1 MRLKRLTAILLC
13 LCMALTLLPTAA
25 LAAAVGETIHVGGV
39 ELTTTEGNPTVYA
52 KTDDNGVVSTTNADE
67 NDYNIMWDGTTLTL
81 NNADITQVSHENAAI
96 SYYNNDP
103 GNGGISQL
111 DLVLVGENTV
121 TGPNLDPIS
130 GYSSYGILVAG
141 DSLVG
146 TALTISGAGSLTATG
161 GTVSK
166 SGTYWSAGICNSVG
180 DISVEGGTVKATGG
194 PSSGRSAGI
203 HSQYKLTISGGTVNA
218 AGGESESSY
227 GIYSSSRGIT
237 ISGGTVTAE
246 GATQAVRT
254 TGTVTVAPEED
265 QQIAVTAGESET
277 GAQELS
283 DSPFTETTSITSLI
297 SSAKYFHSIAGE
309 AEDPGPDPDPDPDTP
324 DPNIYVGGVGLYGD
338 KDTTA
343 YALTDGNGAVTTT
356 GATADNY
363 TIMWDGETLTLSGA
377 DIQGAYGFR
386 YNTASASAAIY
397 RTGGLEIALLGAN
410 TVSNPGGE
418 TNNYGIYVYGDLTIS
433 GSGSL
438 AASGGQGT
446 AGSYG
451 IYTDWG
457 GVTVSGGTVET
468 TAGDAAYYSYGI
480 YAFNG
485 DVTVTDGTVN
495 AAGGA
500 ADLSY
505 GINADNVTI
514 SGDGKVTATG
524 GAAEHSCGI
533 DASAIDISGGTVT
546 ATGGPASADV
556 GASSEGISAYAAAIS
571 GGTVTATGGTATG
584 SFAGSCGIYFEGKAT
599 ISGGEVTAEG
609 GTASAG
615 STGDS
620 AASYGIYASVITI
633 SDGTVTATGGPATG
647 SYAGSCGIS
656 VYGSIDISGG
666 TVTADGGTAT
676 GSYAESCG
684 IYFEEKAT
692 ISGGEVTAEGATQA
706 VRSFTGSV
714 TIDPAEGQ
722 QIAVRAG
729 TDADNA
735 VKITDSPFTEEKEI
749 SGSISSAQYF
759 HSIAEKAGDP
769 GPDDP
774 NIYVGGVEL
783 TGDKD
788 TPAYALTDKSGK
800 VTIEGA
806 SATGYT
812 IMWDGETLTL
822 NNAVITRG
830 SYKGAAI
837 YCGENAGINLVLV
850 GDSTVTGPG
859 GDASRGIYTSGDL
872 TISGDGTLDVSG
884 GGISLFVTGDLTI
897 SDGTVTATGG
907 DVSANDAYSYGI
919 FTPCDIT
926 ISGGSVT
933 AEGGTASTTGASY
946 AESFG
951 IFAYNITISG
961 GTVNADGGTASA
973 TGNESYA
980 CSYGIYARDVIV
992 SNGEVTATGGT
1003 ASAGNTGGHAESYGI
1018 YVYGRS
1024 NLPGSITISGGIVNA
1039 DGGKASVTAADGGSA
1054 GSYGIS
1060 VYGSIDISDGI
1071 VNADGGQT
1079 SAEDDDTA
1087 ISIAL
1092 LCTTLTISGGTVN
1105 ATGGTATGGSEE
1117 SYGLSLPGTFTISGG
1132 TVTIA
1137 GKTASFDQSKSI
1149 LPNLSVLI
1157 APQPK
1162 TQIRVQSG
1170 PNQGNA
1176 AEITGSPF
1184 QEETE
1189 IVDLA
1194 SAAGVA
1200 YFKSAA
1206 EPARYSVTLH
1216 PNGGTIADGKDV
1228 TSYLCGTGAS
1238 LPGAGDVT
1246 RSGYRFAGWY
1256 ADESLTDGPYTQI
1269 SAADAGDMAFYARW
1283 VRRSSGGGG
1292 SSSRPTG
1299 PSTGHSDGWTDIRE
1313 EIGSAEDGD
1322 TVTIDMNGET
1332 EVPAEIFEEIAGK
1345 DITVELDMGGGVT
1358 WTVDGRD
1365 VPEDVSLS
1373 DLDLGVDM
1381 DTSGIS
1387 VDVINTVTGEYGA
1400 VQVSLE
1406 HDGAFGFALTLT
1418 APLGRENAGY
1428 WANLYHYDEGEE
1440 ALTFETSARIAADG
1454 SAALRMTHAS
1464 QYAIVIDEKSH
1475 ALPFEDVGTDAWYS
1489 DAVAYVYRNGLM
1501 SGTSGSTFSPDAAIT
1516 RAQLVTILWR
1526 MAGSPQVNGLMDFD
1540 DVSQDAYYTE
1550 AVRWAA
1556 SEGIAGGYGNGL
1568 FGSDDPI
1575 TREQMAAIL
1584 YRFAQHMGHDV
1595 SIGEDTN
1602 ILSYTD
1608 APDVSGYAVAA
1619 LQWACGAGI
1628 IRGTGDGSTLTPQGG
1643 ATRAQAAVIL
1653 TRFCAQSQ

>member
-1 MRLKRLTAILLC
+1 MNKRRLLSILTCLALC
-13 LCMALTLLPTAA
+13 LTLLPTAA

-67 NDYNIMWDGTTLTL
+67 NDYTIMWDGETLTL
-81 NNADITQVSHENAAI
+81 NNADITQGSYKGAAI
-96 SYYNNDP
+96 YCGEDA
-103 GNGGISQL
+103 GIH
-111 DLVLVGENTV
+111 LVLVGESTV
-121 TGPNLDPIS
+121 TGP
-130 GYSSYGILVAG
+130 
-141 DSLVG
+141 
-146 TALTISGAGSLTATG
+146 
-161 GTVSK
+161 
-166 SGTYWSAGICNSVG
+166 
-180 DISVEGGTVKATGG
+180 
-194 PSSGRSAGI
+194 
-203 HSQYKLTISGGTVNA
+203 
-218 AGGESESSY
+218 
-227 GIYSSSRGIT
+227 SSSEVSCGI
-237 ISGGTVTAE
+237 
-246 GATQAVRT
+246 
-254 TGTVTVAPEED
+254 D
-265 QQIAVTAGESET
+265 
-277 GAQELS
+277 
-283 DSPFTETTSITSLI
+283 
-297 SSAKYFHSIAGE
+297 
-309 AEDPGPDPDPDPDTP
+309 
-324 DPNIYVGGVGLYGD
+324 
-338 KDTTA
+338 
-343 YALTDGNGAVTTT
+343 
-356 GATADNY
+356 
-363 TIMWDGETLTLSGA
+363 
-377 DIQGAYGFR
+377 
-386 YNTASASAAIY
+386 
-397 RTGGLEIALLGAN
+397 
-410 TVSNPGGE
+410 
-418 TNNYGIYVYGDLTIS
+418 
-433 GSGSL
+433 
-438 AASGGQGT
+438 
-446 AGSYG
+446 
-451 IYTDWG
+451 
-457 GVTVSGGTVET
+457 VSGK
-468 TAGDAAYYSYGI
+468 
-480 YAFNG
+480 
-485 DVTVTDGTVN
+485 
-495 AAGGA
+495 
-500 ADLSY
+500 L
-505 GINADNVTI
+505 TI

-533 DASAIDISGGTVT
+533 DASAIDISGGEVT
-546 ATGGPASADV
+546 AKGGTASADV
-556 GASSEGISAYAAAIS
+556 GAYSGGISAYAAAIS
-571 GGTVTATGGTATG
+571 GGTVTATGGA
-584 SFAGSCGIYFEGKAT
+584 
-599 ISGGEVTAEG
+599 AEH
-609 GTASAG
+609 
-615 STGDS
+615 
-620 AASYGIYASVITI
+620 SYGIYTGGSLAI
-633 SDGTVTATGGPATG
+633 SGGGSLTATGGAAENA
-647 SYAGSCGIS
+647 SFGIY
-656 VYGSIDISGG
+656 VTRETLAISGG
-666 TVTADGGTAT
+666 TVHAT
-676 GSYAESCG
+676 GGEVSGEYAYSYG
-684 IYFEEKAT
+684 IFTLCDIT

-706 VRSFTGSV
+706 VRIYSRGSV
-714 TIDPAEGQ
+714 TVDPAEGQ
-722 QIAVRAG
+722 QIAVTAG
-729 TDADNA
+729 ADESSA
-735 VKITDSPFTEEKEI
+735 QKINGSPFTGEAEI
-749 SGSISSAQYF
+749 NENTTIGEDSTALVFEAQYF
-759 HSIAEKAGDP
+759 HSIAEAAEGP
-769 GPDDP
+769 GSGEPNP
-774 NIYVGGVEL
+774 NIYVGSVGL
-783 TGDKD
+783 TGSKD
-788 TPAYALTDKSGK
+788 TPAYALTNGGT
-800 VTIEGA
+800 VTKDGA
-806 SATGYT
+806 TADNYN
-812 IMWDGETLTL
+812 IMWDGETLAL
-822 NNAVITRG
+822 KNAAIRG
-830 SYKGAAI
+830 GHQFRPGESAAI
-837 YCGENAGINLVLV
+837 YYSGQDDITLKLSGNN
-850 GDSTVTGPG
+850 TVTGPG
-859 GDASRGIYTSGDL
+859 GGDTEVSCGVYADGNL
-872 TISGDGTLDVSG
+872 TIDGDGTLNVSG
-884 GGISLFVTGDLTI
+884 GE
-897 SDGTVTATGG
+897 
-907 DVSANDAYSYGI
+907 VSANDAYSYGI

-926 ISGGSVT
+926 ISGGTVT
-933 AEGGTASTTGASY
+933 AEGGIASTTGADY

-992 SNGEVTATGGT
+992 SDGEVTATGGT

-1018 YVYGRS
+1018 YAYDLTVSDGEVTATGGTASADSEASSRGIYVDMEA
-1024 NLPGSITISGGIVNA
+1024 TISGGIVNA
-1039 DGGKASVTAADGGSA
+1039 DGGKVTFTGSADYAESFGIYVHDLTVSGGS
-1054 GSYGIS
+1054 
-1060 VYGSIDISDGI
+1060 
-1071 VNADGGQT
+1071 VNATGGT
-1079 SAEDDDTA
+1079 ASATGPNGKAYSGGIDA
-1087 ISIAL
+1087 YYNI
-1092 LCTTLTISGGTVN
+1092 TISGGTVN
-1105 ATGGTATGGSEE
+1105 ADGGTASATGPNGEAYSGGIQAAIIAISSSTVTAEGGSASADSEAYSRGFYAAGITISGGEVTATGGSASAARLDGEAY
-1117 SYGLSLPGTFTISGG
+1117 SSGIDALMITVAPAEREQI
-1132 TVTIA
+1132 TVTVGA
-1137 GKTASFDQSKSI
+1137 DESS
-1149 LPNLSVLI
+1149 
-1157 APQPK
+1157 
-1162 TQIRVQSG
+1162 
-1170 PNQGNA
+1170 A

-1189 IVDLA
+1189 ITGLA

-1216 PNGGTIADGKDV
+1216 PNGGTIAGGKDV

-1292 SSSRPTG
+1292 SSSSSRPAG

-1406 HDGAFGFALTLT
+1406 HNGAFGFALTLT

-1440 ALTFETSARIAADG
+1440 TLTFETSARIAADG

-1526 MAGSPQVNGLMDFD
+1526 MAGSPQVNYLMDFD

-1584 YRFAQHMGHDV
+1584 YRYAQRMGYDV

>member
-25 LAAAVGETIHVGGV
+25 LAADEGQTIYVGGV
-39 ELTTTEGNPTVYA
+39 ALTSTEATPTVYA
-52 KTDDNGVVSTTNADE
+52 RTVGGAVTTGGASATS
-67 NDYNIMWDGTTLTL
+67 YNIKWDGETLTL
-81 NNADITQVSHENAAI
+81 NGATITQGSHENAAI
-96 SYYNNDP
+96 YFCDNS
-103 GNGGISQL
+103 S
-111 DLVLVGENTV
+111 LVLTGTNTV
-121 TGPNLDPIS
+121 TGPAVKDGN
-130 GYSSYGILVAG
+130 SYGIYAAG
-141 DSLVG
+141 SEEDI
-146 TALTISGAGSLTATG
+146 TLTISGEGSLTATG
-161 GTVSK
+161 GSASGEYLGSSGIQGDRIIINSGRVTAVGGKSDEYSYGVQAFYQVTINNGTVSAQGNAQT
-166 SGTYWSAGICNSVG
+166 SISWGIFAMADGV
-180 DISVEGGTVKATGG
+180 
-194 PSSGRSAGI
+194 
-203 HSQYKLTISGGTVNA
+203 TISGG
-218 AGGESESSY
+218 E
-227 GIYSSSRGIT
+227 
-237 ISGGTVTAE
+237 VTAE
-246 GATQAVRT
+246 GGDGAIDCNTDPVIIDPAE
-254 TGTVTVAPEED
+254 G
-265 QQIAVTAGESET
+265 QQIAVTRGDNADRAEEVV
-277 GAQELS
+277 
-283 DSPFTETTSITSLI
+283 DSPFTSQATVFGDRY
-297 SSAKYFHSIAGE
+297 KYFHSIAGE
-309 AEDPGPDPDPDPDTP
+309 AENPGPDPDPDPDPEP
-324 DPNIYVGGVGLYGD
+324 DPNIYVGSVGLYGD

-343 YALTDGNGAVTTT
+343 YALTNESGAVTTT

-377 DIQGAYGFR
+377 AIQGTHGFS

-397 RTGGLEIALLGAN
+397 RTGGLEIALLGEN
-410 TVSNPGGE
+410 EVSNPDDK

-433 GSGSL
+433 GGGSL
-438 AASGGQGT
+438 AASGGKGST
-446 AGSYG
+446 GSYG

-485 DVTVTDGTVN
+485 DIAVTDGTVN

-533 DASAIDISGGTVT
+533 DASDITISGGEVT
-546 ATGGPASADV
+546 AKGGTASAAR
-556 GASSEGISAYAAAIS
+556 GAYSRGISAYAAAIS
-571 GGTVTATGGTATG
+571 GDGRVTATGGEVSGEYAYSCGIYVQEDAAISGGTVNATGGTATGSYAYSCGIDVTHGLTISGGAVTATGGTATG
-584 SFAGSCGIYFEGKAT
+584 SY
-599 ISGGEVTAEG
+599 V
-609 GTASAG
+609 
-615 STGDS
+615 
-620 AASYGIYASVITI
+620 
-633 SDGTVTATGGPATG
+633 
-647 SYAGSCGIS
+647 
-656 VYGSIDISGG
+656 
-666 TVTADGGTAT
+666 
-676 GSYAESCG
+676 ESCG
-684 IYFEEKAT
+684 INATNGLT

-706 VRSFTGSV
+706 VRSFMGAV
-714 TIDPAEGQ
+714 TVAPAGGE
-722 QIAVRAG
+722 QIEVTAG
-729 TDADNA
+729 AGKDSAA
-735 VKITDSPFTEEKEI
+735 AIIGSPFTSEEEI
-749 SGSISSAQYF
+749 SDSSISSAKYF
-759 HSIAEKAGDP
+759 HSIAEAAEGP
-769 GPDDP
+769 GSGEPNP
-774 NIYVGGVEL
+774 NIYVGSVEL
-783 TGDKD
+783 YGDKD
-788 TPAYALTDKSGK
+788 TNTTAYALTDKSGK
-800 VTIEGA
+800 VTTEGA
-806 SATGYT
+806 SATSYN
-812 IMWDGETLTL
+812 IKWDGATLTL
-822 NNAVITRG
+822 NGATITQG
-830 SYKGAAI
+830 SHENAAI
-837 YCGENAGINLVLV
+837 YCGENAGIHLVLV
-850 GDSTVTGPG
+850 GDSTVTGPSG
-859 GDASRGIYTSGDL
+859 GSTGASRGIYTRGDL
-872 TISGDGTLDVSG
+872 TISGSGILNVSG
-884 GGISLFVTGDLTI
+884 GEASADQARSYGISASDITI
-897 SDGTVTATGG
+897 SGGTVTATGG
-907 DVSANDAYSYGI
+907 SATGSYAVSCGIYVTNDLTVSGGTVTATGGTVTATGGPAPDSYAYSCGI
-919 FTPCDIT
+919 DASDIT
-926 ISGGSVT
+926 ISGGTATATGGTATGSYAESRGIYVINDLTISGGEVT
-933 AEGGTASTTGASY
+933 AEGGTA
-946 AESFG
+946 F
-951 IFAYNITISG
+951 
-961 GTVNADGGTASA
+961 ADGSEG
-973 TGNESYA
+973 YA
-980 CSYGIYARDVIV
+980 V
-992 SNGEVTATGGT
+992 
-1003 ASAGNTGGHAESYGI
+1003 SYGI
-1018 YVYGRS
+1018 YVHS
-1024 NLPGSITISGGIVNA
+1024 LNSLPGSITISGGIVNA
-1039 DGGKASVTAADGGSA
+1039 DGGQASVTAADGGIA

-1071 VNADGGQT
+1071 VNADGGT
-1079 SAEDDDTA
+1079 VSGNNTYSCG
-1087 ISIAL
+1087 IYV
-1092 LCTTLTISGGTVN
+1092 THGLTISGGEVT
-1105 ATGGTATGGSEE
+1105 AEGTTQAVRIYSGGSVTVAPAE
-1117 SYGLSLPGTFTISGG
+1117 GQQI
-1132 TVTIA
+1132 TVTVGA
-1137 GKTASFDQSKSI
+1137 DESS
-1149 LPNLSVLI
+1149 
-1157 APQPK
+1157 
-1162 TQIRVQSG
+1162 
-1170 PNQGNA
+1170 A

-1189 IVDLA
+1189 ITGLA

-1256 ADESLTDGPYTQI
+1256 ADEALTDGPYTQI

-1400 VQVSLE
+1400 VQVSLD

-1526 MAGSPQVNGLMDFD
+1526 MAGSPQVNYLMDFD
-1540 DVSQDAYYTE
+1540 DVSQDAYYAE

-1556 SEGIAGGYGNGL
+1556 GEGIAGGYGNGL

-1584 YRFAQHMGHDV
+1584 YRFAQHMGYDV

>member
-1 MRLKRLTAILLC
+1 MNKRRLLSILTCLALC
-13 LCMALTLLPTAA
+13 LTLLPTAA

-67 NDYNIMWDGTTLTL
+67 NDYTIMWDGETLTL
-81 NNADITQVSHENAAI
+81 NNADITQGSYKGAAI
-96 SYYNNDP
+96 YCGEDA
-103 GNGGISQL
+103 GIH
-111 DLVLVGENTV
+111 LVLVGESTV
-121 TGPNLDPIS
+121 TGPS
-130 GYSSYGILVAG
+130 GDSTGASYGIYTG
-141 DSLVG
+141 G
-146 TALTISGAGSLTATG
+146 ELTISGSGILNVSG
-161 GTVSK
+161 GILNVS
-166 SGTYWSAGICNSVG
+166 
-180 DISVEGGTVKATGG
+180 GGNIAA
-194 PSSGRSAGI
+194 SSNGLFVNGN
-203 HSQYKLTISGGTVNA
+203 LTISGGTVHA
-218 AGGESESSY
+218 TGGEVSGEYAYSF
-227 GIYSSSRGIT
+227 GIYVTRET
-237 ISGGTVTAE
+237 LAISGGIV
-246 GATQAVRT
+246 
-254 TGTVTVAPEED
+254 
-265 QQIAVTAGESET
+265 
-277 GAQELS
+277 
-283 DSPFTETTSITSLI
+283 
-297 SSAKYFHSIAGE
+297 
-309 AEDPGPDPDPDPDTP
+309 
-324 DPNIYVGGVGLYGD
+324 N
-338 KDTTA
+338 
-343 YALTDGNGAVTTT
+343 
-356 GATADNY
+356 AD
-363 TIMWDGETLTLSGA
+363 
-377 DIQGAYGFR
+377 
-386 YNTASASAAIY
+386 
-397 RTGGLEIALLGAN
+397 
-410 TVSNPGGE
+410 GGE
-418 TNNYGIYVYGDLTIS
+418 
-433 GSGSL
+433 
-438 AASGGQGT
+438 
-446 AGSYG
+446 
-451 IYTDWG
+451 
-457 GVTVSGGTVET
+457 VSGNN
-468 TAGDAAYYSYGI
+468 AYSYGI
-480 YAFNG
+480 C
-485 DVTVTDGTVN
+485 
-495 AAGGA
+495 
-500 ADLSY
+500 
-505 GINADNVTI
+505 
-514 SGDGKVTATG
+514 ATHG
-524 GAAEHSCGI
+524 L
-533 DASAIDISGGTVT
+533 
-546 ATGGPASADV
+546 
-556 GASSEGISAYAAAIS
+556 
-571 GGTVTATGGTATG
+571 
-584 SFAGSCGIYFEGKAT
+584 
-599 ISGGEVTAEG
+599 
-609 GTASAG
+609 
-615 STGDS
+615 
-620 AASYGIYASVITI
+620 
-633 SDGTVTATGGPATG
+633 
-647 SYAGSCGIS
+647 
-656 VYGSIDISGG
+656 
-666 TVTADGGTAT
+666 
-676 GSYAESCG
+676 
-684 IYFEEKAT
+684 T

-706 VRSFTGSV
+706 VRSFTGTV
-714 TIDPAEGQ
+714 TVAPAEGQ

-729 TDADNA
+729 TDESSAQEIANLSFPDNA
-735 VKITDSPFTEEKEI
+735 EI
-749 SGSISSAQYF
+749 SDSISSAQYF
-759 HSIAEKAGDP
+759 HSIAQAAEAP

-774 NIYVGGVEL
+774 NIYVGGVGL
-783 TGDKD
+783 TGSKD
-788 TPAYALTDKSGK
+788 TPAYALTNGGT
-800 VTIEGA
+800 VTEITDA
-806 SATGYT
+806 DFDPTSDDWN
-812 IMWDGETLTL
+812 IKWDGETLTL
-822 NNAVITRG
+822 NNADITQS
-830 SYKGAAI
+830 SYSGVAI
-837 YCGENAGINLVLV
+837 YCGEDAGIHLVLV

-859 GDASRGIYTSGDL
+859 GGDTEVSCGVYAGSDL
-872 TISGDGTLDVSG
+872 TISGDGTLNVSG
-884 GGISLFVTGDLTI
+884 GE
-897 SDGTVTATGG
+897 
-907 DVSANDAYSYGI
+907 VSANDAYSYGI

-933 AEGGTASTTGASY
+933 AEGGTASTTGSEGY

-951 IFAYNITISG
+951 IFAHNVTISGGTVNADGGAASAAVSESYACSYGIYADNVTISGGEVTATGGTASADNTGGHAESYGIYAYDLTVSDGEVTATGGTASADSEASSRGIYVDMEATISGGIVNADGGKVTFTGSEGYAESCGIYVHDLTVSGGTVNATGGTASATGPNGKAYSGGIDAYYNITISG
-961 GTVNADGGTASA
+961 GTVNADGRTASAAGTDGEASSGGIQAAIIAISSSTVTAEGGTASA
-973 TGNESYA
+973 DSEAYSRGFYA
-980 CSYGIYARDVIV
+980 AGITI
-992 SNGEVTATGGT
+992 SGGEVTATGGS
-1003 ASAGNTGGHAESYGI
+1003 ASAARSDGEAYSNGIDAFRITVAPAE
-1018 YVYGRS
+1018 REQ
-1024 NLPGSITISGGIVNA
+1024 IT
-1039 DGGKASVTAADGGSA
+1039 VTA
-1054 GSYGIS
+1054 
-1060 VYGSIDISDGI
+1060 
-1071 VNADGGQT
+1071 
-1079 SAEDDDTA
+1079 
-1087 ISIAL
+1087 
-1092 LCTTLTISGGTVN
+1092 GTD
-1105 ATGGTATGGSEE
+1105 E
-1117 SYGLSLPGTFTISGG
+1117 SS
-1132 TVTIA
+1132 
-1137 GKTASFDQSKSI
+1137 
-1149 LPNLSVLI
+1149 
-1157 APQPK
+1157 
-1162 TQIRVQSG
+1162 
-1170 PNQGNA
+1170 A

-1216 PNGGTIADGKDV
+1216 PNGGTIAGGKDV

-1256 ADESLTDGPYTQI
+1256 ADEALTDGPYTQI

-1292 SSSRPTG
+1292 SSSSSRPTG
-1299 PSTGHSDGWTDIRE
+1299 PSTGHSDGWTDIRK

-1400 VQVSLE
+1400 VQVSLD

-1540 DVSQDAYYTE
+1540 DVSQDAYYAE

-1584 YRFAQHMGHDV
+1584 YRFAQHMGYDV

>member
-1 MRLKRLTAILLC
+1 MNKRRLLSILTCLALC
-13 LCMALTLLPTAA
+13 LTLLPTAA

-67 NDYNIMWDGTTLTL
+67 NDYTIMWDGETLTL
-81 NNADITQVSHENAAI
+81 NNADITQGSYKGAAI
-96 SYYNNDP
+96 YCGEDA
-103 GNGGISQL
+103 GIH
-111 DLVLVGENTV
+111 LVLVGESTV
-121 TGPNLDPIS
+121 TGPS
-130 GYSSYGILVAG
+130 GDSTGASYGIYTG
-141 DSLVG
+141 G
-146 TALTISGAGSLTATG
+146 ELTISGSGILNVSG
-161 GTVSK
+161 GILNVS
-166 SGTYWSAGICNSVG
+166 
-180 DISVEGGTVKATGG
+180 GGNIAA
-194 PSSGRSAGI
+194 SSNGLFVNGN
-203 HSQYKLTISGGTVNA
+203 LTISGGTVHA
-218 AGGESESSY
+218 TGGEVSGEYAYSF
-227 GIYSSSRGIT
+227 GIN
-237 ISGGTVTAE
+237 AE
-246 GATQAVRT
+246 
-254 TGTVTVAPEED
+254 
-265 QQIAVTAGESET
+265 
-277 GAQELS
+277 
-283 DSPFTETTSITSLI
+283 
-297 SSAKYFHSIAGE
+297 
-309 AEDPGPDPDPDPDTP
+309 
-324 DPNIYVGGVGLYGD
+324 N
-338 KDTTA
+338 
-343 YALTDGNGAVTTT
+343 
-356 GATADNY
+356 
-363 TIMWDGETLTLSGA
+363 
-377 DIQGAYGFR
+377 
-386 YNTASASAAIY
+386 
-397 RTGGLEIALLGAN
+397 
-410 TVSNPGGE
+410 
-418 TNNYGIYVYGDLTIS
+418 
-433 GSGSL
+433 
-438 AASGGQGT
+438 
-446 AGSYG
+446 
-451 IYTDWG
+451 
-457 GVTVSGGTVET
+457 VTVSGGTVH
-468 TAGDAAYYSYGI
+468 
-480 YAFNG
+480 
-485 DVTVTDGTVN
+485 
-495 AAGGA
+495 
-500 ADLSY
+500 
-505 GINADNVTI
+505 
-514 SGDGKVTATG
+514 ATG
-524 GAAEHSCGI
+524 GEVSGEYAYSFGI
-533 DASAIDISGGTVT
+533 YVT
-546 ATGGPASADV
+546 RETL
-556 GASSEGISAYAAAIS
+556 AIS
-571 GGTVTATGGTATG
+571 GGIVN
-584 SFAGSCGIYFEGKAT
+584 
-599 ISGGEVTAEG
+599 
-609 GTASAG
+609 
-615 STGDS
+615 
-620 AASYGIYASVITI
+620 
-633 SDGTVTATGGPATG
+633 
-647 SYAGSCGIS
+647 
-656 VYGSIDISGG
+656 
-666 TVTADGGTAT
+666 ADGGTAT

-684 IYFEEKAT
+684 IYVTHGLTISGGIVNADGGEVSGNNAYSYGICATHGLT

-706 VRSFTGSV
+706 VRSFTGTV
-714 TIDPAEGQ
+714 TVAPAEGQ

-729 TDADNA
+729 TDESSAQEIANLSFPDNA
-735 VKITDSPFTEEKEI
+735 EI
-749 SGSISSAQYF
+749 SDSISSAQYF
-759 HSIAEKAGDP
+759 HSIAQAAEAP

-774 NIYVGGVEL
+774 NIYVGGVGL
-783 TGDKD
+783 TGSKD
-788 TPAYALTDKSGK
+788 TPAYALTNGGT
-800 VTIEGA
+800 VTEITDA
-806 SATGYT
+806 DFDPTSDDWN
-812 IMWDGETLTL
+812 IKWDGETLTL
-822 NNAVITRG
+822 NNADITQS
-830 SYKGAAI
+830 SYSGVAI
-837 YCGENAGINLVLV
+837 YCGEDAGIHLVLV

-859 GDASRGIYTSGDL
+859 GGDTEVSCGVYAGSDL
-872 TISGDGTLDVSG
+872 TISGDGTLNVSG
-884 GGISLFVTGDLTI
+884 GE
-897 SDGTVTATGG
+897 
-907 DVSANDAYSYGI
+907 VSANDAYSYGI

-933 AEGGTASTTGASY
+933 AEGGTASTTGSEGY

-951 IFAYNITISG
+951 IFAHNVTISGGTVNADGGAASAAVSESYACSYGIYADNVTISGGEVTATGGTASADNTGGHAESYGIYAYDLTVSDGEVTATGGTASADSEASSRGIYVDMEATISGGIVNADGGKVTFTGSEGYAESCGIYVHDLTVSGGTVNATGGTASATGPNGKAYSGGIDAYYNITISG
-961 GTVNADGGTASA
+961 GTVNADGRTASAAGTDGEASSGGIQAAIIAISSSTVTAEGGTASA
-973 TGNESYA
+973 DSEAYSRGFYA
-980 CSYGIYARDVIV
+980 AGITI
-992 SNGEVTATGGT
+992 SGGEVTATGGS
-1003 ASAGNTGGHAESYGI
+1003 ASAARSDGEAYSNGIDAFRITVAPAE
-1018 YVYGRS
+1018 REQ
-1024 NLPGSITISGGIVNA
+1024 IT
-1039 DGGKASVTAADGGSA
+1039 VTA
-1054 GSYGIS
+1054 
-1060 VYGSIDISDGI
+1060 
-1071 VNADGGQT
+1071 
-1079 SAEDDDTA
+1079 
-1087 ISIAL
+1087 
-1092 LCTTLTISGGTVN
+1092 GTD
-1105 ATGGTATGGSEE
+1105 E
-1117 SYGLSLPGTFTISGG
+1117 SS
-1132 TVTIA
+1132 
-1137 GKTASFDQSKSI
+1137 
-1149 LPNLSVLI
+1149 
-1157 APQPK
+1157 
-1162 TQIRVQSG
+1162 
-1170 PNQGNA
+1170 A

-1216 PNGGTIADGKDV
+1216 PNGGTIAGGKDV

-1256 ADESLTDGPYTQI
+1256 ADEALTDGPYTQI

-1292 SSSRPTG
+1292 SSSSSRPTG
-1299 PSTGHSDGWTDIRE
+1299 PSTGHSDGWTDIRK

-1400 VQVSLE
+1400 VQVSLD

-1540 DVSQDAYYTE
+1540 DVSQDAYYAE

-1584 YRFAQHMGHDV
+1584 YRFAQHMGYDV

>member
-1 MRLKRLTAILLC
+1 MNKRRLLSILTCLALC
-13 LCMALTLLPTAA
+13 LTLLPTAA

-67 NDYNIMWDGTTLTL
+67 NDYTIMWDGETLTL
-81 NNADITQVSHENAAI
+81 NNADITQGSYKGAAI
-96 SYYNNDP
+96 YCGEDA
-103 GNGGISQL
+103 GIH
-111 DLVLVGENTV
+111 LVLVGESTV
-121 TGPNLDPIS
+121 TGP
-130 GYSSYGILVAG
+130 
-141 DSLVG
+141 
-146 TALTISGAGSLTATG
+146 
-161 GTVSK
+161 
-166 SGTYWSAGICNSVG
+166 
-180 DISVEGGTVKATGG
+180 
-194 PSSGRSAGI
+194 
-203 HSQYKLTISGGTVNA
+203 
-218 AGGESESSY
+218 
-227 GIYSSSRGIT
+227 SSSEVSCGI
-237 ISGGTVTAE
+237 
-246 GATQAVRT
+246 
-254 TGTVTVAPEED
+254 D
-265 QQIAVTAGESET
+265 
-277 GAQELS
+277 
-283 DSPFTETTSITSLI
+283 
-297 SSAKYFHSIAGE
+297 
-309 AEDPGPDPDPDPDTP
+309 
-324 DPNIYVGGVGLYGD
+324 
-338 KDTTA
+338 
-343 YALTDGNGAVTTT
+343 
-356 GATADNY
+356 
-363 TIMWDGETLTLSGA
+363 
-377 DIQGAYGFR
+377 
-386 YNTASASAAIY
+386 
-397 RTGGLEIALLGAN
+397 
-410 TVSNPGGE
+410 
-418 TNNYGIYVYGDLTIS
+418 
-433 GSGSL
+433 
-438 AASGGQGT
+438 
-446 AGSYG
+446 
-451 IYTDWG
+451 
-457 GVTVSGGTVET
+457 VSGK
-468 TAGDAAYYSYGI
+468 
-480 YAFNG
+480 
-485 DVTVTDGTVN
+485 
-495 AAGGA
+495 
-500 ADLSY
+500 L
-505 GINADNVTI
+505 TI

-533 DASAIDISGGTVT
+533 DASAIDISGGEVT
-546 ATGGPASADV
+546 AKGGTASADV
-556 GASSEGISAYAAAIS
+556 GAYSGGISAYAAAIS
-571 GGTVTATGGTATG
+571 GGTVTATGGA
-584 SFAGSCGIYFEGKAT
+584 
-599 ISGGEVTAEG
+599 AEH
-609 GTASAG
+609 
-615 STGDS
+615 
-620 AASYGIYASVITI
+620 SYGIYTGGSLAI
-633 SDGTVTATGGPATG
+633 SGGGSLTATGGAAENA
-647 SYAGSCGIS
+647 SFGIY
-656 VYGSIDISGG
+656 VTRETLAISGG
-666 TVTADGGTAT
+666 TVHAT
-676 GSYAESCG
+676 GGEVSGEYAYSYG
-684 IYFEEKAT
+684 IFTLCDIT

-706 VRSFTGSV
+706 VRIYSRGSV
-714 TIDPAEGQ
+714 TVDPAEGQ
-722 QIAVRAG
+722 QIAVTAG
-729 TDADNA
+729 ADESSA
-735 VKITDSPFTEEKEI
+735 QKINGSPFTGEAEI
-749 SGSISSAQYF
+749 NENTTIGEDSTALVFEAKYF
-759 HSIAEKAGDP
+759 HSIAEAAEGP
-769 GPDDP
+769 GSGEPDP
-774 NIYVGGVEL
+774 NIYVGSVGL
-783 TGDKD
+783 TGSAD
-788 TPAYALTDKSGK
+788 TPAYALTDGNGN
-800 VTIEGA
+800 VTTENAGPDH
-806 SATGYT
+806 YT

-822 NNAVITRG
+822 KGATITQG
-830 SYKGAAI
+830 SYEGAAI
-837 YCGENAGINLVLV
+837 YCGEDAGINLVLV
-850 GDSTVTGPG
+850 GDSTVTGPS
-859 GDASRGIYTSGDL
+859 GDTSNGIYTRGEL

-907 DVSANDAYSYGI
+907 EVSANDAYSYGI
-919 FTPCDIT
+919 FTPHDIT

-933 AEGGTASTTGASY
+933 AEGGTASTTGSEGY
-946 AESFG
+946 AESCG

-973 TGNESYA
+973 AVSKSYA

-992 SNGEVTATGGT
+992 SDGEVTATGGT
-1003 ASAGNTGGHAESYGI
+1003 ASADNTGGHAESYGI
-1018 YVYGRS
+1018 YASDLTVSDGEVTATGGTASADSEASSRGIYVDMEA
-1024 NLPGSITISGGIVNA
+1024 TISGGIVNA
-1039 DGGKASVTAADGGSA
+1039 DGGKVTFTGSEGYA
-1054 GSYGIS
+1054 ESYGIS
-1060 VYGSIDISDGI
+1060 VRDLTVSGGS
-1071 VNADGGQT
+1071 VNATGG
-1079 SAEDDDTA
+1079 SATGSFAVSCGIDVTNG
-1087 ISIAL
+1087 
-1092 LCTTLTISGGTVN
+1092 LTISGGTVN
-1105 ATGGTATGGSEE
+1105 ADGGTASAADGSDGEASSGGILAAIIAISSSTVTAEGGTASADSEAYSRGFYAAGITISGGEVTATGGSASADSEAYSNGIDALRITVAPAE
-1117 SYGLSLPGTFTISGG
+1117 REQI
-1132 TVTIA
+1132 TVTVGA
-1137 GKTASFDQSKSI
+1137 DESS
-1149 LPNLSVLI
+1149 
-1157 APQPK
+1157 
-1162 TQIRVQSG
+1162 
-1170 PNQGNA
+1170 A

-1216 PNGGTIADGKDV
+1216 PNGGTIAGGKDV

-1256 ADESLTDGPYTQI
+1256 ADEALTDGPYTQI

-1283 VRRSSGGGG
+1283 VRRSSSGGGG

-1400 VQVSLE
+1400 VQVSLD

-1475 ALPFEDVGTDAWYS
+1475 ALPFEDVGTGAWYS

-1526 MAGSPQVNGLMDFD
+1526 MAGSPQVNYLMDFD

-1584 YRFAQHMGHDV
+1584 YRFAQHMGYDV

>member
-1 MRLKRLTAILLC
+1 MNKRRLLSILTCLALC
-13 LCMALTLLPTAA
+13 LTLLPTAA
-25 LAAAVGETIHVGGV
+25 LAADEGQTIYVGGV
-39 ELTTTEGNPTVYA
+39 ALTSTEATPTVYA
-52 KTDDNGVVSTTNADE
+52 RTVGGAVTTGGASATS
-67 NDYNIMWDGTTLTL
+67 YNIKWDGETLTL
-81 NNADITQVSHENAAI
+81 NGATITQGSHENAAI
-96 SYYNNDP
+96 YFCDNS
-103 GNGGISQL
+103 S
-111 DLVLVGENTV
+111 LVLTGTNTV
-121 TGPNLDPIS
+121 TGPAVKDGN
-130 GYSSYGILVAG
+130 SYGIYAAG
-141 DSLVG
+141 SEEDI
-146 TALTISGAGSLTATG
+146 TLTISGEGSLTATG
-161 GTVSK
+161 GSASGEYLGSSGIQGDRIIINSGRVTAVGGKSDEYSYGVQAFYQVTINNGTVSAQGNAQT
-166 SGTYWSAGICNSVG
+166 SISWGIFAMADGV
-180 DISVEGGTVKATGG
+180 
-194 PSSGRSAGI
+194 
-203 HSQYKLTISGGTVNA
+203 TISGG
-218 AGGESESSY
+218 E
-227 GIYSSSRGIT
+227 
-237 ISGGTVTAE
+237 VTAE
-246 GATQAVRT
+246 GGDGAIDCNTDPVIIDPAE
-254 TGTVTVAPEED
+254 G
-265 QQIAVTAGESET
+265 QQIAVTRGDNADRAEEVV
-277 GAQELS
+277 
-283 DSPFTETTSITSLI
+283 DSPFTSQATVFGDRY
-297 SSAKYFHSIAGE
+297 KYFHSIAGE
-309 AEDPGPDPDPDPDTP
+309 AENPGPDPDPDPDPEP
-324 DPNIYVGGVGLYGD
+324 DPNIYVGSVGLYGD

-343 YALTDGNGAVTTT
+343 YALTNESGAVTTT

-377 DIQGAYGFR
+377 AIQGTHGFS

-397 RTGGLEIALLGAN
+397 RTGGLEIALLGEN
-410 TVSNPGGE
+410 EVSNPDDK

-433 GSGSL
+433 GGGSL
-438 AASGGQGT
+438 AASGGKGST
-446 AGSYG
+446 GSYG

-485 DVTVTDGTVN
+485 DIAVTDGTVN

-533 DASAIDISGGTVT
+533 DASDITISGGEVT
-546 ATGGPASADV
+546 AKGGTASAAR
-556 GASSEGISAYAAAIS
+556 GAYSRGISAYAAAIS
-571 GGTVTATGGTATG
+571 GDGRVTATGGEVSGEYAYSCGIYVQEDAAISGGTVNATGGTATGSYAYSCGIDVTHGLTISGGAVTATGGTATG
-584 SFAGSCGIYFEGKAT
+584 SY
-599 ISGGEVTAEG
+599 V
-609 GTASAG
+609 
-615 STGDS
+615 
-620 AASYGIYASVITI
+620 
-633 SDGTVTATGGPATG
+633 
-647 SYAGSCGIS
+647 
-656 VYGSIDISGG
+656 
-666 TVTADGGTAT
+666 
-676 GSYAESCG
+676 ESCG
-684 IYFEEKAT
+684 INATNGLT

-706 VRSFTGSV
+706 VRSFMGAV
-714 TIDPAEGQ
+714 TVAPAGGE
-722 QIAVRAG
+722 QIEVTAG
-729 TDADNA
+729 AGKDSAA
-735 VKITDSPFTEEKEI
+735 AIIGSPFTSEEEI
-749 SGSISSAQYF
+749 SDSSISSAKYF
-759 HSIAEKAGDP
+759 HSIAEAAEGP
-769 GPDDP
+769 GSGEPNP
-774 NIYVGGVEL
+774 NIYVGSVEL
-783 TGDKD
+783 YGDKD
-788 TPAYALTDKSGK
+788 TNTTAYALTDKSGK
-800 VTIEGA
+800 VTTEGA
-806 SATGYT
+806 SATSYN
-812 IMWDGETLTL
+812 IKWDGATLTL
-822 NNAVITRG
+822 NGATITQG
-830 SYKGAAI
+830 SHENAAI
-837 YCGENAGINLVLV
+837 YCGENAGIHLVLV
-850 GDSTVTGPG
+850 GDSTVTGPSG
-859 GDASRGIYTSGDL
+859 GSTGASRGIYTRGDL
-872 TISGDGTLDVSG
+872 TISGSGILNVSG
-884 GGISLFVTGDLTI
+884 GEASADQARSYGISASDITI
-897 SDGTVTATGG
+897 SGGTVTATGG
-907 DVSANDAYSYGI
+907 SATGSYAVSCGIYVTNDLTVSGGTVTATGGTVTATGGPAPDSYAYSCGI
-919 FTPCDIT
+919 DASDIT
-926 ISGGSVT
+926 ISGGTATATGGTATGSYAESRGIYVINDLTISGGEVT
-933 AEGGTASTTGASY
+933 AEGGTA
-946 AESFG
+946 F
-951 IFAYNITISG
+951 
-961 GTVNADGGTASA
+961 ADGSEG
-973 TGNESYA
+973 YA
-980 CSYGIYARDVIV
+980 V
-992 SNGEVTATGGT
+992 
-1003 ASAGNTGGHAESYGI
+1003 SYGI
-1018 YVYGRS
+1018 YVHS
-1024 NLPGSITISGGIVNA
+1024 LNSLPGSITISGGIVNA
-1039 DGGKASVTAADGGSA
+1039 DGGQASVTAADGGIA

-1071 VNADGGQT
+1071 VNADGGT
-1079 SAEDDDTA
+1079 VSGNNTYSCG
-1087 ISIAL
+1087 IYV
-1092 LCTTLTISGGTVN
+1092 THGLTISGGEVT
-1105 ATGGTATGGSEE
+1105 AEGTTQAVRIYSGGSVTVAPAE
-1117 SYGLSLPGTFTISGG
+1117 GQQI
-1132 TVTIA
+1132 TVTVGA
-1137 GKTASFDQSKSI
+1137 DESS
-1149 LPNLSVLI
+1149 
-1157 APQPK
+1157 
-1162 TQIRVQSG
+1162 
-1170 PNQGNA
+1170 A

-1189 IVDLA
+1189 ITGLA

-1256 ADESLTDGPYTQI
+1256 ADEALTDGPYTQI

-1400 VQVSLE
+1400 VQVSLD

-1526 MAGSPQVNGLMDFD
+1526 MAGSPQVNYLMDFD
-1540 DVSQDAYYTE
+1540 DVSQDAYYAE

-1556 SEGIAGGYGNGL
+1556 GEGIAGGYGNGL

-1584 YRFAQHMGHDV
+1584 YRFAQHMGYDV

>member
-1 MRLKRLTAILLC
+1 MNKRRLLSILTCLALC
-13 LCMALTLLPTAA
+13 LTLLPTAA
-25 LAAAVGETIHVGGV
+25 LAAVGETIHVGGV
-39 ELTTTEGNPTVYA
+39 KLTTTAENPTVYA
-52 KTDDNGVVSTTNADE
+52 RTVEGAVTTDGANESS
-67 NDYNIMWDGTTLTL
+67 YNIMWDGSTLTL
-81 NNADITQVSHENAAI
+81 NGATITQGSNQGAAI

-121 TGPNLDPIS
+121 TGPDLESSSVYN
-130 GYSSYGILVAG
+130 SYGIHVAG

-146 TALTISGAGSLTATG
+146 TVLTISGAGSLTATG

-254 TGTVTVAPEED
+254 TGTVTVDPEGGE
-265 QQIAVTAGESET
+265 QIEVTAGESAASAAAIS
-277 GAQELS
+277 G
-283 DSPFTETTSITSLI
+283 SPFTREAEINENTTIGEDSTALVFE
-297 SSAKYFHSIAGE
+297 AKYFHSIAGE
-309 AEDPGPDPDPDPDTP
+309 AENPGPDPDPDPDTP

-338 KDTTA
+338 KASNTTA
-343 YALTDGNGAVTTT
+343 YALTNESGAVTTT

-377 DIQGAYGFR
+377 TITQGSHE
-386 YNTASASAAIY
+386 NAAIY
-397 RTGGLEIALLGAN
+397 YHDRYTAIHLVLMGESTVTGPNSSEGSCGID
-410 TVSNPGGE
+410 VS
-418 TNNYGIYVYGDLTIS
+418 GDLTID
-433 GSGSL
+433 GSGTL
-438 AASGGQGT
+438 T
-446 AGSYG
+446 
-451 IYTDWG
+451 
-457 GVTVSGGTVET
+457 VTG
-468 TAGDAAYYSYGI
+468 
-480 YAFNG
+480 G
-485 DVTVTDGTVN
+485 DVTVTDTTYAISYGIDAPDIIISSGTVN
-495 AAGGA
+495 ATGGTVSGNNA
-500 ADLSY
+500 ISY
-505 GINADNVTI
+505 GIDASDITISGGIVNATGGTAASGNADDSDAESCGIYADNVI
-514 SGDGKVTATG
+514 VSGGAVTATG
-524 GAAEHSCGI
+524 G
-533 DASAIDISGGTVT
+533 DASGNSLSYGIYVDEDATISGGTVT
-546 ATGGPASADV
+546 ATGGSAS
-556 GASSEGISAYAAAIS
+556 GEYAYS
-571 GGTVTATGGTATG
+571 R
-584 SFAGSCGIYFEGKAT
+584 
-599 ISGGEVTAEG
+599 
-609 GTASAG
+609 
-615 STGDS
+615 
-620 AASYGIYASVITI
+620 GIYADNVIV
-633 SDGTVTATGGPATG
+633 SN
-647 SYAGSCGIS
+647 
-656 VYGSIDISGG
+656 G
-666 TVTADGGTAT
+666 TVTADGGEVTAT
-676 GSYAESCG
+676 SNEGYAESFG
-684 IYFEEKAT
+684 IYVTNGLT

-706 VRSFTGSV
+706 VRSTGTV
-714 TIDPAEGQ
+714 TVDPVEGQ
-722 QIAVRAG
+722 QITVTAG
-729 TDADNA
+729 ADESSA
-735 VKITDSPFTEEKEI
+735 QEIDDSPFTGEASI
-749 SGSISSAQYF
+749 TSLIGSAKYF
-759 HSIAEKAGDP
+759 HSIAEAAE
-769 GPDDP
+769 GPDPIDSDL
-774 NIYVGGVEL
+774 YVGGVGL
-783 TGDKD
+783 TGSKD
-788 TPAYALTDKSGK
+788 TPAYALTDGNGK
-800 VTIEGA
+800 VTKDGA
-806 SATGYT
+806 GPDHYT
-812 IMWDGETLTL
+812 IMWDGGTLTL
-822 NNAVITRG
+822 NNAVITQG
-830 SYKGAAI
+830 SHENAAI
-837 YCGENAGINLVLV
+837 YHYDHYTAIHLVLM
-850 GDSTVTGPG
+850 GESTVTGPSSSEG
-859 GDASRGIYTSGDL
+859 SCGIDVSGDL
-872 TISGDGTLDVSG
+872 TISGSGTL
-884 GGISLFVTGDLTI
+884 
-897 SDGTVTATGG
+897 TVTGG
-907 DVSANDAYSYGI
+907 DVTAAGTDYAESYGI
-919 FTPCDIT
+919 DAPDI
-926 ISGGSVT
+926 I
-933 AEGGTASTTGASY
+933 
-946 AESFG
+946 
-951 IFAYNITISG
+951 ISG
-961 GTVNADGGTASA
+961 GTVH
-973 TGNESYA
+973 
-980 CSYGIYARDVIV
+980 
-992 SNGEVTATGGT
+992 ATGGT
-1003 ASAGNTGGHAESYGI
+1003 VSGNHAISYGI
-1018 YVYGRS
+1018 
-1024 NLPGSITISGGIVNA
+1024 
-1039 DGGKASVTAADGGSA
+1039 DAS
-1054 GSYGIS
+1054 
-1060 VYGSIDISDGI
+1060 DI
-1071 VNADGGQT
+1071 
-1079 SAEDDDTA
+1079 
-1087 ISIAL
+1087 
-1092 LCTTLTISGGTVN
+1092 TISGGTVN
-1105 ATGGTATGGSEE
+1105 ATGGTAASGSADDSDAESCGIYATGGV
-1117 SYGLSLPGTFTISGG
+1117 TISGG
-1132 TVTIA
+1132 AVTATGGSASGNSLSFGINAENVTVSDGTATATGGEVSGNNTYSCGINATMGVTISGGEVTAEGDTQAVRTTGTVIIDPAEREQITVTVGA
-1137 GKTASFDQSKSI
+1137 DESS
-1149 LPNLSVLI
+1149 
-1157 APQPK
+1157 
-1162 TQIRVQSG
+1162 
-1170 PNQGNA
+1170 A

-1189 IVDLA
+1189 ITGLA
-1194 SAAGVA
+1194 SAAGVT

-1256 ADESLTDGPYTQI
+1256 ADEALTDGPYTQI

-1283 VRRSSGGGG
+1283 VRRSSGGGGG

-1400 VQVSLE
+1400 VQVSLD

-1540 DVSQDAYYTE
+1540 DVSQDAYYAE

-1584 YRFAQHMGHDV
+1584 YRFAQHMGYDV

-1608 APDVSGYAVAA
+1608 ALDVSGYAVAA

>member
-25 LAAAVGETIHVGGV
+25 LAAGQTTEVMVGGV
-39 ELTTTEGNPTVYA
+39 KLYGSADTPVYA
-52 KTDDNGVVSTTNADE
+52 KTNSSGAVTKITDE
-67 NDYNIMWDGTTLTL
+67 GFDPDQDVWNIKWDGTTLTL
-81 NNADITQVSHENAAI
+81 NNAVIQSSGYGITPFGKNLEI
-96 SYYNNDP
+96 
-103 GNGGISQL
+103 
-111 DLVLVGENTV
+111 VLIGENTV
-121 TGPNLDPIS
+121 TG
-130 GYSSYGILVAG
+130 SYAIYDNGG
-141 DSLVG
+141 
-146 TALTISGAGSLTATG
+146 ALTISGSGRLTATGDRGIYATSLTVESGTVTAEGQFAIQAPNGVTVNGGTLTAEGTTYGLYNSSALTICGGTVTITKEGSGTCMFPSNTPVNIQPQQGQTITVINGSASSAPTSYTAEETVTAAGRYFHSFVSAGGDTVPVERVTLDQTELRLPVGATVKLTATVEPDNATDRTVSWGSGDIRTATVDQDGNVTGVDGGTTTITAAAGGKSATCQVYVSDDYNLHVGGEALWGTASAPAYALTGEDGAVTTEGADGNNYNIKWDGETLTLDGATITSGSYEDAAIYWDGDLKLQLTGTNTVTGPSGGSTGASYGIYTGGSLAISGGGNLTATG
-161 GTVSK
+161 GAAT
-166 SGTYWSAGICNSVG
+166 
-180 DISVEGGTVKATGG
+180 DISPGIYADGGITVQSGSITAEGGAAENASFGIYVTRETLAISGGTVHATGG
-194 PSSGRSAGI
+194 EVSGEYAYSCGI
-203 HSQYKLTISGGTVNA
+203 YVEEDAAISGGTVNA
-218 AGGESESSY
+218 
-227 GIYSSSRGIT
+227 
-237 ISGGTVTAE
+237 
-246 GATQAVRT
+246 
-254 TGTVTVAPEED
+254 
-265 QQIAVTAGESET
+265 
-277 GAQELS
+277 
-283 DSPFTETTSITSLI
+283 
-297 SSAKYFHSIAGE
+297 
-309 AEDPGPDPDPDPDTP
+309 
-324 DPNIYVGGVGLYGD
+324 
-338 KDTTA
+338 
-343 YALTDGNGAVTTT
+343 
-356 GATADNY
+356 
-363 TIMWDGETLTLSGA
+363 
-377 DIQGAYGFR
+377 
-386 YNTASASAAIY
+386 
-397 RTGGLEIALLGAN
+397 TGGSA
-410 TVSNPGGE
+410 T
-418 TNNYGIYVYGDLTIS
+418 
-433 GSGSL
+433 
-438 AASGGQGT
+438 
-446 AGSYG
+446 GSY
-451 IYTDWG
+451 
-457 GVTVSGGTVET
+457 
-468 TAGDAAYYSYGI
+468 AG
-480 YAFNG
+480 
-485 DVTVTDGTVN
+485 
-495 AAGGA
+495 
-500 ADLSY
+500 
-505 GINADNVTI
+505 
-514 SGDGKVTATG
+514 
-524 GAAEHSCGI
+524 SCGI
-533 DASAIDISGGTVT
+533 DASDLT
-546 ATGGPASADV
+546 
-556 GASSEGISAYAAAIS
+556 IS
-571 GGTVTATGGTATG
+571 GGTVTATGGTATATG
-584 SFAGSCGIYFEGKAT
+584 GTVSGNNTYSCGINATMGVT

-609 GTASAG
+609 
-615 STGDS
+615 D
-620 AASYGIYASVITI
+620 
-633 SDGTVTATGGPATG
+633 
-647 SYAGSCGIS
+647 
-656 VYGSIDISGG
+656 
-666 TVTADGGTAT
+666 
-676 GSYAESCG
+676 
-684 IYFEEKAT
+684 
-692 ISGGEVTAEGATQA
+692 TQA
-706 VRSFTGSV
+706 VRTTGTV
-714 TIDPAEGQ
+714 IIDPAEGQ
-722 QIAVRAG
+722 QIAVTAG
-729 TDADNA
+729 ADADNA
-735 VKITDSPFTEEKEI
+735 VKITDSPFTSEKEI
-749 SGSISSAQYF
+749 SDSSISSAQYF
-759 HSIAEKAGDP
+759 HSIAGKAGDP

-774 NIYVGGVEL
+774 NIYVGGVRL

-788 TPAYALTDKSGK
+788 TTAYALTNESGK
-800 VTIEGA
+800 VTTEGA
-806 SATGYT
+806 DGNNYN

-822 NNAVITRG
+822 KGATITQG
-830 SYKGAAI
+830 SYEGAAI
-837 YCGENAGINLVLV
+837 YCGEDAGINLVLV

-859 GDASRGIYTSGDL
+859 GDTSNGIYTRGEL

-907 DVSANDAYSYGI
+907 EVSANDAYSYGI
-919 FTPCDIT
+919 FTPHDIT

-933 AEGGTASTTGASY
+933 AEGGTASTTGEGY

-951 IFAYNITISG
+951 ISVRDLTVSGGSVNATGGTASATGPNGKAYSGGIDAYYNITISG

-973 TGNESYA
+973 TGPNGEASGGGIQAAIIAISSSTVTAEGGTASADSEASSRGFYA
-980 CSYGIYARDVIV
+980 SGITI
-992 SNGEVTATGGT
+992 SGGEVTATGGT
-1003 ASAGNTGGHAESYGI
+1003 ASADSEAYSNGIDALMITVAPAEREQI
-1018 YVYGRS
+1018 
-1024 NLPGSITISGGIVNA
+1024 
-1039 DGGKASVTAADGGSA
+1039 
-1054 GSYGIS
+1054 
-1060 VYGSIDISDGI
+1060 
-1071 VNADGGQT
+1071 
-1079 SAEDDDTA
+1079 
-1087 ISIAL
+1087 
-1092 LCTTLTISGGTVN
+1092 
-1105 ATGGTATGGSEE
+1105 
-1117 SYGLSLPGTFTISGG
+1117 
-1132 TVTIA
+1132 TVTVGA
-1137 GKTASFDQSKSI
+1137 DESS
-1149 LPNLSVLI
+1149 
-1157 APQPK
+1157 
-1162 TQIRVQSG
+1162 
-1170 PNQGNA
+1170 A

-1189 IVDLA
+1189 ITGLA

-1256 ADESLTDGPYTQI
+1256 ADEALTDGPYTQI

-1283 VRRSSGGGG
+1283 VRRSSGGGGG

-1400 VQVSLE
+1400 VQVSLD

-1501 SGTSGSTFSPDAAIT
+1501 SGTSGSAFSPDAAIT

-1526 MAGSPQVNGLMDFD
+1526 MAGSPQVNYLMDFD
-1540 DVSQDAYYTE
+1540 DVSQDAYYAE

-1556 SEGIAGGYGNGL
+1556 SEGIAGGYGNGR

-1584 YRFAQHMGHDV
+1584 YRFAQHMGYDV

>member
-1 MRLKRLTAILLC
+1 MNKRRLLSILTCLALC
-13 LCMALTLLPTAA
+13 LTLLPTAA

-39 ELTTTEGNPTVYA
+39 KLTTTAETPTVYA
-52 KTDDNGVVSTTNADE
+52 RTVGGAVTTTGADE
-67 NDYNIMWDGTTLTL
+67 GNYNIMWDGETLTL
-81 NNADITQVSHENAAI
+81 NGATITQGSHENAAI
-96 SYYNNDP
+96 YFCDNS
-103 GNGGISQL
+103 S
-111 DLVLVGENTV
+111 LVLTGTNTV
-121 TGPNLDPIS
+121 TGPAVKDGN
-130 GYSSYGILVAG
+130 SYGIYAAG
-141 DSLVG
+141 SEEDI
-146 TALTISGAGSLTATG
+146 TLTISGEGSLTATG
-161 GTVSK
+161 GSASGEYLGSSGIQGDRIIINSGRVTAVGGKSDEYSYGVQAFYQVTINNGTVSAQGNAQT
-166 SGTYWSAGICNSVG
+166 SISWGIFAMADGV
-180 DISVEGGTVKATGG
+180 
-194 PSSGRSAGI
+194 
-203 HSQYKLTISGGTVNA
+203 TISGG
-218 AGGESESSY
+218 E
-227 GIYSSSRGIT
+227 
-237 ISGGTVTAE
+237 VTAE
-246 GATQAVRT
+246 GGDGAIDCNTDPVIIDPAE
-254 TGTVTVAPEED
+254 G
-265 QQIAVTAGESET
+265 QQIAVTRGDNADRAEEVV
-277 GAQELS
+277 
-283 DSPFTETTSITSLI
+283 DSPFTSQATVFGDRY
-297 SSAKYFHSIAGE
+297 KYFHSIAGE
-309 AEDPGPDPDPDPDTP
+309 AENPGPDPDPDPDTP
-324 DPNIYVGGVGLYGD
+324 DPNIYVGGVGLYGAAD
-338 KDTTA
+338 APA
-343 YALTDGNGAVTTT
+343 YALTNESGAVTTT

-397 RTGGLEIALLGAN
+397 RTGGLEIALLGEN
-410 TVSNPGGE
+410 TVSNPDDK

-438 AASGGQGT
+438 AASGGKGT

-468 TAGDAAYYSYGI
+468 TAGDAAHYSYGI

-485 DVTVTDGTVN
+485 DIAVTDGTVN
-495 AAGGA
+495 ATGGA
-500 ADLSY
+500 ASFSH
-505 GINADNVTI
+505 GIHATDDINI
-514 SGDGKVTATG
+514 SGGRVTATG

-533 DASAIDISGGTVT
+533 DASAIDISGGTVN
-546 ATGGPASADV
+546 
-556 GASSEGISAYAAAIS
+556 
-571 GGTVTATGGTATG
+571 
-584 SFAGSCGIYFEGKAT
+584 
-599 ISGGEVTAEG
+599 
-609 GTASAG
+609 
-615 STGDS
+615 
-620 AASYGIYASVITI
+620 
-633 SDGTVTATGGPATG
+633 ATGGPATG
-647 SYAGSCGIS
+647 DSLSFGINAENVTVSDGTATATGGSATGNSLSFGINAEN
-656 VYGSIDISGG
+656 VTISGG
-666 TVTADGGTAT
+666 TVHAT
-676 GSYAESCG
+676 GGEVSGEYAYSYG
-684 IYFEEKAT
+684 IYVTLHGLT

-706 VRSFTGSV
+706 VRSFMGAV
-714 TIDPAEGQ
+714 TVAPAEDQ

-822 NNAVITRG
+822 NNAVITQG

-837 YCGENAGINLVLV
+837 YYHDGYTAIHLVLM
-850 GDSTVTGPG
+850 GESTVTGPSG
-859 GDASRGIYTSGDL
+859 GSTGASYGIYTGGSLAISGSGILNVSGGDIAASSNGLFVNGNL
-872 TISGDGTLDVSG
+872 TISG
-884 GGISLFVTGDLTI
+884 
-897 SDGTVTATGG
+897 GTVNATGG
-907 DVSANDAYSYGI
+907 EVSGEYAYSCGI
-919 FTPCDIT
+919 DADNVI
-926 ISGGSVT
+926 V
-933 AEGGTASTTGASY
+933 
-946 AESFG
+946 
-951 IFAYNITISG
+951 SG

-973 TGNESYA
+973 TGNVSYA
-980 CSYGIYARDVIV
+980 CSYGIYVINDLTISGGEMTAEGGTAFADGSEGYAV
-992 SNGEVTATGGT
+992 SYGIYVHSLNSLPGSITISGGIVNADGGQASVTAADGGIAGSYGISVYGSIDISDGTVNADGGT
-1003 ASAGNTGGHAESYGI
+1003 ASATGNVSYACSYGIYVTNDLTISGGEMTAEGGTAFADGSEGYAESYGI

-1024 NLPGSITISGGIVNA
+1024 NLPGSI
-1039 DGGKASVTAADGGSA
+1039 
-1054 GSYGIS
+1054 
-1060 VYGSIDISDGI
+1060 
-1071 VNADGGQT
+1071 
-1079 SAEDDDTA
+1079 
-1087 ISIAL
+1087 
-1092 LCTTLTISGGTVN
+1092 TISGGTVN

-1137 GKTASFDQSKSI
+1137 GETASFDQSKSI

-1176 AEITGSPF
+1176 EEITGSPF

-1256 ADESLTDGPYTQI
+1256 ADEALTDGPYTQI

-1292 SSSRPTG
+1292 SSSRPAG

-1400 VQVSLE
+1400 VQVSLD

-1540 DVSQDAYYTE
+1540 DVSQDAYYAE

-1584 YRFAQHMGHDV
+1584 YRFAQHMGYDV

>member
-1 MRLKRLTAILLC
+1 MNKRRLLSILTCLALC
-13 LCMALTLLPTAA
+13 LTLLPPATAR
-25 LAAAVGETIHVGGV
+25 AAEGETIHVGGV
-39 ELTTTEGNPTVYA
+39 ELTTTEEKPILYA
-52 KTDDNGVVSTTNADE
+52 KTDSSSGTVTPGGSEDS
-67 NDYNIMWDGTTLTL
+67 YNIKWDGATLTL
-81 NNADITQVSHENAAI
+81 NNAVITQGSYKGAAI
-96 SYYNNDP
+96 YYHDRYTA
-103 GNGGISQL
+103 IH
-111 DLVLVGENTV
+111 LVLMGESTV
-121 TGPNLDPIS
+121 TGPN
-130 GYSSYGILVAG
+130 SSEGSCGI
-141 DSLVG
+141 D
-146 TALTISGAGSLTATG
+146 
-161 GTVSK
+161 VS
-166 SGTYWSAGICNSVG
+166 
-180 DISVEGGTVKATGG
+180 
-194 PSSGRSAGI
+194 
-203 HSQYKLTISGGTVNA
+203 
-218 AGGESESSY
+218 
-227 GIYSSSRGIT
+227 
-237 ISGGTVTAE
+237 
-246 GATQAVRT
+246 
-254 TGTVTVAPEED
+254 
-265 QQIAVTAGESET
+265 
-277 GAQELS
+277 
-283 DSPFTETTSITSLI
+283 
-297 SSAKYFHSIAGE
+297 
-309 AEDPGPDPDPDPDTP
+309 
-324 DPNIYVGGVGLYGD
+324 
-338 KDTTA
+338 
-343 YALTDGNGAVTTT
+343 
-356 GATADNY
+356 
-363 TIMWDGETLTLSGA
+363 
-377 DIQGAYGFR
+377 
-386 YNTASASAAIY
+386 
-397 RTGGLEIALLGAN
+397 
-410 TVSNPGGE
+410 
-418 TNNYGIYVYGDLTIS
+418 GDLTID
-433 GSGSL
+433 GSGTL
-438 AASGGQGT
+438 T
-446 AGSYG
+446 
-451 IYTDWG
+451 
-457 GVTVSGGTVET
+457 VTG
-468 TAGDAAYYSYGI
+468 
-480 YAFNG
+480 G
-485 DVTVTDGTVN
+485 DVTVTDTTY
-495 AAGGA
+495 AI
-500 ADLSY
+500 SY
-505 GINADNVTI
+505 GIDAPDIII
-514 SGDGKVTATG
+514 S
-524 GAAEHSCGI
+524 S
-533 DASAIDISGGTVT
+533 
-546 ATGGPASADV
+546 
-556 GASSEGISAYAAAIS
+556 
-571 GGTVTATGGTATG
+571 GTVTATGGTVSGNNAISYGIDASDITISGGIVNATG
-584 SFAGSCGIYFEGKAT
+584 GTAASGNADDSDAESCGIYADNVIVSGGAVTATGGSASGNSLSFGIIAENVTVSDGTATATGGEVSGNNAYSCGINATNGLT

-609 GTASAG
+609 GTQAVLSFTGTVTVDPEGGEQIEVTAG
-615 STGDS
+615 AGKDS
-620 AASYGIYASVITI
+620 AAAIIGSPFTSEEEISDSSISSAQYFHSIAEKAGDPGPDDSNIYVGGVGLTGDKDTPAYALTDKSGKVTTTGATADNYNIMWDGETLTLKGATITQGSHENAAIYCGEDAGIHLVLVGESTVTGPSGVDASRGIYTRGELTISGSGSLTVTGGDVTAAGTDYAESCGIDADNVIVSGGTVNADGGTASATGNVSYACSYGIY
-633 SDGTVTATGGPATG
+633 VTRETLA
-647 SYAGSCGIS
+647 
-656 VYGSIDISGG
+656 ISGG
-666 TVTADGGTAT
+666 IVNADGGTAT

-684 IYFEEKAT
+684 IYFKEKAT

-714 TIDPAEGQ
+714 IIDPAEGQ
-722 QIAVRAG
+722 QIAVTAG
-729 TDADNA
+729 AGKDSAA
-735 VKITDSPFTEEKEI
+735 AIIGSPFTSEEEI
-749 SGSISSAQYF
+749 SDSSISGAQYF
-759 HSIAEKAGDP
+759 HSIAEEAGDP

-774 NIYVGGVEL
+774 NLYVGGVGL

-788 TPAYALTDKSGK
+788 TPAYALTNGGT
-800 VTIEGA
+800 VTKDGA
-806 SATGYT
+806 TADNYN
-812 IMWDGETLTL
+812 IKWDGETLTL
-822 NNAVITRG
+822 KNAAIRG
-830 SYKGAAI
+830 GHQFRPGESAAI
-837 YCGENAGINLVLV
+837 YYSGQDDITLKLSGNN
-850 GDSTVTGPG
+850 TVTGPG
-859 GDASRGIYTSGDL
+859 GGD
-872 TISGDGTLDVSG
+872 TEVSCG
-884 GGISLFVTGDLTI
+884 VYAGSDLTI

-946 AESFG
+946 AESCG
-951 IFAYNITISG
+951 IFAHNVTISG
-961 GTVNADGGTASA
+961 GTVNADGGAASA
-973 TGNESYA
+973 AVSKSYA
-980 CSYGIYARDVIV
+980 CSYGIYADNVTI
-992 SNGEVTATGGT
+992 SGGEVTATGGT
-1003 ASAGNTGGHAESYGI
+1003 ASAVNTGGHAESYGI
-1018 YVYGRS
+1018 YAYDLTV
-1024 NLPGSITISGGIVNA
+1024 
-1039 DGGKASVTAADGGSA
+1039 
-1054 GSYGIS
+1054 
-1060 VYGSIDISDGI
+1060 SDGE
-1071 VNADGGQT
+1071 VT
-1079 SAEDDDTA
+1079 
-1087 ISIAL
+1087 
-1092 LCTTLTISGGTVN
+1092 
-1105 ATGGTATGGSEE
+1105 ATGGTASAA
-1117 SYGLSLPGTFTISGG
+1117 GTDGKAYSRGIYVDMEATISGG
-1132 TVTIA
+1132 EVTATGGSASADSKAYSNGIDAFRITVAPAEREQITVTVGA
-1137 GKTASFDQSKSI
+1137 DESS
-1149 LPNLSVLI
+1149 
-1157 APQPK
+1157 
-1162 TQIRVQSG
+1162 
-1170 PNQGNA
+1170 A

-1216 PNGGTIADGKDV
+1216 PNGGTIAGGKDV

-1400 VQVSLE
+1400 VQVSLD

-1440 ALTFETSARIAADG
+1440 TLTFETSARIATDG

-1584 YRFAQHMGHDV
+1584 YRFAQHMGYDV

>member
-1 MRLKRLTAILLC
+1 MSFGI
-13 LCMALTLLPTAA
+13 
-25 LAAAVGETIHVGGV
+25 
-39 ELTTTEGNPTVYA
+39 
-52 KTDDNGVVSTTNADE
+52 NAE
-67 NDYNIMWDGTTLTL
+67 N
-81 NNADITQVSHENAAI
+81 V
-96 SYYNNDP
+96 
-103 GNGGISQL
+103 
-111 DLVLVGENTV
+111 
-121 TGPNLDPIS
+121 
-130 GYSSYGILVAG
+130 
-141 DSLVG
+141 
-146 TALTISGAGSLTATG
+146 
-161 GTVSK
+161 
-166 SGTYWSAGICNSVG
+166 
-180 DISVEGGTVKATGG
+180 
-194 PSSGRSAGI
+194 
-203 HSQYKLTISGGTVNA
+203 TISGGTVHA
-218 AGGESESSY
+218 TGGE
-227 GIYSSSRGIT
+227 
-237 ISGGTVTAE
+237 
-246 GATQAVRT
+246 
-254 TGTVTVAPEED
+254 
-265 QQIAVTAGESET
+265 
-277 GAQELS
+277 
-283 DSPFTETTSITSLI
+283 
-297 SSAKYFHSIAGE
+297 
-309 AEDPGPDPDPDPDTP
+309 
-324 DPNIYVGGVGLYGD
+324 
-338 KDTTA
+338 
-343 YALTDGNGAVTTT
+343 
-356 GATADNY
+356 
-363 TIMWDGETLTLSGA
+363 
-377 DIQGAYGFR
+377 
-386 YNTASASAAIY
+386 
-397 RTGGLEIALLGAN
+397 
-410 TVSNPGGE
+410 
-418 TNNYGIYVYGDLTIS
+418 
-433 GSGSL
+433 
-438 AASGGQGT
+438 
-446 AGSYG
+446 
-451 IYTDWG
+451 
-457 GVTVSGGTVET
+457 VSGEY
-468 TAGDAAYYSYGI
+468 AYSYGI
-480 YAFNG
+480 Y
-485 DVTVTDGTVN
+485 VTLHG
-495 AAGGA
+495 
-500 ADLSY
+500 L
-505 GINADNVTI
+505 
-514 SGDGKVTATG
+514 
-524 GAAEHSCGI
+524 
-533 DASAIDISGGTVT
+533 
-546 ATGGPASADV
+546 
-556 GASSEGISAYAAAIS
+556 
-571 GGTVTATGGTATG
+571 
-584 SFAGSCGIYFEGKAT
+584 
-599 ISGGEVTAEG
+599 
-609 GTASAG
+609 
-615 STGDS
+615 
-620 AASYGIYASVITI
+620 
-633 SDGTVTATGGPATG
+633 
-647 SYAGSCGIS
+647 
-656 VYGSIDISGG
+656 
-666 TVTADGGTAT
+666 
-676 GSYAESCG
+676 
-684 IYFEEKAT
+684 T

-706 VRSFTGSV
+706 VRSFMGAV
-714 TIDPAEGQ
+714 TVAPAEDQ

-822 NNAVITRG
+822 NNAVITQG

-837 YCGENAGINLVLV
+837 YYHDGYTAIHLVLM
-850 GDSTVTGPG
+850 GESTVTGPSG
-859 GDASRGIYTSGDL
+859 GSTGASYGIYTGGSLAISGSGILNVSGGDIAASSNGLFVNGNL
-872 TISGDGTLDVSG
+872 TISG
-884 GGISLFVTGDLTI
+884 
-897 SDGTVTATGG
+897 GTVNATGG
-907 DVSANDAYSYGI
+907 EVSGEYAYSCGI
-919 FTPCDIT
+919 DADNVI
-926 ISGGSVT
+926 V
-933 AEGGTASTTGASY
+933 
-946 AESFG
+946 
-951 IFAYNITISG
+951 SG

-973 TGNESYA
+973 TGNVSYA
-980 CSYGIYARDVIV
+980 CSYGIYVINDLTISGGEMTAEGGTAFADGSEGYAV
-992 SNGEVTATGGT
+992 SYGIYVHSLNSLPGSITISGGIVNADGGQASVTAADGGIAGSYGISVYGSIDISDGTVNADGGT
-1003 ASAGNTGGHAESYGI
+1003 ASATGNVSYACSYGIYVTNDLTISGGAVTADGGEVTFTGSDGYAESYGI

-1024 NLPGSITISGGIVNA
+1024 NLPGSI
-1039 DGGKASVTAADGGSA
+1039 
-1054 GSYGIS
+1054 
-1060 VYGSIDISDGI
+1060 
-1071 VNADGGQT
+1071 
-1079 SAEDDDTA
+1079 
-1087 ISIAL
+1087 
-1092 LCTTLTISGGTVN
+1092 TISGGTVN

-1137 GKTASFDQSKSI
+1137 GETASFDQSKSI

-1176 AEITGSPF
+1176 EEITGSPF

-1256 ADESLTDGPYTQI
+1256 ADEALTDGPYTQI

-1292 SSSRPTG
+1292 SSSRPAG

-1400 VQVSLE
+1400 VQVSLD

-1540 DVSQDAYYTE
+1540 DVSQDAYYAE

-1584 YRFAQHMGHDV
+1584 YRFAQHMGYDV

>member
-1 MRLKRLTAILLC
+1 MAILLC

-96 SYYNNDP
+96 SYYNTES
-103 GNGGISQL
+103 GSSGISQL

-254 TGTVTVAPEED
+254 TGTVTVDPEGGE
-265 QQIAVTAGESET
+265 QIEVTAGESAASAAAIS
-277 GAQELS
+277 G
-283 DSPFTETTSITSLI
+283 SPFTREAEINENTTIGEDSTALVFE
-297 SSAKYFHSIAGE
+297 AKYFHSIAGE
-309 AEDPGPDPDPDPDTP
+309 AENPGPDPDPDPDTP

-338 KDTTA
+338 KASNTTA
-343 YALTDGNGAVTTT
+343 YALTNESGAVTTT

-438 AASGGQGT
+438 AASGGEGST
-446 AGSYG
+446 GSYG
-451 IYTDWG
+451 IYAHNGDIA
-457 GVTVSGGTVET
+457 VSGGTVET

-485 DVTVTDGTVN
+485 DIAVTDGTVN
-495 AAGGA
+495 ATGGA
-500 ADLSY
+500 ASFSH
-505 GINADNVTI
+505 GIHATDDINI
-514 SGDGKVTATG
+514 SGGRVTATG

-533 DASAIDISGGTVT
+533 DASAIDISGGTVN
-546 ATGGPASADV
+546 
-556 GASSEGISAYAAAIS
+556 
-571 GGTVTATGGTATG
+571 
-584 SFAGSCGIYFEGKAT
+584 
-599 ISGGEVTAEG
+599 
-609 GTASAG
+609 
-615 STGDS
+615 
-620 AASYGIYASVITI
+620 
-633 SDGTVTATGGPATG
+633 ATGGPATG
-647 SYAGSCGIS
+647 DSLSFGINAENVTVSDGTATATGGSATGNSLSFGINAENVTVS
-656 VYGSIDISGG
+656 DGTATATGGSATGNSLSFGINAENVTISGG
-666 TVTADGGTAT
+666 TVHAT
-676 GSYAESCG
+676 GGEVSGEYAYSYG
-684 IYFEEKAT
+684 IYVTLHGLT

-706 VRSFTGSV
+706 VRSFMGAV
-714 TIDPAEGQ
+714 TVAPAEDQ

-759 HSIAEKAGDP
+759 HSIAEAAEGP
-769 GPDDP
+769 GSGEPNP
-774 NIYVGGVEL
+774 NIYVGSVGL
-783 TGDKD
+783 TGSKD
-788 TPAYALTDKSGK
+788 TPAYALTNGGT
-800 VTIEGA
+800 VTKDGA
-806 SATGYT
+806 TADNYN
-812 IMWDGETLTL
+812 IMWDGETLAL
-822 NNAVITRG
+822 KNAAIRG
-830 SYKGAAI
+830 GHQFRPGESAAI
-837 YCGENAGINLVLV
+837 YYSGQDDITLKLSGNN
-850 GDSTVTGPG
+850 TVTGPG
-859 GDASRGIYTSGDL
+859 GGDTEVSCGVYADGNL
-872 TISGDGTLDVSG
+872 TIDGDGTLNVSG
-884 GGISLFVTGDLTI
+884 GEVSADQARSYGISASDITI
-897 SDGTVTATGG
+897 SGGTVTATGG
-907 DVSANDAYSYGI
+907 SATGSYAVSCGIYVTNDLTVSGGTVTATGGTVTATGGPAPDSYAYSCGI
-919 FTPCDIT
+919 DASDIT
-926 ISGGSVT
+926 ISGGTATATGGTATGSYAESRGIYVINDLTISGGEVT
-933 AEGGTASTTGASY
+933 AEGGTA
-946 AESFG
+946 F
-951 IFAYNITISG
+951 
-961 GTVNADGGTASA
+961 ADGSEG
-973 TGNESYA
+973 YA
-980 CSYGIYARDVIV
+980 V
-992 SNGEVTATGGT
+992 
-1003 ASAGNTGGHAESYGI
+1003 SYGI
-1018 YVYGRS
+1018 YVHS
-1024 NLPGSITISGGIVNA
+1024 LNSLPGSITISGGIVNA
-1039 DGGKASVTAADGGSA
+1039 DGGQASVTAADGGIA

-1071 VNADGGQT
+1071 VNADGGT
-1079 SAEDDDTA
+1079 VSGNNTYSCG
-1087 ISIAL
+1087 IYV
-1092 LCTTLTISGGTVN
+1092 THGLTISGGEVT
-1105 ATGGTATGGSEE
+1105 AEGTTQAVRIYSGGSVTVAPAEGQQIAVTAGTDE
-1117 SYGLSLPGTFTISGG
+1117 SS
-1132 TVTIA
+1132 
-1137 GKTASFDQSKSI
+1137 
-1149 LPNLSVLI
+1149 
-1157 APQPK
+1157 
-1162 TQIRVQSG
+1162 
-1170 PNQGNA
+1170 A

-1216 PNGGTIADGKDV
+1216 PNGGTIAGGKDV

-1256 ADESLTDGPYTQI
+1256 ADEALTDGPYTQI

-1283 VRRSSGGGG
+1283 VRRSSSGGGG

-1400 VQVSLE
+1400 VQVSLD

-1475 ALPFEDVGTDAWYS
+1475 ALPFEDVGTGAWYS

-1501 SGTSGSTFSPDAAIT
+1501 SGTSASTFSPDAAIT

-1540 DVSQDAYYTE
+1540 DVSQDAYYAE

-1584 YRFAQHMGHDV
+1584 YRFAQHMGYDV

>member
-1 MRLKRLTAILLC
+1 MAILLC

-39 ELTTTEGNPTVYA
+39 ALTSTEATPTVYA
-52 KTDDNGVVSTTNADE
+52 RTVGGAVTTGGASAT
-67 NDYNIMWDGTTLTL
+67 DYNIMWDGTTLTL
-81 NNADITQVSHENAAI
+81 NGATITQGHYQGAAI
-96 SYYNNDP
+96 SYYNTES
-103 GNGGISQL
+103 GSSGISQL

-121 TGPNLDPIS
+121 TGPDLNSSSVYD
-130 GYSSYGILVAG
+130 SYGIHVAG
-141 DSLVG
+141 FGTSSDG

-161 GTVSK
+161 GTVSR
-166 SGTYWSAGICNSVG
+166 SGSYWSAGICNRVG
-180 DISVEGGTVKATGG
+180 EISVE
-194 PSSGRSAGI
+194 
-203 HSQYKLTISGGTVNA
+203 GGTVNA

-227 GIYSSSRGIT
+227 GIYSNSSRGIT
-237 ISGGTVTAE
+237 ISGGEVTAE
-246 GATQAVRT
+246 GDTQAVRIYT
-254 TGTVTVAPEED
+254 NSTVTVAPEGGE
-265 QQIAVTAGESET
+265 QIAVTRGDNADSAEEVDG
-277 GAQELS
+277 
-283 DSPFTETTSITSLI
+283 SPFTSEAKVYGTSY
-297 SSAKYFHSIAGE
+297 KYFHSIAE
-309 AEDPGPDPDPDPDTP
+309 AAEGPDPDPDPDPDTP

-338 KDTTA
+338 QDTTA
-343 YALTDGNGAVTTT
+343 YALTDESGAVTTT
-356 GATADNY
+356 GADEDSYN
-363 TIMWDGETLTLSGA
+363 IKWDGETLTLSGA
-377 DIQGAYGFR
+377 TIQGAHGFS

-397 RTGGLEIALLGAN
+397 RGDDLKIELLGEN
-410 TVSNPGGE
+410 KVSNPDGE
-418 TNNYGIYVYGDLTIS
+418 TNNYGIYVYGDITIS
-433 GSGSL
+433 GNGSL
-438 AASGGQGT
+438 AASGGKGT

-468 TAGDAAYYSYGI
+468 TAGDAAHYSYGI

-514 SGDGKVTATG
+514 SGDGRVTATG

-533 DASAIDISGGTVT
+533 DASAIDISGGTVN

-722 QIAVRAG
+722 QIAVTAG

-735 VKITDSPFTEEKEI
+735 VKITDSPFTSEKEI
-749 SGSISSAQYF
+749 SDSSISSAQYF
-759 HSIAEKAGDP
+759 HSIAGKAGDP

-774 NIYVGGVEL
+774 NIYVGGVRL

-788 TPAYALTDKSGK
+788 TTAYALTNESGA
-800 VTIEGA
+800 VTTTGA
-806 SATGYT
+806 TADNYN
-812 IMWDGETLTL
+812 IKWDGETLTL
-822 NNAVITRG
+822 KGATITQG

-837 YCGENAGINLVLV
+837 YCGEDAGIHLVLV
-850 GDSTVTGPG
+850 GDSTVTVPG
-859 GDASRGIYTSGDL
+859 GDASRGIYTGGEL

-884 GGISLFVTGDLTI
+884 GGISLFVNGDLTI

-907 DVSANDAYSYGI
+907 GVSANDAYSYGI
-919 FTPCDIT
+919 FTPHDIT
-926 ISGGSVT
+926 ISGGTVT
-933 AEGGTASTTGASY
+933 AEGGTASTTGTGY

-951 IFAYNITISG
+951 ISVRDLTVSGGSVNATGGTASATGPNGKAYSGGIDAYYNITISG

-973 TGNESYA
+973 TGPNGEAYSRGFYA
-980 CSYGIYARDVIV
+980 AGITISD
-992 SNGEVTATGGT
+992 GEVTATGGT
-1003 ASAGNTGGHAESYGI
+1003 ASAAGTDGKAYSRGI
-1018 YVYGRS
+1018 YVDMEA
-1024 NLPGSITISGGIVNA
+1024 TISGGIVNA
-1039 DGGKASVTAADGGSA
+1039 DGGKVTFTGSEGYA
-1054 GSYGIS
+1054 ESCGIS
-1060 VYGSIDISDGI
+1060 VRD
-1071 VNADGGQT
+1071 
-1079 SAEDDDTA
+1079 
-1087 ISIAL
+1087 
-1092 LCTTLTISGGTVN
+1092 LTVSGGTVN

-1137 GKTASFDQSKSI
+1137 GKTASFDQSKSV

-1176 AEITGSPF
+1176 AEIKGSPF

-1189 IVDLA
+1189 ITGLA

-1216 PNGGTIADGKDV
+1216 PNGGTIAGGKDV

-1256 ADESLTDGPYTQI
+1256 ADEALTDGPYTQI

-1292 SSSRPTG
+1292 SSSSSRPTG
-1299 PSTGHSDGWTDIRE
+1299 PSTGHSDGWTDIRK

-1400 VQVSLE
+1400 VQVSLD

-1540 DVSQDAYYTE
+1540 DVSQDAYYAE

-1584 YRFAQHMGHDV
+1584 YRFAQHMGYDV

>member
-1 MRLKRLTAILLC
+1 MNKRRLLSILTCLALC
-13 LCMALTLLPTAA
+13 LTLLPTAA

-67 NDYNIMWDGTTLTL
+67 NDYTIMWDGETLTL
-81 NNADITQVSHENAAI
+81 NNADITQGSYKGAAI
-96 SYYNNDP
+96 YCGEDA
-103 GNGGISQL
+103 GIH
-111 DLVLVGENTV
+111 LVLVGESTV
-121 TGPNLDPIS
+121 TGPS
-130 GYSSYGILVAG
+130 GGSTGTSYGIYTG
-141 DSLVG
+141 GSL
-146 TALTISGAGSLTATG
+146 AISGSGILN
-161 GTVSK
+161 VS
-166 SGTYWSAGICNSVG
+166 GG
-180 DISVEGGTVKATGG
+180 DIAA
-194 PSSGRSAGI
+194 SSNGLFVNGN
-203 HSQYKLTISGGTVNA
+203 LTISGGTVHA
-218 AGGESESSY
+218 TGGEVSGEYAYSF
-227 GIYSSSRGIT
+227 GIN
-237 ISGGTVTAE
+237 AE
-246 GATQAVRT
+246 
-254 TGTVTVAPEED
+254 
-265 QQIAVTAGESET
+265 
-277 GAQELS
+277 
-283 DSPFTETTSITSLI
+283 
-297 SSAKYFHSIAGE
+297 
-309 AEDPGPDPDPDPDTP
+309 
-324 DPNIYVGGVGLYGD
+324 N
-338 KDTTA
+338 
-343 YALTDGNGAVTTT
+343 
-356 GATADNY
+356 
-363 TIMWDGETLTLSGA
+363 
-377 DIQGAYGFR
+377 
-386 YNTASASAAIY
+386 
-397 RTGGLEIALLGAN
+397 
-410 TVSNPGGE
+410 
-418 TNNYGIYVYGDLTIS
+418 
-433 GSGSL
+433 
-438 AASGGQGT
+438 
-446 AGSYG
+446 
-451 IYTDWG
+451 
-457 GVTVSGGTVET
+457 VTVSGGTVHATGGEVS
-468 TAGDAAYYSYGI
+468 GEYAYSFGI
-480 YAFNG
+480 Y
-485 DVTVTDGTVN
+485 VTRETLAISDGT
-495 AAGGA
+495 A
-500 ADLSY
+500 
-505 GINADNVTI
+505 
-514 SGDGKVTATG
+514 TATG
-524 GAAEHSCGI
+524 GEVSGEYAYSFGI
-533 DASAIDISGGTVT
+533 YVT
-546 ATGGPASADV
+546 RETL
-556 GASSEGISAYAAAIS
+556 AIS
-571 GGTVTATGGTATG
+571 GGIVN
-584 SFAGSCGIYFEGKAT
+584 
-599 ISGGEVTAEG
+599 
-609 GTASAG
+609 
-615 STGDS
+615 
-620 AASYGIYASVITI
+620 
-633 SDGTVTATGGPATG
+633 
-647 SYAGSCGIS
+647 
-656 VYGSIDISGG
+656 
-666 TVTADGGTAT
+666 ADGGTAT

-684 IYFEEKAT
+684 IYVTHGLT

-706 VRSFTGSV
+706 VRSFTGTV
-714 TIDPAEGQ
+714 TVAPAEGQ

-729 TDADNA
+729 TDESSAQEIANLSFPDNA
-735 VKITDSPFTEEKEI
+735 EI
-749 SGSISSAQYF
+749 SDSISSAQYF
-759 HSIAEKAGDP
+759 HSIAQAAEAP

-774 NIYVGGVEL
+774 NIYVGGVGL
-783 TGDKD
+783 TGSKD
-788 TPAYALTDKSGK
+788 TPAYALTNGGT
-800 VTIEGA
+800 VTEITDA
-806 SATGYT
+806 DFDPTSDDWN
-812 IMWDGETLTL
+812 IKWDGETLTL
-822 NNAVITRG
+822 NNADITQS
-830 SYKGAAI
+830 SYSGVAI
-837 YCGENAGINLVLV
+837 YCGEDAGIHLVLV

-859 GDASRGIYTSGDL
+859 GGDTEVSCGVYAGSDL
-872 TISGDGTLDVSG
+872 TISGDGTLNVSG
-884 GGISLFVTGDLTI
+884 GE
-897 SDGTVTATGG
+897 
-907 DVSANDAYSYGI
+907 VSANDAYSYGI

-933 AEGGTASTTGASY
+933 AEGGTASTTGSEGY

-951 IFAYNITISG
+951 IFAHNVTISGGTVNADGGAASAAVSESYACSYGIYADNVTISGGEVTATGGTASADNTGGHAESYGIYAYDLTVSDGEVTATGGTASADSEASSRGIYVDMEATISGGIVNADGGKVTFTGSEGYAESCGIYVHDLTVSGGTVNATGGTASATGPNGKAYSGGIDAYYNITISG
-961 GTVNADGGTASA
+961 GTVNADGRTASAAGTDGEASSGGIQAAIIAISSSTVTAEGGTASA
-973 TGNESYA
+973 DSEAYSRGFYA
-980 CSYGIYARDVIV
+980 AGITI
-992 SNGEVTATGGT
+992 SGGEVTATGGS
-1003 ASAGNTGGHAESYGI
+1003 ASAARSDGEAYSNGIDAFRITVAPAE
-1018 YVYGRS
+1018 REQ
-1024 NLPGSITISGGIVNA
+1024 IT
-1039 DGGKASVTAADGGSA
+1039 VTA
-1054 GSYGIS
+1054 
-1060 VYGSIDISDGI
+1060 
-1071 VNADGGQT
+1071 
-1079 SAEDDDTA
+1079 
-1087 ISIAL
+1087 
-1092 LCTTLTISGGTVN
+1092 GTD
-1105 ATGGTATGGSEE
+1105 E
-1117 SYGLSLPGTFTISGG
+1117 SS
-1132 TVTIA
+1132 
-1137 GKTASFDQSKSI
+1137 
-1149 LPNLSVLI
+1149 
-1157 APQPK
+1157 
-1162 TQIRVQSG
+1162 
-1170 PNQGNA
+1170 A

-1216 PNGGTIADGKDV
+1216 PNGGTIAGGKDV

-1256 ADESLTDGPYTQI
+1256 ADEALTDGPYTQI

-1292 SSSRPTG
+1292 SSSSSRPTG
-1299 PSTGHSDGWTDIRE
+1299 PSTGHSDGWTDIRK

-1365 VPEDVSLS
+1365 VPEDADLS

-1540 DVSQDAYYTE
+1540 DVSQDAYYAE

-1584 YRFAQHMGHDV
+1584 YRFAQHMGYDV

>member
-1 MRLKRLTAILLC
+1 MRLKRLMAILLC

-96 SYYNNDP
+96 SYYNTES
-103 GNGGISQL
+103 GSSGISQL

-254 TGTVTVAPEED
+254 TGTVTVDPEGGE
-265 QQIAVTAGESET
+265 QIEVTAGESAASAAAIS
-277 GAQELS
+277 G
-283 DSPFTETTSITSLI
+283 SPFTREAEINENTTIGEDSTALVFE
-297 SSAKYFHSIAGE
+297 AKYFHSIAGK
-309 AEDPGPDPDPDPDTP
+309 AENPGPDPGPDPDPDPDTP
-324 DPNIYVGGVGLYGD
+324 EPNIYVGGVGLYGD
-338 KDTTA
+338 KASNTTA
-343 YALTDGNGAVTTT
+343 YALTNESGAVTTT
-356 GATADNY
+356 GADEGNY
-363 TIMWDGETLTLSGA
+363 NIMWDGETLTLSGA
-377 DIQGAYGFR
+377 DIQGTHGFS
-386 YNTASASAAIY
+386 YTASASAAIY
-397 RTGGLEIALLGAN
+397 RTGGLEIELLDEN
-410 TVSNPGGE
+410 KVSNPGGE
-418 TNNYGIYVYGDLTIS
+418 SGIYHSFGIYAEGGLTIS

-438 AASGGQGT
+438 AASGGKGT

-457 GVTVSGGTVET
+457 RVTVSGGGKV
-468 TAGDAAYYSYGI
+468 TATGGEAKYYSYGI
-480 YAFNG
+480 YADG
-485 DVTVTDGTVN
+485 GITVQ
-495 AAGGA
+495 
-500 ADLSY
+500 
-505 GINADNVTI
+505 
-514 SGDGKVTATG
+514 SGSITAEG
-524 GAAEHSCGI
+524 GAAENESYGI
-533 DASAIDISGGTVT
+533 YVT
-546 ATGGPASADV
+546 RETL
-556 GASSEGISAYAAAIS
+556 AIS
-571 GGTVTATGGTATG
+571 GGTVHATGGEVSGEYAY
-584 SFAGSCGIYFEGKAT
+584 SFGIFT
-599 ISGGEVTAEG
+599 LC
-609 GTASAG
+609 
-615 STGDS
+615 D
-620 AASYGIYASVITI
+620 IT
-633 SDGTVTATGGPATG
+633 
-647 SYAGSCGIS
+647 
-656 VYGSIDISGG
+656 ISGG
-666 TVTADGGTAT
+666 TVHATGGSAT

-684 IYFEEKAT
+684 IYVTRGDLTISGGTVNATGGTATGSCGIYATMGVT

-706 VRSFTGSV
+706 VRIYSRGSV
-714 TIDPAEGQ
+714 TVDPAEGQ
-722 QIAVRAG
+722 QIAVTAG
-729 TDADNA
+729 ADESSA
-735 VKITDSPFTEEKEI
+735 QKINGSPFTETTSI
-749 SGSISSAQYF
+749 TSLIGSAKYF
-759 HSIAEKAGDP
+759 HSIAQAAEAP
-769 GPDDP
+769 GPDDL
-774 NIYVGGVEL
+774 NIYVGGVGL
-783 TGDKD
+783 TGSAD
-788 TPAYALTDKSGK
+788 TPAYALTNESGA
-800 VTIEGA
+800 VTTTDAGEDNYNIK
-806 SATGYT
+806 
-812 IMWDGETLTL
+812 WDGETLTL
-822 NNAVITRG
+822 KNAAIRG
-830 SYKGAAI
+830 GHQFRPGESAAI
-837 YCGENAGINLVLV
+837 YYSGQDDITLKLSGNN
-850 GDSTVTGPG
+850 TVTGPG
-859 GDASRGIYTSGDL
+859 GGDTEVSCGVYAGSDL
-872 TISGDGTLDVSG
+872 TISGDGTLNVSG
-884 GGISLFVTGDLTI
+884 GE
-897 SDGTVTATGG
+897 
-907 DVSANDAYSYGI
+907 VSANDAYSYGI

-951 IFAYNITISG
+951 IFAHNVTISG
-961 GTVNADGGTASA
+961 GAVNADGGTASA
-973 TGNESYA
+973 DGSESYA
-980 CSYGIYARDVIV
+980 CSYGIYADNVTI
-992 SNGEVTATGGT
+992 SGGEVTATGGT

-1018 YVYGRS
+1018 YAYDLTVSDGEVTATGGTASADSEASSRGIYVDMEA
-1024 NLPGSITISGGIVNA
+1024 TISGGIVNA
-1039 DGGKASVTAADGGSA
+1039 DSGEVTFTGSEGYA
-1054 GSYGIS
+1054 ESCGIS
-1060 VYGSIDISDGI
+1060 VRD
-1071 VNADGGQT
+1071 
-1079 SAEDDDTA
+1079 
-1087 ISIAL
+1087 
-1092 LCTTLTISGGTVN
+1092 LTVSGGTVN
-1105 ATGGTATGGSEE
+1105 ATGGPASADVSDGEAYSNGIDA
-1117 SYGLSLPGTFTISGG
+1117 YNITISGG
-1132 TVTIA
+1132 TVNA
-1137 GKTASFDQSKSI
+1137 DGGTASAAGTDGEASSGGIQAAIIAISSSTVTAEGGTASADSEAYSRGFYAAGITISGGEVTATGGSASADSKAYSNGI
-1149 LPNLSVLI
+1149 DAFRITV
-1157 APQPK
+1157 APAERE
-1162 TQIRVQSG
+1162 QITVTAGADESS
-1170 PNQGNA
+1170 A

-1216 PNGGTIADGKDV
+1216 PNGGTIAGGKDV

-1283 VRRSSGGGG
+1283 VRRSSGGGGG

-1365 VPEDVSLS
+1365 VPEDTDLS

-1400 VQVSLE
+1400 VQVSLD

-1540 DVSQDAYYTE
+1540 DVSQDAYYAE

-1584 YRFAQHMGHDV
+1584 YRFAQHMGYDV

>member
-39 ELTTTEGNPTVYA
+39 ALTSTEATPTVYA
-52 KTDDNGVVSTTNADE
+52 RTVGGAVTTTGADE
-67 NDYNIMWDGTTLTL
+67 GNYNIMWDGETLTL
-81 NNADITQVSHENAAI
+81 NGATITQGSHENAAI
-96 SYYNNDP
+96 YFCDDS
-103 GNGGISQL
+103 S
-111 DLVLVGENTV
+111 LVLTGTNTV
-121 TGPNLDPIS
+121 TGPAVKDGN
-130 GYSSYGILVAG
+130 SYGIYAAG
-141 DSLVG
+141 SEEDI
-146 TALTISGAGSLTATG
+146 TLTISGEGSLTATG
-161 GTVSK
+161 GSASGEYLGSYGIQGDRIIINSGRVTAVGGRSDEYSYGVQAFYQVTINNGTVSAQGNAQAYI
-166 SGTYWSAGICNSVG
+166 SWGIFAMV
-180 DISVEGGTVKATGG
+180 DDV
-194 PSSGRSAGI
+194 
-203 HSQYKLTISGGTVNA
+203 TISGG
-218 AGGESESSY
+218 E
-227 GIYSSSRGIT
+227 
-237 ISGGTVTAE
+237 VTAE
-246 GATQAVRT
+246 GGDGAIDCNGDPVIIDPAK
-254 TGTVTVAPEED
+254 G
-265 QQIAVTAGESET
+265 QQIAVTRGDNADSAEEVDG
-277 GAQELS
+277 
-283 DSPFTETTSITSLI
+283 SPFTSEAKVYGTSY
-297 SSAKYFHSIAGE
+297 KYFHSIAE
-309 AEDPGPDPDPDPDTP
+309 AAEGPDPDPDPDPDTP

-338 KDTTA
+338 QDTTA
-343 YALTDGNGAVTTT
+343 YALTDESGAVTTT
-356 GATADNY
+356 GADEDSYN
-363 TIMWDGETLTLSGA
+363 IKWDGETLTLSGA
-377 DIQGAYGFR
+377 TIQGAHGFS

-397 RTGGLEIALLGAN
+397 RGDDLKIELLGEN
-410 TVSNPGGE
+410 KVSNPDGE
-418 TNNYGIYVYGDLTIS
+418 TNNYGIYVYGDITIS
-433 GSGSL
+433 GNGSL
-438 AASGGQGT
+438 AASGGKGT

-468 TAGDAAYYSYGI
+468 TAGDAAHYSYGI

-514 SGDGKVTATG
+514 SGDGRVTATG

-533 DASAIDISGGTVT
+533 DASAIDISGGTVN

-722 QIAVRAG
+722 QIAVTAG

-735 VKITDSPFTEEKEI
+735 VKITDSPFTSEKEI
-749 SGSISSAQYF
+749 SDSSISSAQYF
-759 HSIAEKAGDP
+759 HSIAGKAGDP

-774 NIYVGGVEL
+774 NIYVGGVRL

-788 TPAYALTDKSGK
+788 TTAYALTNESGA
-800 VTIEGA
+800 VTTTGA
-806 SATGYT
+806 TADNYN
-812 IMWDGETLTL
+812 IKWDGETLTL
-822 NNAVITRG
+822 KGATITQG

-837 YCGENAGINLVLV
+837 YCGEDAGIHLVLV
-850 GDSTVTGPG
+850 GDSTVTVPG
-859 GDASRGIYTSGDL
+859 GDASRGIYTGGEL

-884 GGISLFVTGDLTI
+884 GGISLFVNGDLTI

-907 DVSANDAYSYGI
+907 GVSANDAYSYGI
-919 FTPCDIT
+919 FTPHDIT
-926 ISGGSVT
+926 ISGGTVT
-933 AEGGTASTTGASY
+933 AEGGTASTTGTGY

-951 IFAYNITISG
+951 ISVRDLTVSGGSVNATGGTASATGPNGKAYSGGIDAYYNITISG

-973 TGNESYA
+973 TGPNGEAYSRGFYA
-980 CSYGIYARDVIV
+980 AGITISD
-992 SNGEVTATGGT
+992 GEVTATGGT
-1003 ASAGNTGGHAESYGI
+1003 ASAAGTDGKAYSRGI
-1018 YVYGRS
+1018 YVDMEA
-1024 NLPGSITISGGIVNA
+1024 TISGGIVNA
-1039 DGGKASVTAADGGSA
+1039 DGGKVTFTGSEGYA
-1054 GSYGIS
+1054 ESCGIS
-1060 VYGSIDISDGI
+1060 VRD
-1071 VNADGGQT
+1071 
-1079 SAEDDDTA
+1079 
-1087 ISIAL
+1087 
-1092 LCTTLTISGGTVN
+1092 LTVSGGTVN

-1137 GKTASFDQSKSI
+1137 GKTASFDQSKSV

-1176 AEITGSPF
+1176 AEIKGSPF

-1189 IVDLA
+1189 ITGLA

-1216 PNGGTIADGKDV
+1216 PNGGTIAGGKDV

-1256 ADESLTDGPYTQI
+1256 ADEALTDGPYTQI

-1365 VPEDVSLS
+1365 VPEDTDLS

-1400 VQVSLE
+1400 VQVSLD

-1540 DVSQDAYYTE
+1540 DVSQDAYYAE

-1584 YRFAQHMGHDV
+1584 YRFAQHMGYDV

>member
-25 LAAAVGETIHVGGV
+25 LAADEGQTIYVGGV
-39 ELTTTEGNPTVYA
+39 ALTSTEATPTVYA
-52 KTDDNGVVSTTNADE
+52 RTVGGAVTTGGASATS
-67 NDYNIMWDGTTLTL
+67 YNIKWDGETLTL
-81 NNADITQVSHENAAI
+81 NGATITQGSHENAAI
-96 SYYNNDP
+96 YFCDNS
-103 GNGGISQL
+103 S
-111 DLVLVGENTV
+111 LVLTGTNTV
-121 TGPNLDPIS
+121 TGPAVKDGN
-130 GYSSYGILVAG
+130 SYGIYAAG
-141 DSLVG
+141 SEEDI
-146 TALTISGAGSLTATG
+146 TLTISGEGSLTATG
-161 GTVSK
+161 GSASGEYLGSSGIQGDRIIINSGRVTAVGGKSDEYSYGVQAFYQVTINNGTVSAQGNAQT
-166 SGTYWSAGICNSVG
+166 SISWGIFAMADGV
-180 DISVEGGTVKATGG
+180 
-194 PSSGRSAGI
+194 
-203 HSQYKLTISGGTVNA
+203 TISGG
-218 AGGESESSY
+218 E
-227 GIYSSSRGIT
+227 
-237 ISGGTVTAE
+237 VTAE
-246 GATQAVRT
+246 GGDGAIDCNTDPVIIDPAE
-254 TGTVTVAPEED
+254 G
-265 QQIAVTAGESET
+265 QQIAVTRGDNADRAEEVV
-277 GAQELS
+277 
-283 DSPFTETTSITSLI
+283 DSPFTSQATVFGDRY
-297 SSAKYFHSIAGE
+297 KYFHSIAGE
-309 AEDPGPDPDPDPDTP
+309 AENPGPDPDPDPDPEP
-324 DPNIYVGGVGLYGD
+324 DPNIYVGSVGLYGD

-343 YALTDGNGAVTTT
+343 YALTNESGAVTTT

-377 DIQGAYGFR
+377 AIQGTHGFS

-397 RTGGLEIALLGAN
+397 RTGGLEIALLGEN
-410 TVSNPGGE
+410 EVSNPDDK

-433 GSGSL
+433 GGGSL
-438 AASGGQGT
+438 AASGGKGST
-446 AGSYG
+446 GSYG

-485 DVTVTDGTVN
+485 DIAVTDGTVN

-533 DASAIDISGGTVT
+533 DASDITISGGEVT
-546 ATGGPASADV
+546 AKGGTASAAR
-556 GASSEGISAYAAAIS
+556 GAYSRGISAYAAAIS
-571 GGTVTATGGTATG
+571 GDGRVTATGGEVSGEYAYSCGIYVQEDAAISGGTVNATGGTATGSYAYSCGIDVTHGLTISGGAVTATGGTATG
-584 SFAGSCGIYFEGKAT
+584 SY
-599 ISGGEVTAEG
+599 V
-609 GTASAG
+609 
-615 STGDS
+615 
-620 AASYGIYASVITI
+620 
-633 SDGTVTATGGPATG
+633 
-647 SYAGSCGIS
+647 
-656 VYGSIDISGG
+656 
-666 TVTADGGTAT
+666 
-676 GSYAESCG
+676 ESCG
-684 IYFEEKAT
+684 INATNGLT

-706 VRSFTGSV
+706 VRSFMGAV
-714 TIDPAEGQ
+714 TVAPAGGE
-722 QIAVRAG
+722 QIEVTAG
-729 TDADNA
+729 AGKDSAA
-735 VKITDSPFTEEKEI
+735 AIIGSPFTSEEEI
-749 SGSISSAQYF
+749 SDSSISSAKYF
-759 HSIAEKAGDP
+759 HSIAEAAEGP
-769 GPDDP
+769 GSGEPNP
-774 NIYVGGVEL
+774 NIYVGSVEL
-783 TGDKD
+783 YGDKD
-788 TPAYALTDKSGK
+788 TNTTAYALTDKSGK
-800 VTIEGA
+800 VTTEGA
-806 SATGYT
+806 SATSYN
-812 IMWDGETLTL
+812 IKWDGATLTL
-822 NNAVITRG
+822 NGATITQG
-830 SYKGAAI
+830 SHENAAI
-837 YCGENAGINLVLV
+837 YCGENAGIHLVLV
-850 GDSTVTGPG
+850 GDSTVTGPSG
-859 GDASRGIYTSGDL
+859 GSTGASRGIYTRGDL
-872 TISGDGTLDVSG
+872 TISGSGILNVSG
-884 GGISLFVTGDLTI
+884 GEASADQARSYGISASDITI
-897 SDGTVTATGG
+897 SGGTVTATGG
-907 DVSANDAYSYGI
+907 TATGSYAVSCGIYVTNDLTVSGGTVTATGGTVTATGGPAPDSYAYSCGI
-919 FTPCDIT
+919 DASDIT
-926 ISGGSVT
+926 ISGGTATATGGTATGSYAESRGIYVINDLTISGGEVT
-933 AEGGTASTTGASY
+933 AEGGTA
-946 AESFG
+946 F
-951 IFAYNITISG
+951 
-961 GTVNADGGTASA
+961 ADGSEG
-973 TGNESYA
+973 YA
-980 CSYGIYARDVIV
+980 V
-992 SNGEVTATGGT
+992 
-1003 ASAGNTGGHAESYGI
+1003 SYGI
-1018 YVYGRS
+1018 YVHS
-1024 NLPGSITISGGIVNA
+1024 LNSLPGSITISGGIVNA
-1039 DGGKASVTAADGGSA
+1039 DGGQASVTAADGGIA

-1071 VNADGGQT
+1071 VNADGGT
-1079 SAEDDDTA
+1079 VSGNNTYSCG
-1087 ISIAL
+1087 IYV
-1092 LCTTLTISGGTVN
+1092 THGLTISGGEVT
-1105 ATGGTATGGSEE
+1105 AEGTTQAVRIYSGGSVTVAPAE
-1117 SYGLSLPGTFTISGG
+1117 GQQI
-1132 TVTIA
+1132 TVTVGA
-1137 GKTASFDQSKSI
+1137 DESS
-1149 LPNLSVLI
+1149 
-1157 APQPK
+1157 
-1162 TQIRVQSG
+1162 
-1170 PNQGNA
+1170 A

-1189 IVDLA
+1189 ITGLA

-1256 ADESLTDGPYTQI
+1256 ADEALTDGPYTQI

-1400 VQVSLE
+1400 VQVSLD

-1526 MAGSPQVNGLMDFD
+1526 MAGSPQVNYLMDFD
-1540 DVSQDAYYTE
+1540 DVSQDAYYAE

-1556 SEGIAGGYGNGL
+1556 GEGIAGGYGNGL

-1584 YRFAQHMGHDV
+1584 YRFAQHMGYDV

>member
-1 MRLKRLTAILLC
+1 MNKRRLLSILTCLALC
-13 LCMALTLLPTAA
+13 LTLLPTAA

-67 NDYNIMWDGTTLTL
+67 NDYTIMWDGETLTL
-81 NNADITQVSHENAAI
+81 NNADITQGSYKGAAI
-96 SYYNNDP
+96 YCGEDA
-103 GNGGISQL
+103 GIH
-111 DLVLVGENTV
+111 LVLVGESTV
-121 TGPNLDPIS
+121 TGPS
-130 GYSSYGILVAG
+130 GDSTGASYGIYTG
-141 DSLVG
+141 G
-146 TALTISGAGSLTATG
+146 ELTISGSGILNVSG
-161 GTVSK
+161 GILNVS
-166 SGTYWSAGICNSVG
+166 
-180 DISVEGGTVKATGG
+180 GGNIAA
-194 PSSGRSAGI
+194 SSNGLFVNGN
-203 HSQYKLTISGGTVNA
+203 LTISGGTVHA
-218 AGGESESSY
+218 TGGEVSGEYAYSF
-227 GIYSSSRGIT
+227 GIN
-237 ISGGTVTAE
+237 AE
-246 GATQAVRT
+246 
-254 TGTVTVAPEED
+254 
-265 QQIAVTAGESET
+265 
-277 GAQELS
+277 
-283 DSPFTETTSITSLI
+283 
-297 SSAKYFHSIAGE
+297 
-309 AEDPGPDPDPDPDTP
+309 
-324 DPNIYVGGVGLYGD
+324 N
-338 KDTTA
+338 
-343 YALTDGNGAVTTT
+343 
-356 GATADNY
+356 
-363 TIMWDGETLTLSGA
+363 
-377 DIQGAYGFR
+377 
-386 YNTASASAAIY
+386 
-397 RTGGLEIALLGAN
+397 
-410 TVSNPGGE
+410 
-418 TNNYGIYVYGDLTIS
+418 
-433 GSGSL
+433 
-438 AASGGQGT
+438 
-446 AGSYG
+446 
-451 IYTDWG
+451 
-457 GVTVSGGTVET
+457 VTVSGGTVH
-468 TAGDAAYYSYGI
+468 
-480 YAFNG
+480 
-485 DVTVTDGTVN
+485 
-495 AAGGA
+495 
-500 ADLSY
+500 
-505 GINADNVTI
+505 
-514 SGDGKVTATG
+514 ATG
-524 GAAEHSCGI
+524 GEVSGEYAYSFGI
-533 DASAIDISGGTVT
+533 YVT
-546 ATGGPASADV
+546 RETL
-556 GASSEGISAYAAAIS
+556 AIS
-571 GGTVTATGGTATG
+571 GGIVN
-584 SFAGSCGIYFEGKAT
+584 
-599 ISGGEVTAEG
+599 
-609 GTASAG
+609 
-615 STGDS
+615 
-620 AASYGIYASVITI
+620 
-633 SDGTVTATGGPATG
+633 
-647 SYAGSCGIS
+647 
-656 VYGSIDISGG
+656 
-666 TVTADGGTAT
+666 ADGGTAT

-684 IYFEEKAT
+684 IYVTHGLT

-706 VRSFTGSV
+706 VRSFTGTV
-714 TIDPAEGQ
+714 TVAPAEGQ

-729 TDADNA
+729 TDESSAQEIANLSFPDNA
-735 VKITDSPFTEEKEI
+735 EI
-749 SGSISSAQYF
+749 SDSISSAQYF
-759 HSIAEKAGDP
+759 HSIAQAAEAP

-774 NIYVGGVEL
+774 NIYVGGVGL
-783 TGDKD
+783 TGSKD
-788 TPAYALTDKSGK
+788 TPAYALTNGGT
-800 VTIEGA
+800 VTEITDA
-806 SATGYT
+806 DFDPTSDDWN
-812 IMWDGETLTL
+812 IKWDGETLTL
-822 NNAVITRG
+822 NNADITQS
-830 SYKGAAI
+830 SYSGVAI
-837 YCGENAGINLVLV
+837 YCGEDAGIHLVLV

-859 GDASRGIYTSGDL
+859 GGDTEVSCGVYAGSDL
-872 TISGDGTLDVSG
+872 TISGDGTLNVSG
-884 GGISLFVTGDLTI
+884 GE
-897 SDGTVTATGG
+897 
-907 DVSANDAYSYGI
+907 VSANDAYSYGI

-933 AEGGTASTTGASY
+933 AEGGTASTTGSEGY

-951 IFAYNITISG
+951 IFAHNVTISGGTVNADGGAASAAVSESYACSYGIYADNVTISGGEVTATGGTASADNTGGHAESYGIYAYDLTVSDGEVTATGGTASADSEASSRGIYVDMEATISGGIVNADGGKVTFTGSEGYAESCGIYVHDLTVSGGTVNATGGTASATGPNGKAYSGGIDAYYNITISG
-961 GTVNADGGTASA
+961 GTVNADGRTASAAGTDGEASSGGIQAAIIAISSSTVTAEGGTASA
-973 TGNESYA
+973 DSEAYSRGFYA
-980 CSYGIYARDVIV
+980 AGITI
-992 SNGEVTATGGT
+992 SGGEVTATGGS
-1003 ASAGNTGGHAESYGI
+1003 ASAARSDGEAYSNGIDAFRITVAPAE
-1018 YVYGRS
+1018 REQ
-1024 NLPGSITISGGIVNA
+1024 IT
-1039 DGGKASVTAADGGSA
+1039 VTA
-1054 GSYGIS
+1054 
-1060 VYGSIDISDGI
+1060 
-1071 VNADGGQT
+1071 
-1079 SAEDDDTA
+1079 
-1087 ISIAL
+1087 
-1092 LCTTLTISGGTVN
+1092 GTD
-1105 ATGGTATGGSEE
+1105 E
-1117 SYGLSLPGTFTISGG
+1117 SS
-1132 TVTIA
+1132 
-1137 GKTASFDQSKSI
+1137 
-1149 LPNLSVLI
+1149 
-1157 APQPK
+1157 
-1162 TQIRVQSG
+1162 
-1170 PNQGNA
+1170 A

-1216 PNGGTIADGKDV
+1216 PNGGTIAGGKDV

-1256 ADESLTDGPYTQI
+1256 ADEALTDGPYTQI

-1292 SSSRPTG
+1292 SSSSSRPTG
-1299 PSTGHSDGWTDIRE
+1299 PSTGHSDGWTDIRK

-1400 VQVSLE
+1400 VQVSLD

-1540 DVSQDAYYTE
+1540 DVSQDAYYAE

-1584 YRFAQHMGHDV
+1584 YRFAQHMGYDV

>member
-1 MRLKRLTAILLC
+1 MNKRRLLSILTCLALC
-13 LCMALTLLPTAA
+13 LTLLPTAA

-39 ELTTTEGNPTVYA
+39 KLTTTAETPTVYA
-52 KTDDNGVVSTTNADE
+52 RTVGGAVTTTGADE
-67 NDYNIMWDGTTLTL
+67 GNYNIMWDGETLTL
-81 NNADITQVSHENAAI
+81 NGATITQGSNQGAAI

-121 TGPNLDPIS
+121 TGPDLESSSVYN
-130 GYSSYGILVAG
+130 SYGIHVAG

-146 TALTISGAGSLTATG
+146 TVLTISGAGSLTATG
-161 GTVSK
+161 GSAM
-166 SGTYWSAGICNSVG
+166 SGEYLWSYGIKGDRIIINS
-180 DISVEGGTVKATGG
+180 
-194 PSSGRSAGI
+194 
-203 HSQYKLTISGGTVNA
+203 GTVNA
-218 AGGESESSY
+218 TGGSAMSGEYLWSY
-227 GIYSSSRGIT
+227 GIQGDRI
-237 ISGGTVTAE
+237 IINNGTVSAQ
-246 GATQAVRT
+246 GNAQASYSW
-254 TGTVTVAPEED
+254 GIFA
-265 QQIAVTAGESET
+265 
-277 GAQELS
+277 
-283 DSPFTETTSITSLI
+283 
-297 SSAKYFHSIAGE
+297 
-309 AEDPGPDPDPDPDTP
+309 
-324 DPNIYVGGVGLYGD
+324 
-338 KDTTA
+338 
-343 YALTDGNGAVTTT
+343 
-356 GATADNY
+356 
-363 TIMWDGETLTLSGA
+363 M
-377 DIQGAYGFR
+377 AYG
-386 YNTASASAAIY
+386 
-397 RTGGLEIALLGAN
+397 
-410 TVSNPGGE
+410 V
-418 TNNYGIYVYGDLTIS
+418 
-433 GSGSL
+433 
-438 AASGGQGT
+438 
-446 AGSYG
+446 
-451 IYTDWG
+451 
-457 GVTVSGGTVET
+457 
-468 TAGDAAYYSYGI
+468 
-480 YAFNG
+480 
-485 DVTVTDGTVN
+485 
-495 AAGGA
+495 
-500 ADLSY
+500 
-505 GINADNVTI
+505 
-514 SGDGKVTATG
+514 
-524 GAAEHSCGI
+524 
-533 DASAIDISGGTVT
+533 
-546 ATGGPASADV
+546 
-556 GASSEGISAYAAAIS
+556 
-571 GGTVTATGGTATG
+571 
-584 SFAGSCGIYFEGKAT
+584 T
-599 ISGGEVTAEG
+599 ISGGEVTA
-609 GTASAG
+609 
-615 STGDS
+615 
-620 AASYGIYASVITI
+620 
-633 SDGTVTATGGPATG
+633 
-647 SYAGSCGIS
+647 
-656 VYGSIDISGG
+656 
-666 TVTADGGTAT
+666 
-676 GSYAESCG
+676 
-684 IYFEEKAT
+684 K
-692 ISGGEVTAEGATQA
+692 GATQA
-706 VRSFTGSV
+706 VRSFTGTV
-714 TIDPAEGQ
+714 TVAPAEDQ

-759 HSIAEKAGDP
+759 HSIAEAAEGP
-769 GPDDP
+769 GSGEPNP
-774 NIYVGGVEL
+774 NIYVGSVGL

-788 TPAYALTDKSGK
+788 TPAYALTNGGT
-800 VTIEGA
+800 VTKDGA
-806 SATGYT
+806 TADNYN
-812 IMWDGETLTL
+812 IKWDGETLTL
-822 NNAVITRG
+822 KNAAIRG
-830 SYKGAAI
+830 GHQFRPGESAAI
-837 YCGENAGINLVLV
+837 YYSGQDDITLKLSGNN
-850 GDSTVTGPG
+850 TVTGPG
-859 GDASRGIYTSGDL
+859 GGDTEVSCGVYAGSDL
-872 TISGDGTLDVSG
+872 TISGDGTLNVSG
-884 GGISLFVTGDLTI
+884 GE
-897 SDGTVTATGG
+897 
-907 DVSANDAYSYGI
+907 VSANDAYSYGI

-926 ISGGSVT
+926 ISGGTVT
-933 AEGGTASTTGASY
+933 AEGGIASTTGADY

-992 SNGEVTATGGT
+992 SDGEVTATGGT
-1003 ASAGNTGGHAESYGI
+1003 ASADNTGGHAESYGI
-1018 YVYGRS
+1018 YAYDLTVSDGEVTATGGTAFADSEASSRGIYVDMEA
-1024 NLPGSITISGGIVNA
+1024 TISGGIVNA
-1039 DGGKASVTAADGGSA
+1039 DGGEVTFTGSEGYA
-1054 GSYGIS
+1054 ESFGIS
-1060 VYGSIDISDGI
+1060 VRDLTVSGGS
-1071 VNADGGQT
+1071 VNATGGT
-1079 SAEDDDTA
+1079 ASATGPNGKAYSGGIDA
-1087 ISIAL
+1087 YNI
-1092 LCTTLTISGGTVN
+1092 TISGGTVN
-1105 ATGGTATGGSEE
+1105 ADGGTASADGTDDEASSGGIQAAIIAISSSTVTAEGGTASADSEASSRGFYASGITISGGEVTATGGSASAARSDGEAYSNGINAFRITVAPAE
-1117 SYGLSLPGTFTISGG
+1117 REQI
-1132 TVTIA
+1132 TVTVGA
-1137 GKTASFDQSKSI
+1137 DESS
-1149 LPNLSVLI
+1149 
-1157 APQPK
+1157 
-1162 TQIRVQSG
+1162 
-1170 PNQGNA
+1170 A

-1256 ADESLTDGPYTQI
+1256 ADEALTDGPYTQI

-1283 VRRSSGGGG
+1283 VRRSSGGGGG

-1400 VQVSLE
+1400 VQVSLD

-1526 MAGSPQVNGLMDFD
+1526 MAGSSQVNYLMDFD

-1584 YRFAQHMGHDV
+1584 YRFAQHMGYDV

>member
-1 MRLKRLTAILLC
+1 MNKRRLLSILTCLALC
-13 LCMALTLLPTAA
+13 LTLLPTAA
-25 LAAAVGETIHVGGV
+25 LAADEGQTIYVGDV
-39 ELTTTEGNPTVYA
+39 ELTTTAENPTVYA
-52 KTDDNGVVSTTNADE
+52 RTVGGAVTPGGSEDS
-67 NDYNIMWDGTTLTL
+67 YNIKWDGETLTL
-81 NNADITQVSHENAAI
+81 NNADITQGSHENAAI
-96 SYYNNDP
+96 YFCDNS
-103 GNGGISQL
+103 S
-111 DLVLVGENTV
+111 LVLTGTNTV
-121 TGPNLDPIS
+121 TGPAVTDGN
-130 GYSSYGILVAG
+130 SYGIYAAG
-141 DSLVG
+141 SGEDI
-146 TALTISGAGSLTATG
+146 TLTISGDGSLTATG
-161 GTVSK
+161 GTVIGASQWSSGIEGDRIIIN
-166 SGTYWSAGICNSVG
+166 SGTVTAVG
-180 DISVEGGTVKATGG
+180 GRSDEYSYGVQAFYQVTINNGTV
-194 PSSGRSAGI
+194 SAQGNAQAYISWGI
-203 HSQYKLTISGGTVNA
+203 FAMVDDVTISGG
-218 AGGESESSY
+218 E
-227 GIYSSSRGIT
+227 
-237 ISGGTVTAE
+237 VTAE
-246 GATQAVRT
+246 GGDGAIDCNGDPVIIDPAK
-254 TGTVTVAPEED
+254 G
-265 QQIAVTAGESET
+265 QQIAVTRGDNADSAEEVDG
-277 GAQELS
+277 
-283 DSPFTETTSITSLI
+283 SPFTSEAKVYGTSY
-297 SSAKYFHSIAGE
+297 KYFHSVAGE
-309 AEDPGPDPDPDPDTP
+309 AEDPDPDPDPE
-324 DPNIYVGGVGLYGD
+324 PNIYVGGVGLYGD
-338 KDTTA
+338 KASNTTA
-343 YALTDGNGAVTTT
+343 YALTNASGAVTTT

-377 DIQGAYGFR
+377 TIQGAHGFS

-397 RTGGLEIALLGAN
+397 RGDDLKIELLGEN
-410 TVSNPGGE
+410 KVSNPDGE
-418 TNNYGIYVYGDLTIS
+418 TNNYGIYVYGDITIS
-433 GSGSL
+433 GNGSL
-438 AASGGQGT
+438 AASGGKGST
-446 AGSYG
+446 GSYG

-468 TAGDAAYYSYGI
+468 TAGDAAHYSYGI

-524 GAAEHSCGI
+524 GAAENASFGI
-533 DASAIDISGGTVT
+533 YVT
-546 ATGGPASADV
+546 RETL
-556 GASSEGISAYAAAIS
+556 AIS
-571 GGTVTATGGTATG
+571 GGTVHATGGEVSGEYAYSYGIFTHCDIAVTDGTVNATG
-584 SFAGSCGIYFEGKAT
+584 GAASFSHGINTTRDLT

-609 GTASAG
+609 
-615 STGDS
+615 D
-620 AASYGIYASVITI
+620 
-633 SDGTVTATGGPATG
+633 
-647 SYAGSCGIS
+647 
-656 VYGSIDISGG
+656 
-666 TVTADGGTAT
+666 
-676 GSYAESCG
+676 
-684 IYFEEKAT
+684 
-692 ISGGEVTAEGATQA
+692 TQA
-706 VRSFTGSV
+706 VRSFEGSV
-714 TIDPAEGQ
+714 IIDPAGGK
-722 QIAVRAG
+722 QITVTAG
-729 TDADNA
+729 AGKDSAA
-735 VKITDSPFTEEKEI
+735 AISGSPFTSEEEI
-749 SGSISSAQYF
+749 SDSSISSAKYF
-759 HSIAEKAGDP
+759 HSIAGKAGDP
-769 GPDDP
+769 GPDDS
-774 NIYVGGVEL
+774 NIYVGGVGL

-788 TPAYALTDKSGK
+788 TTAYALTNESGA
-800 VTIEGA
+800 VTTTGA
-806 SATGYT
+806 TADNYN

-822 NNAVITRG
+822 KGATITQG
-830 SYKGAAI
+830 SYEGAAI
-837 YCGENAGINLVLV
+837 YCGEDAGINLVLV
-850 GDSTVTGPG
+850 GDSTVTGPS
-859 GDASRGIYTSGDL
+859 GDTSNGIYTRGEL

-907 DVSANDAYSYGI
+907 EVSANGAYSYGI

-926 ISGGSVT
+926 ISGGTVT
-933 AEGGTASTTGASY
+933 AEGGTASTTGADY

-951 IFAYNITISG
+951 IYVHDLTVSGGSVNATGGTASATGPNGKAYSGGIDAYYNITISG

-973 TGNESYA
+973 TGPNGEASSGGILATIIAISSSTVTAEGGTASADSEASSRGFYA
-980 CSYGIYARDVIV
+980 SGITI
-992 SNGEVTATGGT
+992 SGGEVTATGGS
-1003 ASAGNTGGHAESYGI
+1003 ASAGSNAYSNGIDALRITVAPAE
-1018 YVYGRS
+1018 REQ
-1024 NLPGSITISGGIVNA
+1024 ITVTVGA
-1039 DGGKASVTAADGGSA
+1039 DGSS
-1054 GSYGIS
+1054 
-1060 VYGSIDISDGI
+1060 
-1071 VNADGGQT
+1071 
-1079 SAEDDDTA
+1079 
-1087 ISIAL
+1087 
-1092 LCTTLTISGGTVN
+1092 
-1105 ATGGTATGGSEE
+1105 
-1117 SYGLSLPGTFTISGG
+1117 
-1132 TVTIA
+1132 
-1137 GKTASFDQSKSI
+1137 
-1149 LPNLSVLI
+1149 
-1157 APQPK
+1157 
-1162 TQIRVQSG
+1162 
-1170 PNQGNA
+1170 A

-1189 IVDLA
+1189 ITGLA

-1200 YFKSAA
+1200 YFESAA

-1256 ADESLTDGPYTQI
+1256 ADEALTDGPYTQI
-1269 SAADAGDMAFYARW
+1269 SAADAGDVAFYARW

-1400 VQVSLE
+1400 VQVSLD

-1501 SGTSGSTFSPDAAIT
+1501 SGTSGSAFSPDAAIT

-1526 MAGSPQVNGLMDFD
+1526 MAGSPQVNYLMDFD
-1540 DVSQDAYYTE
+1540 DVSQDAYYAE

-1584 YRFAQHMGHDV
+1584 YRFAQHMGYDV

>member
-39 ELTTTEGNPTVYA
+39 ALTSTEATPTVYA
-52 KTDDNGVVSTTNADE
+52 RTVGGAVTTGGASAT
-67 NDYNIMWDGTTLTL
+67 DYNIMWDGSTLTL
-81 NNADITQVSHENAAI
+81 NGATITQGSHENAAI
-96 SYYNNDP
+96 YYHDRYTA
-103 GNGGISQL
+103 IH
-111 DLVLVGENTV
+111 LVLMGESTV
-121 TGPNLDPIS
+121 TGPS
-130 GYSSYGILVAG
+130 GDSTGASYGIYTG
-141 DSLVG
+141 G
-146 TALTISGAGSLTATG
+146 ELTISGSGILNVSG
-161 GTVSK
+161 GILNVS
-166 SGTYWSAGICNSVG
+166 GG
-180 DISVEGGTVKATGG
+180 DIAA
-194 PSSGRSAGI
+194 SSNGLFVNGN
-203 HSQYKLTISGGTVNA
+203 LTISGGTVHA
-218 AGGESESSY
+218 TGGEVSGEYAYSF
-227 GIYSSSRGIT
+227 GIN
-237 ISGGTVTAE
+237 AE
-246 GATQAVRT
+246 
-254 TGTVTVAPEED
+254 
-265 QQIAVTAGESET
+265 
-277 GAQELS
+277 
-283 DSPFTETTSITSLI
+283 
-297 SSAKYFHSIAGE
+297 
-309 AEDPGPDPDPDPDTP
+309 
-324 DPNIYVGGVGLYGD
+324 N
-338 KDTTA
+338 
-343 YALTDGNGAVTTT
+343 
-356 GATADNY
+356 
-363 TIMWDGETLTLSGA
+363 
-377 DIQGAYGFR
+377 
-386 YNTASASAAIY
+386 
-397 RTGGLEIALLGAN
+397 
-410 TVSNPGGE
+410 
-418 TNNYGIYVYGDLTIS
+418 
-433 GSGSL
+433 
-438 AASGGQGT
+438 
-446 AGSYG
+446 
-451 IYTDWG
+451 
-457 GVTVSGGTVET
+457 VTVSGGTVHATGGEVS
-468 TAGDAAYYSYGI
+468 GEYAYSFGI
-480 YAFNG
+480 Y
-485 DVTVTDGTVN
+485 VTRETLAISDGT
-495 AAGGA
+495 A
-500 ADLSY
+500 
-505 GINADNVTI
+505 
-514 SGDGKVTATG
+514 TATG
-524 GAAEHSCGI
+524 GEVSGEYAYSFGI
-533 DASAIDISGGTVT
+533 YVT
-546 ATGGPASADV
+546 RETL
-556 GASSEGISAYAAAIS
+556 AIS
-571 GGTVTATGGTATG
+571 GGIVN
-584 SFAGSCGIYFEGKAT
+584 
-599 ISGGEVTAEG
+599 
-609 GTASAG
+609 
-615 STGDS
+615 
-620 AASYGIYASVITI
+620 
-633 SDGTVTATGGPATG
+633 
-647 SYAGSCGIS
+647 
-656 VYGSIDISGG
+656 
-666 TVTADGGTAT
+666 ADGGTAT

-684 IYFEEKAT
+684 IYVTHGLTISGGIVNADGGEVSGNNAYSYGICATHGLT

-706 VRSFTGSV
+706 VRSFMGAV
-714 TIDPAEGQ
+714 TVAPAGGE
-722 QIAVRAG
+722 QIEVTAG
-729 TDADNA
+729 AGKDSAA
-735 VKITDSPFTEEKEI
+735 AIIGSPFTSEEEI
-749 SGSISSAQYF
+749 SDSSISSAKYF
-759 HSIAEKAGDP
+759 HSIAEAAEGP
-769 GPDDP
+769 GSGEPNP
-774 NIYVGGVEL
+774 NIYVGSVGL
-783 TGDKD
+783 YGDKD
-788 TPAYALTDKSGK
+788 TNTTAYALTDKSGK
-800 VTIEGA
+800 VTTEGA
-806 SATGYT
+806 SATSYN
-812 IMWDGETLTL
+812 IKWDGATLTL
-822 NNAVITRG
+822 NGATITQG
-830 SYKGAAI
+830 SHENAAI
-837 YCGENAGINLVLV
+837 YCGEDAGIHLVLV

-859 GDASRGIYTSGDL
+859 GDASNGIYTGGDL

-907 DVSANDAYSYGI
+907 EVSANDAYSYGI

-933 AEGGTASTTGASY
+933 AEGGTASTTGSEGY

-951 IFAYNITISG
+951 IFAHNVTISGGTVNADGGAASAAVSESYACSYGIYADNVTISGGEVTATGGTASADNTGGHAESYGIYAYDLTVSDGEVTATGGTASADSEASSRGIYVDMEATISGGIVNADGGKVTFTGSEGYAESCGIYVHDLTVSGGTVNATGGTASATGPNGKAYSGGIDAYYNITISG
-961 GTVNADGGTASA
+961 GTVNADGRTASAAGTDGEASSGGIQAAIIAISSSTVTAEGGTASA
-973 TGNESYA
+973 DSEAYSRGFYA
-980 CSYGIYARDVIV
+980 AGITI
-992 SNGEVTATGGT
+992 SGGEVTATGGS
-1003 ASAGNTGGHAESYGI
+1003 ASAA
-1018 YVYGRS
+1018 R
-1024 NLPGSITISGGIVNA
+1024 
-1039 DGGKASVTAADGGSA
+1039 
-1054 GSYGIS
+1054 
-1060 VYGSIDISDGI
+1060 SDGEAYSNGI
-1071 VNADGGQT
+1071 DAFRITVAP
-1079 SAEDDDTA
+1079 AEREQ
-1087 ISIAL
+1087 I
-1092 LCTTLTISGGTVN
+1092 
-1105 ATGGTATGGSEE
+1105 
-1117 SYGLSLPGTFTISGG
+1117 
-1132 TVTIA
+1132 TVTVGA
-1137 GKTASFDQSKSI
+1137 DESS
-1149 LPNLSVLI
+1149 
-1157 APQPK
+1157 
-1162 TQIRVQSG
+1162 
-1170 PNQGNA
+1170 A

-1189 IVDLA
+1189 ITDLA

-1400 VQVSLE
+1400 VQVSLD

-1526 MAGSPQVNGLMDFD
+1526 MAGRPQVNGLMDFD
-1540 DVSQDAYYTE
+1540 DVSQDAYYAE

-1584 YRFAQHMGHDV
+1584 YRFAQHMGYDV

>member
-1 MRLKRLTAILLC
+1 MNKRRLLSILTCLALC
-13 LCMALTLLPTAA
+13 LTLLPTAA
-25 LAAAVGETIHVGGV
+25 LAAGETVYVGGKA
-39 ELTTTEGNPTVYA
+39 LTGSADIPAYA
-52 KTDDNGVVSTTNADE
+52 KTDSSSGTVTVEGSKD
-67 NDYNIMWDGTTLTL
+67 DYNIMWDGSTLTL
-81 NNADITQVSHENAAI
+81 NGATITQGSHENAAI
-96 SYYNNDP
+96 YYHDRYTA
-103 GNGGISQL
+103 IH
-111 DLVLVGENTV
+111 LVLMGESTV
-121 TGPNLDPIS
+121 TGPS
-130 GYSSYGILVAG
+130 GDSTGASYGIYTG
-141 DSLVG
+141 G
-146 TALTISGAGSLTATG
+146 ELTISGSGILNVSG
-161 GTVSK
+161 GILNVS
-166 SGTYWSAGICNSVG
+166 GG
-180 DISVEGGTVKATGG
+180 DIAA
-194 PSSGRSAGI
+194 SSNGLFVNGN
-203 HSQYKLTISGGTVNA
+203 LTISGGTVHA
-218 AGGESESSY
+218 TGGEVSGEYAYSF
-227 GIYSSSRGIT
+227 GIN
-237 ISGGTVTAE
+237 AE
-246 GATQAVRT
+246 
-254 TGTVTVAPEED
+254 
-265 QQIAVTAGESET
+265 
-277 GAQELS
+277 
-283 DSPFTETTSITSLI
+283 
-297 SSAKYFHSIAGE
+297 
-309 AEDPGPDPDPDPDTP
+309 
-324 DPNIYVGGVGLYGD
+324 N
-338 KDTTA
+338 
-343 YALTDGNGAVTTT
+343 
-356 GATADNY
+356 
-363 TIMWDGETLTLSGA
+363 
-377 DIQGAYGFR
+377 
-386 YNTASASAAIY
+386 
-397 RTGGLEIALLGAN
+397 
-410 TVSNPGGE
+410 
-418 TNNYGIYVYGDLTIS
+418 
-433 GSGSL
+433 
-438 AASGGQGT
+438 
-446 AGSYG
+446 
-451 IYTDWG
+451 
-457 GVTVSGGTVET
+457 VTVSGGTVH
-468 TAGDAAYYSYGI
+468 
-480 YAFNG
+480 
-485 DVTVTDGTVN
+485 
-495 AAGGA
+495 
-500 ADLSY
+500 
-505 GINADNVTI
+505 
-514 SGDGKVTATG
+514 ATG
-524 GAAEHSCGI
+524 GEVSGEYAYSFGI
-533 DASAIDISGGTVT
+533 YVT
-546 ATGGPASADV
+546 RETL
-556 GASSEGISAYAAAIS
+556 AIS
-571 GGTVTATGGTATG
+571 GGIVN
-584 SFAGSCGIYFEGKAT
+584 
-599 ISGGEVTAEG
+599 
-609 GTASAG
+609 
-615 STGDS
+615 
-620 AASYGIYASVITI
+620 
-633 SDGTVTATGGPATG
+633 
-647 SYAGSCGIS
+647 
-656 VYGSIDISGG
+656 
-666 TVTADGGTAT
+666 ADGGTAT

-684 IYFEEKAT
+684 IYVTHGLTISGGIVNADGGEVSGNNAYSYGICATHGLT

-706 VRSFTGSV
+706 VRSFMGAV
-714 TIDPAEGQ
+714 TVAPAGGE
-722 QIAVRAG
+722 QIEVTAG
-729 TDADNA
+729 AGKDSAA
-735 VKITDSPFTEEKEI
+735 AIIGSPFTSEEEI
-749 SGSISSAQYF
+749 SDSSISSAKYF
-759 HSIAEKAGDP
+759 HSIAEAAEGP
-769 GPDDP
+769 GSGEPNP
-774 NIYVGGVEL
+774 NIYVGSVGL
-783 TGDKD
+783 YGDKD
-788 TPAYALTDKSGK
+788 TNTTAYALTDKSGK
-800 VTIEGA
+800 VTTEGA
-806 SATGYT
+806 SATSYN
-812 IMWDGETLTL
+812 IKWDGATLTL
-822 NNAVITRG
+822 NGATITQG
-830 SYKGAAI
+830 SHENAAI
-837 YCGENAGINLVLV
+837 YCGEDAGIHLVLV

-859 GDASRGIYTSGDL
+859 GDASNGIYTGGDL

-907 DVSANDAYSYGI
+907 EVSANDAYSYGI

-933 AEGGTASTTGASY
+933 AEGGTASTTGSEGY

-951 IFAYNITISG
+951 IFAHNVTISG
-961 GTVNADGGTASA
+961 GAVNADGGTASA
-973 TGNESYA
+973 DGSESYA

-1018 YVYGRS
+1018 YAYDLTVSDGEVTATGGTASADSEASSRGIYVDMEA
-1024 NLPGSITISGGIVNA
+1024 TISGGIVNA
-1039 DGGKASVTAADGGSA
+1039 DGGKVTFTGSEGYA
-1054 GSYGIS
+1054 ESCGIS
-1060 VYGSIDISDGI
+1060 VRD
-1071 VNADGGQT
+1071 
-1079 SAEDDDTA
+1079 
-1087 ISIAL
+1087 
-1092 LCTTLTISGGTVN
+1092 LTVSGGTVN

-1170 PNQGNA
+1170 PNQENA

-1292 SSSRPTG
+1292 GSSSRPTG

-1400 VQVSLE
+1400 VQVSLD

-1440 ALTFETSARIAADG
+1440 TLTFETSARIAADG

-1540 DVSQDAYYTE
+1540 DVSQDAYYAE

-1584 YRFAQHMGHDV
+1584 YRFAQHMGYDV

>member
-25 LAAAVGETIHVGGV
+25 LAADEGQTIYVGGV
-39 ELTTTEGNPTVYA
+39 ALTSTEATPTVYA
-52 KTDDNGVVSTTNADE
+52 RTVGGAVTTGGASATS
-67 NDYNIMWDGTTLTL
+67 YNIKWDGETLTL
-81 NNADITQVSHENAAI
+81 NGATITQGSHENAAI
-96 SYYNNDP
+96 YFCDNS
-103 GNGGISQL
+103 S
-111 DLVLVGENTV
+111 LVLTGTNTV
-121 TGPNLDPIS
+121 TGPAVKDGN
-130 GYSSYGILVAG
+130 SYGIYAAG
-141 DSLVG
+141 SEEDI
-146 TALTISGAGSLTATG
+146 TLTISGEGSLTATG
-161 GTVSK
+161 GSASGEYLGSSGIQGDRIIINSGRVTAVGGKSDEYSYGVQAFYQVTINNGTVSAQGNAQT
-166 SGTYWSAGICNSVG
+166 SISWGIFAMADGV
-180 DISVEGGTVKATGG
+180 
-194 PSSGRSAGI
+194 
-203 HSQYKLTISGGTVNA
+203 TISGG
-218 AGGESESSY
+218 E
-227 GIYSSSRGIT
+227 
-237 ISGGTVTAE
+237 VTAE
-246 GATQAVRT
+246 GGDGAIDCNTDPVIIDPAE
-254 TGTVTVAPEED
+254 G
-265 QQIAVTAGESET
+265 QQIAVTRGDNADRAEEVV
-277 GAQELS
+277 
-283 DSPFTETTSITSLI
+283 DSPFTSQATVFGDRY
-297 SSAKYFHSIAGE
+297 KYFHSIAGE
-309 AEDPGPDPDPDPDTP
+309 AENPGPDPDPDPDPEP
-324 DPNIYVGGVGLYGD
+324 DPNIYVGSVELYGD

-343 YALTDGNGAVTTT
+343 YALTNESGAVTTT

-377 DIQGAYGFR
+377 AIQGTHGFS

-397 RTGGLEIALLGAN
+397 RTGGLEIALLGEN
-410 TVSNPGGE
+410 EVSNPDDK

-433 GSGSL
+433 GGGSL
-438 AASGGQGT
+438 AASGGKGST
-446 AGSYG
+446 GSYG

-485 DVTVTDGTVN
+485 DIAVTDGTVN

-533 DASAIDISGGTVT
+533 DASDITISGGEVT
-546 ATGGPASADV
+546 AKGGTASAAR
-556 GASSEGISAYAAAIS
+556 GAYSRGISAYAAAIS
-571 GGTVTATGGTATG
+571 GDGRVTATGGEVSGEYAYSCGIYVQEDAAISGGTVNATGGTATGSYAYSCGIDVTHGLTISGGAVTATGGTATG
-584 SFAGSCGIYFEGKAT
+584 SY
-599 ISGGEVTAEG
+599 V
-609 GTASAG
+609 
-615 STGDS
+615 
-620 AASYGIYASVITI
+620 
-633 SDGTVTATGGPATG
+633 
-647 SYAGSCGIS
+647 
-656 VYGSIDISGG
+656 
-666 TVTADGGTAT
+666 
-676 GSYAESCG
+676 ESCG
-684 IYFEEKAT
+684 INATNGLT

-706 VRSFTGSV
+706 VRSFMGAV
-714 TIDPAEGQ
+714 TVAPAGGE
-722 QIAVRAG
+722 QIEVTAG
-729 TDADNA
+729 AGKDSAA
-735 VKITDSPFTEEKEI
+735 AIIGSPFTSEEEI
-749 SGSISSAQYF
+749 SDSSISSAKYF
-759 HSIAEKAGDP
+759 HSIAEAAEGP
-769 GPDDP
+769 GSGEPNP
-774 NIYVGGVEL
+774 NIYVGSVEL
-783 TGDKD
+783 YGDKD
-788 TPAYALTDKSGK
+788 TNTTAYALTDKSGK
-800 VTIEGA
+800 VTTEGA
-806 SATGYT
+806 SATSYN
-812 IMWDGETLTL
+812 IKWDGATLTL
-822 NNAVITRG
+822 NGATITQG
-830 SYKGAAI
+830 SHENAAI
-837 YCGENAGINLVLV
+837 YCGENAGIHLVLV
-850 GDSTVTGPG
+850 GDSTVTGPSG
-859 GDASRGIYTSGDL
+859 GSTGASRGIYTRGDL
-872 TISGDGTLDVSG
+872 TISGSGILNVSG
-884 GGISLFVTGDLTI
+884 GEASADQARSYGISASDITI
-897 SDGTVTATGG
+897 SGGTVTATGG
-907 DVSANDAYSYGI
+907 TATGSYAVSCGIYVTNDLTVSGGTVTATGGTVTATGGPAPDSYAYSCGI
-919 FTPCDIT
+919 DASDIT
-926 ISGGSVT
+926 ISGGTATATGGTATGSYAESRGIYVINDLTISGGEVT
-933 AEGGTASTTGASY
+933 AEGGTA
-946 AESFG
+946 F
-951 IFAYNITISG
+951 
-961 GTVNADGGTASA
+961 ADGSEG
-973 TGNESYA
+973 YA
-980 CSYGIYARDVIV
+980 V
-992 SNGEVTATGGT
+992 
-1003 ASAGNTGGHAESYGI
+1003 SYGI
-1018 YVYGRS
+1018 YVHS
-1024 NLPGSITISGGIVNA
+1024 LNSLPGSITISGGIVNA
-1039 DGGKASVTAADGGSA
+1039 DGGQASVTAADGGIA

-1071 VNADGGQT
+1071 VNADGGT
-1079 SAEDDDTA
+1079 VSGNNTYSCG
-1087 ISIAL
+1087 IYV
-1092 LCTTLTISGGTVN
+1092 THGLTISGGEVT
-1105 ATGGTATGGSEE
+1105 AEGTTQAVRIYSGGSVTVAPAE
-1117 SYGLSLPGTFTISGG
+1117 GQQI
-1132 TVTIA
+1132 TVTVGA
-1137 GKTASFDQSKSI
+1137 DESS
-1149 LPNLSVLI
+1149 
-1157 APQPK
+1157 
-1162 TQIRVQSG
+1162 
-1170 PNQGNA
+1170 A

-1189 IVDLA
+1189 ITGLA

-1256 ADESLTDGPYTQI
+1256 ADEALTDGPYTQI

-1400 VQVSLE
+1400 VQVSLD

-1526 MAGSPQVNGLMDFD
+1526 MAGSPQVNYLMDFD
-1540 DVSQDAYYTE
+1540 DVSQDAYYAE

-1556 SEGIAGGYGNGL
+1556 GEGIAGGYGNGL

-1584 YRFAQHMGHDV
+1584 YRFAQHMGYDV

>member
-67 NDYNIMWDGTTLTL
+67 NDYNIMWDGETLTL
-81 NNADITQVSHENAAI
+81 NGATITQGSDQGAAI

-121 TGPNLDPIS
+121 TGPDLNSSSVYD
-130 GYSSYGILVAG
+130 SYGIYVAG
-141 DSLVG
+141 FGTSSDG

-166 SGTYWSAGICNSVG
+166 SGNYWSAGICNRVG
-180 DISVEGGTVKATGG
+180 EISVE
-194 PSSGRSAGI
+194 
-203 HSQYKLTISGGTVNA
+203 GGTVNA

-254 TGTVTVAPEED
+254 RGTVTVDPEEGE
-265 QQIAVTAGESET
+265 QIAVTAGESAASAAAIS
-277 GAQELS
+277 G
-283 DSPFTETTSITSLI
+283 SPFTREAEINENTTIGEDSTALVFE
-297 SSAKYFHSIAGE
+297 ANYFHSIAGE
-309 AEDPGPDPDPDPDTP
+309 AENPGPDPDPDPDTP

-338 KDTTA
+338 KASNTTA
-343 YALTDGNGAVTTT
+343 YALTNESGAVTTT

-457 GVTVSGGTVET
+457 DLTVSGGTVET
-468 TAGDAAYYSYGI
+468 TAGDAAHYSYGI

-485 DVTVTDGTVN
+485 DIAVTDGTVN

-533 DASAIDISGGTVT
+533 DASAIDISGGTVN
-546 ATGGPASADV
+546 
-556 GASSEGISAYAAAIS
+556 
-571 GGTVTATGGTATG
+571 
-584 SFAGSCGIYFEGKAT
+584 
-599 ISGGEVTAEG
+599 
-609 GTASAG
+609 
-615 STGDS
+615 
-620 AASYGIYASVITI
+620 
-633 SDGTVTATGGPATG
+633 ATGGPATG
-647 SYAGSCGIS
+647 DSLSFGINAENVTVSDGTATATGGSATGNSLSFGINAEN
-656 VYGSIDISGG
+656 VTISGG
-666 TVTADGGTAT
+666 TVHAT
-676 GSYAESCG
+676 GGEVSGEYAYSYG
-684 IYFEEKAT
+684 IYVTLHGLT

-706 VRSFTGSV
+706 VRSFMGAV
-714 TIDPAEGQ
+714 TVAPAEDQ

-822 NNAVITRG
+822 NNAVITQG

-837 YCGENAGINLVLV
+837 YYHDGYTAIHLVLM
-850 GDSTVTGPG
+850 GESTVTGPSG
-859 GDASRGIYTSGDL
+859 GSTGASYGIYTGGSLAISGSGILNVSGGDIAASSNGLFVNGNL
-872 TISGDGTLDVSG
+872 TISG
-884 GGISLFVTGDLTI
+884 
-897 SDGTVTATGG
+897 GTVNATGG
-907 DVSANDAYSYGI
+907 EVSGEYAYSCGI
-919 FTPCDIT
+919 DADNVI
-926 ISGGSVT
+926 V
-933 AEGGTASTTGASY
+933 
-946 AESFG
+946 
-951 IFAYNITISG
+951 SG

-973 TGNESYA
+973 TGNVSYA
-980 CSYGIYARDVIV
+980 CSYGIYVINDLTISGGEMTAEGGTAFADGSEGYAV
-992 SNGEVTATGGT
+992 SYGIYVHSLNSLPGSITISGGIVNADGGQASVTAADGGIAGSYGISVYGSIDISDGTVNADGGT
-1003 ASAGNTGGHAESYGI
+1003 ASATGNVSYACSYGIYVTNDLTISGGAVTADGGEVTFTGSDGYAESYGI

-1024 NLPGSITISGGIVNA
+1024 NLPGSI
-1039 DGGKASVTAADGGSA
+1039 
-1054 GSYGIS
+1054 
-1060 VYGSIDISDGI
+1060 
-1071 VNADGGQT
+1071 
-1079 SAEDDDTA
+1079 
-1087 ISIAL
+1087 
-1092 LCTTLTISGGTVN
+1092 TISGGTVN

-1176 AEITGSPF
+1176 AEIKGSPF
-1184 QEETE
+1184 QEKTE
-1189 IVDLA
+1189 ITGPA

-1216 PNGGTIADGKDV
+1216 PNGGTIAGGKDV

-1283 VRRSSGGGG
+1283 VRRSSSGGGG

-1400 VQVSLE
+1400 VQVSLD

-1440 ALTFETSARIAADG
+1440 TLTFETSARIAADG

-1584 YRFAQHMGHDV
+1584 YRFAQHMGYDV

>member
-1 MRLKRLTAILLC
+1 MAILLC

-39 ELTTTEGNPTVYA
+39 KLTTTAETPTVYA
-52 KTDDNGVVSTTNADE
+52 RT
-67 NDYNIMWDGTTLTL
+67 
-81 NNADITQVSHENAAI
+81 
-96 SYYNNDP
+96 
-103 GNGGISQL
+103 
-111 DLVLVGENTV
+111 VG
-121 TGPNLDPIS
+121 
-130 GYSSYGILVAG
+130 
-141 DSLVG
+141 
-146 TALTISGAGSLTATG
+146 
-161 GTVSK
+161 
-166 SGTYWSAGICNSVG
+166 
-180 DISVEGGTVKATGG
+180 
-194 PSSGRSAGI
+194 
-203 HSQYKLTISGGTVNA
+203 
-218 AGGESESSY
+218 
-227 GIYSSSRGIT
+227 
-237 ISGGTVTAE
+237 
-246 GATQAVRT
+246 
-254 TGTVTVAPEED
+254 
-265 QQIAVTAGESET
+265 
-277 GAQELS
+277 
-283 DSPFTETTSITSLI
+283 
-297 SSAKYFHSIAGE
+297 
-309 AEDPGPDPDPDPDTP
+309 
-324 DPNIYVGGVGLYGD
+324 
-338 KDTTA
+338 
-343 YALTDGNGAVTTT
+343 GAVTTD
-356 GATADNY
+356 GADGNNY
-363 TIMWDGETLTLSGA
+363 DIMWDGETLTLSGA
-377 DIQGAYGFR
+377 DIQGAHGFS

-397 RTGGLEIALLGAN
+397 RTGGLEIALLGEN
-410 TVSNPGGE
+410 KVSNPGGE
-418 TNNYGIYVYGDLTIS
+418 SGINHSFGIYAGGGLTIS

-438 AASGGQGT
+438 AASGGEGST
-446 AGSYG
+446 GSYG

-457 GVTVSGGTVET
+457 RVTVSGGGKV
-468 TAGDAAYYSYGI
+468 TATGGEAKYYSYGI
-480 YAFNG
+480 YADG
-485 DVTVTDGTVN
+485 GITVQ
-495 AAGGA
+495 
-500 ADLSY
+500 
-505 GINADNVTI
+505 
-514 SGDGKVTATG
+514 SGSITAEG
-524 GAAEHSCGI
+524 GAAENESYGI
-533 DASAIDISGGTVT
+533 YVT
-546 ATGGPASADV
+546 RETL
-556 GASSEGISAYAAAIS
+556 AIS
-571 GGTVTATGGTATG
+571 GGTVHATGGEVSGEYAY
-584 SFAGSCGIYFEGKAT
+584 SFGIFT
-599 ISGGEVTAEG
+599 LC
-609 GTASAG
+609 
-615 STGDS
+615 D
-620 AASYGIYASVITI
+620 IT
-633 SDGTVTATGGPATG
+633 
-647 SYAGSCGIS
+647 
-656 VYGSIDISGG
+656 ISGG
-666 TVTADGGTAT
+666 TVHATGGSAT

-684 IYFEEKAT
+684 IYVTRGDLTISGGTVNATGGTATGSCGIYATMGIT

-706 VRSFTGSV
+706 VRIYSRGSV
-714 TIDPAEGQ
+714 TVDPAEGQ
-722 QIAVRAG
+722 QIAVTAG
-729 TDADNA
+729 ADESSA
-735 VKITDSPFTEEKEI
+735 QKINGSPFTETTSI
-749 SGSISSAQYF
+749 TSLIGSAKYF
-759 HSIAEKAGDP
+759 HSIAEAAEGP
-769 GPDDP
+769 GSGEPDP
-774 NIYVGGVEL
+774 NIYVGSVGL

-788 TPAYALTDKSGK
+788 TPAYALTNGGT
-800 VTIEGA
+800 VTKDGA
-806 SATGYT
+806 TADNYN
-812 IMWDGETLTL
+812 IKWDGETLTL
-822 NNAVITRG
+822 KNAAIRG
-830 SYKGAAI
+830 GHQFRPGESAAI
-837 YCGENAGINLVLV
+837 YYSGQDDITLKLSGNN
-850 GDSTVTGPG
+850 TVTGPG
-859 GDASRGIYTSGDL
+859 GGDTEVSCGVYAGSDL
-872 TISGDGTLDVSG
+872 TISGDGTLNVSG
-884 GGISLFVTGDLTI
+884 GE
-897 SDGTVTATGG
+897 
-907 DVSANDAYSYGI
+907 VSANDAYSYGI

-926 ISGGSVT
+926 ISGGTVT
-933 AEGGTASTTGASY
+933 AEGGIASTTGADY

-992 SNGEVTATGGT
+992 SDGEVTATGGT
-1003 ASAGNTGGHAESYGI
+1003 ASADNTGGHAESYGI
-1018 YVYGRS
+1018 YAYDLTVSDGEVTATGGTASADSEASSRGIYVDMEA
-1024 NLPGSITISGGIVNA
+1024 TISGGIVNA
-1039 DGGKASVTAADGGSA
+1039 DGGEVTFTGSEGYAESCGIYVHDLTVSGGS
-1054 GSYGIS
+1054 
-1060 VYGSIDISDGI
+1060 
-1071 VNADGGQT
+1071 VNATGGT
-1079 SAEDDDTA
+1079 ASATGPNGKAYSGGIDA
-1087 ISIAL
+1087 YYNI
-1092 LCTTLTISGGTVN
+1092 TISGGTVN
-1105 ATGGTATGGSEE
+1105 ADGGTASAAGTDGEASSGGIQAAIIAISSSTVTAEGGTASADSEAYSRGFYAAGITISGGEVTATGGSA
-1117 SYGLSLPGTFTISGG
+1117 SAAGTDGEVYSSGIDALRITVAPAEREQI
-1132 TVTIA
+1132 TVTVGA
-1137 GKTASFDQSKSI
+1137 DESS
-1149 LPNLSVLI
+1149 
-1157 APQPK
+1157 
-1162 TQIRVQSG
+1162 
-1170 PNQGNA
+1170 A

-1189 IVDLA
+1189 ITGLA

-1256 ADESLTDGPYTQI
+1256 ADEALTDGPYTQI

-1283 VRRSSGGGG
+1283 VRRSSGGGSS

-1400 VQVSLE
+1400 VQESLD

-1501 SGTSGSTFSPDAAIT
+1501 SGTSGSTFSPDTAIT

-1540 DVSQDAYYTE
+1540 DVSQDAYYAE

-1584 YRFAQHMGHDV
+1584 YRFAQHMGYDV

>member
-39 ELTTTEGNPTVYA
+39 ALTSTEATPTVYA
-52 KTDDNGVVSTTNADE
+52 RTVGGAVTTGGASAT
-67 NDYNIMWDGTTLTL
+67 DYNIMWDGTTLTL
-81 NNADITQVSHENAAI
+81 NGATITQGHYQGAAI
-96 SYYNNDP
+96 SYYNTES
-103 GNGGISQL
+103 GSSGISQL

-121 TGPNLDPIS
+121 TGPDLNSSSVYD
-130 GYSSYGILVAG
+130 SYGIHVAG
-141 DSLVG
+141 FGTSSDG

-161 GTVSK
+161 GTVSR
-166 SGTYWSAGICNSVG
+166 SGSYWSAGICNRVG
-180 DISVEGGTVKATGG
+180 EISVEGGTVNAAGG

-246 GATQAVRT
+246 GATQAVHT
-254 TGTVTVAPEED
+254 TGTVTVDPEED
-265 QQIAVTAGESET
+265 QQIAVRAGESAASAAAIS
-277 GAQELS
+277 G
-283 DSPFTETTSITSLI
+283 SPFTREAEINENTTIGEDSTALVFE
-297 SSAKYFHSIAGE
+297 AKYFHSIAGK
-309 AEDPGPDPDPDPDTP
+309 AENPGPDPDPDPDTP

-338 KDTTA
+338 KASNTTA
-343 YALTDGNGAVTTT
+343 YALTNESGAVTTT

-485 DVTVTDGTVN
+485 DIAVTDGTVN
-495 AAGGA
+495 ATGGA
-500 ADLSY
+500 ASFSH
-505 GINADNVTI
+505 GIHATDDINI
-514 SGDGKVTATG
+514 SGGRVTATG

-533 DASAIDISGGTVT
+533 DASAIDISGGTVN
-546 ATGGPASADV
+546 
-556 GASSEGISAYAAAIS
+556 
-571 GGTVTATGGTATG
+571 
-584 SFAGSCGIYFEGKAT
+584 
-599 ISGGEVTAEG
+599 
-609 GTASAG
+609 
-615 STGDS
+615 
-620 AASYGIYASVITI
+620 
-633 SDGTVTATGGPATG
+633 ATGGPATG
-647 SYAGSCGIS
+647 DSLSFGINAENVTVSDGTATATGGSATGNSLSFGINAEN
-656 VYGSIDISGG
+656 VTISGG
-666 TVTADGGTAT
+666 TVHAT
-676 GSYAESCG
+676 GGEVSGEYAYSYG
-684 IYFEEKAT
+684 IYVTLHGLT

-706 VRSFTGSV
+706 VRSFMGAV
-714 TIDPAEGQ
+714 TVAPAEDQ

-759 HSIAEKAGDP
+759 HSIAEAAEGP
-769 GPDDP
+769 GSGEPNP
-774 NIYVGGVEL
+774 NIYVGSVGL
-783 TGDKD
+783 TGSKD
-788 TPAYALTDKSGK
+788 TPAYALTNGGT
-800 VTIEGA
+800 VTKDGA
-806 SATGYT
+806 TADNYN
-812 IMWDGETLTL
+812 IMWDGETLAL
-822 NNAVITRG
+822 KNAAIRG
-830 SYKGAAI
+830 GHQFRPGESAAI
-837 YCGENAGINLVLV
+837 YYSGQDDITLKLSGNN
-850 GDSTVTGPG
+850 TVTGPG
-859 GDASRGIYTSGDL
+859 GGDTEVSCGVYADGNL
-872 TISGDGTLDVSG
+872 TIDGDGTLNVSG
-884 GGISLFVTGDLTI
+884 GE
-897 SDGTVTATGG
+897 
-907 DVSANDAYSYGI
+907 VSANDAYSYGI

-926 ISGGSVT
+926 ISGGTVT
-933 AEGGTASTTGASY
+933 AEGGIASTTGADY

-992 SNGEVTATGGT
+992 SDGEVTATGGT

-1018 YVYGRS
+1018 YAYDLTVSDGEVTATGGTASADSEASSRGIYVDMEA
-1024 NLPGSITISGGIVNA
+1024 TISGGIVNA
-1039 DGGKASVTAADGGSA
+1039 DGGKVTFTGSEGYAESFGIYVHDLTVSGGS
-1054 GSYGIS
+1054 
-1060 VYGSIDISDGI
+1060 
-1071 VNADGGQT
+1071 VNATGGT
-1079 SAEDDDTA
+1079 ASATGPNGKAYSGGIDA
-1087 ISIAL
+1087 YYNI
-1092 LCTTLTISGGTVN
+1092 TISGGTVN
-1105 ATGGTATGGSEE
+1105 ADGGTASATGPNGEASSGGIQAAIIAISSSTVTAEGGSASADSEAYSRGFYAAGITISGGEVTATGGSASAARLDGEAY
-1117 SYGLSLPGTFTISGG
+1117 SSGIDALRITVAPAEREQI
-1132 TVTIA
+1132 TVTVGA
-1137 GKTASFDQSKSI
+1137 DESS
-1149 LPNLSVLI
+1149 
-1157 APQPK
+1157 
-1162 TQIRVQSG
+1162 
-1170 PNQGNA
+1170 A

-1189 IVDLA
+1189 ITGLA
-1194 SAAGVA
+1194 SAAGVT

-1256 ADESLTDGPYTQI
+1256 ADEALTDGPYTQI

-1283 VRRSSGGGG
+1283 VRRSSGGGGG

-1400 VQVSLE
+1400 VQVSLD

-1526 MAGSPQVNGLMDFD
+1526 MAGSSQVNYLMDFD

-1584 YRFAQHMGHDV
+1584 YRYAQHMGYDV

>member
-1 MRLKRLTAILLC
+1 MRLKRLMAILLC

-25 LAAAVGETIHVGGV
+25 LAADEGQTIYVGDAV
-39 ELTTTEGNPTVYA
+39 LTTTAENPTVYA
-52 KTDDNGVVSTTNADE
+52 RTEDGAVTTDGANESS
-67 NDYNIMWDGTTLTL
+67 YNIKWDGATLTL
-81 NNADITQVSHENAAI
+81 NNAVITQGSYKGAAI
-96 SYYNNDP
+96 YYHDRYTA
-103 GNGGISQL
+103 IH
-111 DLVLVGENTV
+111 LVLMGESTV
-121 TGPNLDPIS
+121 TGPNSSEGSCGIDVS
-130 GYSSYGILVAG
+130 GDLTIDGSGTLTVTGGDVTVTDTTYAISYGIDAP
-141 DSLVG
+141 DIIISSG
-146 TALTISGAGSLTATG
+146 TVTATG
-161 GTVSK
+161 GTVSGNNAISYGIDASDITI
-166 SGTYWSAGICNSVG
+166 SGGIVN
-180 DISVEGGTVKATGG
+180 ATGG
-194 PSSGRSAGI
+194 TAASGNADDSDAESCGIYADNVIVSGGAVTATGGSASGNSLSFGI
-203 HSQYKLTISGGTVNA
+203 IAENVTVSDGTATATGGEVSGNNAYSCGINATNGLTISGG
-218 AGGESESSY
+218 E
-227 GIYSSSRGIT
+227 
-237 ISGGTVTAE
+237 VTAE
-246 GATQAVRT
+246 GATQAVRSF
-254 TGTVTVAPEED
+254 TGTVTVDPEGGE
-265 QQIAVTAGESET
+265 QIEVTAGAGKDSAAAII
-277 GAQELS
+277 G
-283 DSPFTETTSITSLI
+283 SPFTSEEEISDSSI
-297 SSAKYFHSIAGE
+297 SSAQYFHSIAEKAG
-309 AEDPGPDPDPDPDTP
+309 DPGPDDS
-324 DPNIYVGGVGLYGD
+324 NIYVGGVGLTGD
-338 KDTTA
+338 KDTPA
-343 YALTDGNGAVTTT
+343 YALTDKSGKVTTT

-363 TIMWDGETLTLSGA
+363 NIMWDGETLTLKGA
-377 DIQGAYGFR
+377 TITQGSHE
-386 YNTASASAAIY
+386 NAAIY
-397 RTGGLEIALLGAN
+397 CGEDAGIHLVLVGESTVTGPSGVDA
-410 TVSNPGGE
+410 SR
-418 TNNYGIYVYGDLTIS
+418 GIYTRGELTIS

-438 AASGGQGT
+438 TVTGGDVTAAGT
-446 AGSYG
+446 DYAESCG
-451 IYTDWG
+451 IDADN
-457 GVTVSGGTVET
+457 VIVSGGTV
-468 TAGDAAYYSYGI
+468 
-480 YAFNG
+480 
-485 DVTVTDGTVN
+485 
-495 AAGGA
+495 
-500 ADLSY
+500 
-505 GINADNVTI
+505 NAD
-514 SGDGKVTATG
+514 
-524 GAAEHSCGI
+524 
-533 DASAIDISGGTVT
+533 
-546 ATGGPASADV
+546 
-556 GASSEGISAYAAAIS
+556 
-571 GGTVTATGGTATG
+571 
-584 SFAGSCGIYFEGKAT
+584 
-599 ISGGEVTAEG
+599 G
-609 GTASAG
+609 GTASA
-615 STGDS
+615 TGN
-620 AASYGIYASVITI
+620 V
-633 SDGTVTATGGPATG
+633 
-647 SYAGSCGIS
+647 SYACSYGIS
-656 VYGSIDISGG
+656 VYGSIDISDGIVNADGG
-666 TVTADGGTAT
+666 TASATGNVSYACSYGIYVTRETLAISGGIVNADGGTAT

-684 IYFEEKAT
+684 IYFKEKAT

-714 TIDPAEGQ
+714 IIDPAEGQ
-722 QIAVRAG
+722 QIAVTAG
-729 TDADNA
+729 AGKDSAA
-735 VKITDSPFTEEKEI
+735 AIIGSPFTSEEEI
-749 SGSISSAQYF
+749 SDSSISGAQYF
-759 HSIAEKAGDP
+759 HSIAEEAGDP

-774 NIYVGGVEL
+774 NLYVGGVGL

-788 TPAYALTDKSGK
+788 TPAYALTNGGT
-800 VTIEGA
+800 VTKDGA
-806 SATGYT
+806 TADNYN
-812 IMWDGETLTL
+812 IKWDGETLTL
-822 NNAVITRG
+822 KNAAIRG
-830 SYKGAAI
+830 GHQFRPGESAAI
-837 YCGENAGINLVLV
+837 YYSGQDDITLKLSGNN
-850 GDSTVTGPG
+850 TVTGPG
-859 GDASRGIYTSGDL
+859 GGD
-872 TISGDGTLDVSG
+872 TEVSCG
-884 GGISLFVTGDLTI
+884 VYAGSDLTI

-946 AESFG
+946 AESCG
-951 IFAYNITISG
+951 IFAHNVTISG
-961 GTVNADGGTASA
+961 GTVNADGGAASA
-973 TGNESYA
+973 AVSKSYA
-980 CSYGIYARDVIV
+980 CSYGIYADNVTI
-992 SNGEVTATGGT
+992 SGGEVTATGGT
-1003 ASAGNTGGHAESYGI
+1003 ASAVNTGCHAESYGI
-1018 YVYGRS
+1018 YAYDLTV
-1024 NLPGSITISGGIVNA
+1024 
-1039 DGGKASVTAADGGSA
+1039 
-1054 GSYGIS
+1054 
-1060 VYGSIDISDGI
+1060 SDGE
-1071 VNADGGQT
+1071 VT
-1079 SAEDDDTA
+1079 
-1087 ISIAL
+1087 
-1092 LCTTLTISGGTVN
+1092 
-1105 ATGGTATGGSEE
+1105 ATGGTASAA
-1117 SYGLSLPGTFTISGG
+1117 GTDGKAYSRGIYVDMEATISGG
-1132 TVTIA
+1132 EVTATGGSASADSKAYSNGIDAFRITVAPAEREQITVTVGA
-1137 GKTASFDQSKSI
+1137 DESS
-1149 LPNLSVLI
+1149 
-1157 APQPK
+1157 
-1162 TQIRVQSG
+1162 
-1170 PNQGNA
+1170 A

-1216 PNGGTIADGKDV
+1216 PNGGTIAGGKDV

-1400 VQVSLE
+1400 VQVSLD

-1440 ALTFETSARIAADG
+1440 TLTFETSARIATDG

-1584 YRFAQHMGHDV
+1584 YRFAQHMGYDV

>member
-1 MRLKRLTAILLC
+1 MAILLC

-39 ELTTTEGNPTVYA
+39 KLTTTAETPTVYA
-52 KTDDNGVVSTTNADE
+52 RT
-67 NDYNIMWDGTTLTL
+67 
-81 NNADITQVSHENAAI
+81 
-96 SYYNNDP
+96 
-103 GNGGISQL
+103 
-111 DLVLVGENTV
+111 VG
-121 TGPNLDPIS
+121 
-130 GYSSYGILVAG
+130 
-141 DSLVG
+141 
-146 TALTISGAGSLTATG
+146 
-161 GTVSK
+161 
-166 SGTYWSAGICNSVG
+166 
-180 DISVEGGTVKATGG
+180 
-194 PSSGRSAGI
+194 
-203 HSQYKLTISGGTVNA
+203 
-218 AGGESESSY
+218 
-227 GIYSSSRGIT
+227 
-237 ISGGTVTAE
+237 
-246 GATQAVRT
+246 
-254 TGTVTVAPEED
+254 
-265 QQIAVTAGESET
+265 
-277 GAQELS
+277 
-283 DSPFTETTSITSLI
+283 
-297 SSAKYFHSIAGE
+297 
-309 AEDPGPDPDPDPDTP
+309 
-324 DPNIYVGGVGLYGD
+324 
-338 KDTTA
+338 
-343 YALTDGNGAVTTT
+343 GAVTTD
-356 GATADNY
+356 GADGNNY
-363 TIMWDGETLTLSGA
+363 DIMWDGETLTLSGA
-377 DIQGAYGFR
+377 DIQGAHGFS

-397 RTGGLEIALLGAN
+397 RTGGLEIALLGEN
-410 TVSNPGGE
+410 KVSNPGGE
-418 TNNYGIYVYGDLTIS
+418 SGINHSFGIYAGGGLTIS

-438 AASGGQGT
+438 AASGGEGST
-446 AGSYG
+446 GSYG

-457 GVTVSGGTVET
+457 RVTVSGGGKV
-468 TAGDAAYYSYGI
+468 TATGGEAKYYSYGI
-480 YAFNG
+480 YADG
-485 DVTVTDGTVN
+485 GITVQ
-495 AAGGA
+495 
-500 ADLSY
+500 
-505 GINADNVTI
+505 
-514 SGDGKVTATG
+514 SGSITAEG
-524 GAAEHSCGI
+524 GAAENESYGI
-533 DASAIDISGGTVT
+533 YVT
-546 ATGGPASADV
+546 RETL
-556 GASSEGISAYAAAIS
+556 AIS
-571 GGTVTATGGTATG
+571 GGTVHATGGEVSGEYAY
-584 SFAGSCGIYFEGKAT
+584 SFGIFT
-599 ISGGEVTAEG
+599 LC
-609 GTASAG
+609 
-615 STGDS
+615 D
-620 AASYGIYASVITI
+620 IT
-633 SDGTVTATGGPATG
+633 
-647 SYAGSCGIS
+647 
-656 VYGSIDISGG
+656 ISGG
-666 TVTADGGTAT
+666 TVHATGGSAT

-684 IYFEEKAT
+684 IYVTRGDLTISGGTVNATGGTATGSCGIYATMGVT

-706 VRSFTGSV
+706 VRIYSRGSV
-714 TIDPAEGQ
+714 TVDPAEGQ
-722 QIAVRAG
+722 QIAVTAG
-729 TDADNA
+729 ADESSA
-735 VKITDSPFTEEKEI
+735 QKINGSPFTETTSI
-749 SGSISSAQYF
+749 TSLIGSAKYF
-759 HSIAEKAGDP
+759 HSIAEAAEGP
-769 GPDDP
+769 GSGEPDP
-774 NIYVGGVEL
+774 NIYVGSVGL

-788 TPAYALTDKSGK
+788 TPAYALTNGGT
-800 VTIEGA
+800 VTKDGA
-806 SATGYT
+806 TADNYN
-812 IMWDGETLTL
+812 IKWDGETLTL
-822 NNAVITRG
+822 KNAAIRG
-830 SYKGAAI
+830 GHQFRPGESAAI
-837 YCGENAGINLVLV
+837 YYSGQDDITLKLSGNN
-850 GDSTVTGPG
+850 TVTGPG
-859 GDASRGIYTSGDL
+859 GGDTEVSCGVYAGSDL
-872 TISGDGTLDVSG
+872 TISGDGTLNVSG
-884 GGISLFVTGDLTI
+884 GE
-897 SDGTVTATGG
+897 
-907 DVSANDAYSYGI
+907 VSANDAYSYGI

-926 ISGGSVT
+926 ISGGTVT
-933 AEGGTASTTGASY
+933 AEGGIASTTGADY

-992 SNGEVTATGGT
+992 SDGEVTATGGT
-1003 ASAGNTGGHAESYGI
+1003 ASADNTGGHAESYGI
-1018 YVYGRS
+1018 YAYDLTVSDGEVTATGGTASADSEASSRGIYVDMEA
-1024 NLPGSITISGGIVNA
+1024 TISGGIVNA
-1039 DGGKASVTAADGGSA
+1039 DGGEVTFTGSEGYAESCGIYVHDLTVSGGS
-1054 GSYGIS
+1054 
-1060 VYGSIDISDGI
+1060 
-1071 VNADGGQT
+1071 VNATGGT
-1079 SAEDDDTA
+1079 ASA
-1087 ISIAL
+1087 
-1092 LCTTLTISGGTVN
+1092 TTGPNGKAYSGGIDAYYNITISGGTVN
-1105 ATGGTATGGSEE
+1105 ADGGTASAA
-1117 SYGLSLPGTFTISGG
+1117 GTDGEVYSSGIDALRITVAPAEREQI
-1132 TVTIA
+1132 TVTVGA
-1137 GKTASFDQSKSI
+1137 DESS
-1149 LPNLSVLI
+1149 
-1157 APQPK
+1157 
-1162 TQIRVQSG
+1162 
-1170 PNQGNA
+1170 A
-1176 AEITGSPF
+1176 AEIKGSPF

-1189 IVDLA
+1189 ITGLA

-1256 ADESLTDGPYTQI
+1256 ADEALTDGPYTQI

-1283 VRRSSGGGG
+1283 VRRSSGGGGG

-1400 VQVSLE
+1400 VQVSLD

-1540 DVSQDAYYTE
+1540 DVSQDAYYAE

-1584 YRFAQHMGHDV
+1584 YRFAQHMGYDV

-1608 APDVSGYAVAA
+1608 ALDVSGYAVAA

>member
-297 SSAKYFHSIAGE
+297 SSAKYFHSIA
-309 AEDPGPDPDPDPDTP
+309 
-324 DPNIYVGGVGLYGD
+324 
-338 KDTTA
+338 
-343 YALTDGNGAVTTT
+343 
-356 GATADNY
+356 
-363 TIMWDGETLTLSGA
+363 
-377 DIQGAYGFR
+377 
-386 YNTASASAAIY
+386 
-397 RTGGLEIALLGAN
+397 
-410 TVSNPGGE
+410 
-418 TNNYGIYVYGDLTIS
+418 
-433 GSGSL
+433 
-438 AASGGQGT
+438 
-446 AGSYG
+446 
-451 IYTDWG
+451 
-457 GVTVSGGTVET
+457 
-468 TAGDAAYYSYGI
+468 
-480 YAFNG
+480 
-485 DVTVTDGTVN
+485 
-495 AAGGA
+495 
-500 ADLSY
+500 
-505 GINADNVTI
+505 
-514 SGDGKVTATG
+514 
-524 GAAEHSCGI
+524 
-533 DASAIDISGGTVT
+533 
-546 ATGGPASADV
+546 
-556 GASSEGISAYAAAIS
+556 
-571 GGTVTATGGTATG
+571 
-584 SFAGSCGIYFEGKAT
+584 
-599 ISGGEVTAEG
+599 
-609 GTASAG
+609 
-615 STGDS
+615 
-620 AASYGIYASVITI
+620 
-633 SDGTVTATGGPATG
+633 
-647 SYAGSCGIS
+647 
-656 VYGSIDISGG
+656 
-666 TVTADGGTAT
+666 
-676 GSYAESCG
+676 
-684 IYFEEKAT
+684 
-692 ISGGEVTAEGATQA
+692 
-706 VRSFTGSV
+706 
-714 TIDPAEGQ
+714 
-722 QIAVRAG
+722 
-729 TDADNA
+729 
-735 VKITDSPFTEEKEI
+735 
-749 SGSISSAQYF
+749 
-759 HSIAEKAGDP
+759 EKAGDP

-946 AESFG
+946 AESCG
-951 IFAYNITISG
+951 IFAHNVTISG
-961 GTVNADGGTASA
+961 GTVNADGGAASA
-973 TGNESYA
+973 AVSKSYA
-980 CSYGIYARDVIV
+980 CSYGIYADNVTI
-992 SNGEVTATGGT
+992 SGGEVTATGGT
-1003 ASAGNTGGHAESYGI
+1003 ASAVNTGGHAESYGI

-1039 DGGKASVTAADGGSA
+1039 DGGKASVTAAD
-1054 GSYGIS
+1054 GIS

-1200 YFKSAA
+1200 
-1206 EPARYSVTLH
+1206 
-1216 PNGGTIADGKDV
+1216 
-1228 TSYLCGTGAS
+1228 
-1238 LPGAGDVT
+1238 
-1246 RSGYRFAGWY
+1246 
-1256 ADESLTDGPYTQI
+1256 
-1269 SAADAGDMAFYARW
+1269 
-1283 VRRSSGGGG
+1283 
-1292 SSSRPTG
+1292 
-1299 PSTGHSDGWTDIRE
+1299 
-1313 EIGSAEDGD
+1313 
-1322 TVTIDMNGET
+1322 
-1332 EVPAEIFEEIAGK
+1332 
-1345 DITVELDMGGGVT
+1345 
-1358 WTVDGRD
+1358 
-1365 VPEDVSLS
+1365 
-1373 DLDLGVDM
+1373 
-1381 DTSGIS
+1381 
-1387 VDVINTVTGEYGA
+1387 
-1400 VQVSLE
+1400 
-1406 HDGAFGFALTLT
+1406 
-1418 APLGRENAGY
+1418 
-1428 WANLYHYDEGEE
+1428 
-1440 ALTFETSARIAADG
+1440 
-1454 SAALRMTHAS
+1454 
-1464 QYAIVIDEKSH
+1464 
-1475 ALPFEDVGTDAWYS
+1475 
-1489 DAVAYVYRNGLM
+1489 
-1501 SGTSGSTFSPDAAIT
+1501 
-1516 RAQLVTILWR
+1516 
-1526 MAGSPQVNGLMDFD
+1526 
-1540 DVSQDAYYTE
+1540 
-1550 AVRWAA
+1550 
-1556 SEGIAGGYGNGL
+1556 
-1568 FGSDDPI
+1568 
-1575 TREQMAAIL
+1575 
-1584 YRFAQHMGHDV
+1584 
-1595 SIGEDTN
+1595 
-1602 ILSYTD
+1602 
-1608 APDVSGYAVAA
+1608 
-1619 LQWACGAGI
+1619 
-1628 IRGTGDGSTLTPQGG
+1628 
-1643 ATRAQAAVIL
+1643 
-1653 TRFCAQSQ
+1653 

>member
-1 MRLKRLTAILLC
+1 MRLKRLMAILLC

-96 SYYNNDP
+96 SYYNTES
-103 GNGGISQL
+103 GSSGISQL

-194 PSSGRSAGI
+194 PSSGRSAGT
-203 HSQYKLTISGGTVNA
+203 HTQYNPPISGGTVTP

-254 TGTVTVAPEED
+254 TGTVTVDPEGGE
-265 QQIAVTAGESET
+265 QIEVTAGESAASAAAIS
-277 GAQELS
+277 G
-283 DSPFTETTSITSLI
+283 SPFTREAEINENTTIGEDSTALVFE
-297 SSAKYFHSIAGE
+297 AKYFHSIAGE
-309 AEDPGPDPDPDPDTP
+309 AENPGPDPDPDPDTP

-338 KDTTA
+338 KASNTTA
-343 YALTDGNGAVTTT
+343 YALTNESGAVTTT

-438 AASGGQGT
+438 AASGGEGST
-446 AGSYG
+446 GSYG
-451 IYTDWG
+451 IYAHNGDIA
-457 GVTVSGGTVET
+457 VSGGTVET

-485 DVTVTDGTVN
+485 DIAVTDGTVN
-495 AAGGA
+495 ATGGA
-500 ADLSY
+500 ASFSH
-505 GINADNVTI
+505 GIHATDDINI
-514 SGDGKVTATG
+514 SGGRVTATG

-533 DASAIDISGGTVT
+533 DASAIDISGGTVN
-546 ATGGPASADV
+546 
-556 GASSEGISAYAAAIS
+556 
-571 GGTVTATGGTATG
+571 
-584 SFAGSCGIYFEGKAT
+584 
-599 ISGGEVTAEG
+599 
-609 GTASAG
+609 
-615 STGDS
+615 
-620 AASYGIYASVITI
+620 
-633 SDGTVTATGGPATG
+633 ATGGPATG
-647 SYAGSCGIS
+647 DSLSFGINAENVTVSDGTATATGGSATGNSLSFGINAENVTVS
-656 VYGSIDISGG
+656 DGTATATGGSATGNSLSFGINAENVTISGG
-666 TVTADGGTAT
+666 TVHAT
-676 GSYAESCG
+676 GGEVSGEYAYSYG
-684 IYFEEKAT
+684 IYVTLHGLT

-706 VRSFTGSV
+706 VRSFMGAV
-714 TIDPAEGQ
+714 TVAPAEDQ

-759 HSIAEKAGDP
+759 HSIAEAAEGP
-769 GPDDP
+769 GSGEPNP
-774 NIYVGGVEL
+774 NIYVGSVGL
-783 TGDKD
+783 TGSKD
-788 TPAYALTDKSGK
+788 TPAYALTNGGT
-800 VTIEGA
+800 VTKDGA
-806 SATGYT
+806 TADNYN
-812 IMWDGETLTL
+812 IMWDGETLAL
-822 NNAVITRG
+822 KNAAIRG
-830 SYKGAAI
+830 GHQFRPGESAAI
-837 YCGENAGINLVLV
+837 YYSGQDDITLKLSGNN
-850 GDSTVTGPG
+850 TVTGPG
-859 GDASRGIYTSGDL
+859 GGDTEVSCGVYADGNL
-872 TISGDGTLDVSG
+872 TIDGDGTLNVSG
-884 GGISLFVTGDLTI
+884 GEVSADQARSYGISASDITI
-897 SDGTVTATGG
+897 SGGTVTATGG
-907 DVSANDAYSYGI
+907 SATGSYAVSCGIYVTNDLTVSGGTVTATGGTVTATGGPAPDSYAYSCGI
-919 FTPCDIT
+919 DASDIT
-926 ISGGSVT
+926 ISGGTATATGGTATGSYAESRGIYVINDLTISGGEVT
-933 AEGGTASTTGASY
+933 AEGGTA
-946 AESFG
+946 F
-951 IFAYNITISG
+951 
-961 GTVNADGGTASA
+961 ADGSEG
-973 TGNESYA
+973 YA
-980 CSYGIYARDVIV
+980 V
-992 SNGEVTATGGT
+992 
-1003 ASAGNTGGHAESYGI
+1003 SYGI
-1018 YVYGRS
+1018 YVHS
-1024 NLPGSITISGGIVNA
+1024 LNSLPGSITISGGIVNA
-1039 DGGKASVTAADGGSA
+1039 DGGQASVTAADGGIA

-1071 VNADGGQT
+1071 VNADGGT
-1079 SAEDDDTA
+1079 VSGNNTYSCG
-1087 ISIAL
+1087 IYV
-1092 LCTTLTISGGTVN
+1092 THGLTISGGEVT
-1105 ATGGTATGGSEE
+1105 AEGTTQAVRIYSGGSVTVAPAEGQQIAVTAGTDE
-1117 SYGLSLPGTFTISGG
+1117 SS
-1132 TVTIA
+1132 
-1137 GKTASFDQSKSI
+1137 
-1149 LPNLSVLI
+1149 
-1157 APQPK
+1157 
-1162 TQIRVQSG
+1162 
-1170 PNQGNA
+1170 A

-1216 PNGGTIADGKDV
+1216 PNGGTIAGGKDV

-1256 ADESLTDGPYTQI
+1256 ADEALTDGPYTQI

-1283 VRRSSGGGG
+1283 VRRSSSGGGG

-1400 VQVSLE
+1400 VQVSLD

-1475 ALPFEDVGTDAWYS
+1475 ALPFEDVGTGAWYS

-1501 SGTSGSTFSPDAAIT
+1501 SGTSASTFSPDAAIT

-1540 DVSQDAYYTE
+1540 DVSQDAYYAE

-1584 YRFAQHMGHDV
+1584 YRFAQHMGYDV

>member
-96 SYYNNDP
+96 SYYNTES
-103 GNGGISQL
+103 GSSGISQL

-254 TGTVTVAPEED
+254 TGTVTVDPEGGE
-265 QQIAVTAGESET
+265 QIEVTAGESAASAAAIS
-277 GAQELS
+277 G
-283 DSPFTETTSITSLI
+283 SPFTREAEINENTTIGEDSTALVFE
-297 SSAKYFHSIAGE
+297 AKYFHSIAGE
-309 AEDPGPDPDPDPDTP
+309 AENPGPDPDPDPDTP

-338 KDTTA
+338 KASNTTA
-343 YALTDGNGAVTTT
+343 YALTNESGAVTTT

-485 DVTVTDGTVN
+485 DIAVTDGTVN

-514 SGDGKVTATG
+514 SGGTVHATG
-524 GAAEHSCGI
+524 GEV
-533 DASAIDISGGTVT
+533 SG
-546 ATGGPASADV
+546 
-556 GASSEGISAYAAAIS
+556 EYAY
-571 GGTVTATGGTATG
+571 
-584 SFAGSCGIYFEGKAT
+584 
-599 ISGGEVTAEG
+599 
-609 GTASAG
+609 
-615 STGDS
+615 
-620 AASYGIYASVITI
+620 SYGIY
-633 SDGTVTATGGPATG
+633 VTLHGL
-647 SYAGSCGIS
+647 
-656 VYGSIDISGG
+656 
-666 TVTADGGTAT
+666 
-676 GSYAESCG
+676 
-684 IYFEEKAT
+684 T

-706 VRSFTGSV
+706 VRSFMGAV
-714 TIDPAEGQ
+714 TVAPAEDQ

-759 HSIAEKAGDP
+759 HSIAEAAEGP
-769 GPDDP
+769 GSGEPNP
-774 NIYVGGVEL
+774 NIYVGSVGL
-783 TGDKD
+783 TGSKD
-788 TPAYALTDKSGK
+788 TPAYALTNGGT
-800 VTIEGA
+800 VTKDGA
-806 SATGYT
+806 TADNYN
-812 IMWDGETLTL
+812 IKWDGETLTL
-822 NNAVITRG
+822 KNAAIRG
-830 SYKGAAI
+830 GHQFRPGESAAI
-837 YCGENAGINLVLV
+837 YYSGQDDITLKLSGNN
-850 GDSTVTGPG
+850 TVTGPG
-859 GDASRGIYTSGDL
+859 GGDTEVSCGVYAGSDL
-872 TISGDGTLDVSG
+872 TISGDGTLNVSG
-884 GGISLFVTGDLTI
+884 GE
-897 SDGTVTATGG
+897 
-907 DVSANDAYSYGI
+907 VSANDAYSYGI

-1018 YVYGRS
+1018 YAYDLTV
-1024 NLPGSITISGGIVNA
+1024 
-1039 DGGKASVTAADGGSA
+1039 
-1054 GSYGIS
+1054 
-1060 VYGSIDISDGI
+1060 SDGE
-1071 VNADGGQT
+1071 VT
-1079 SAEDDDTA
+1079 
-1087 ISIAL
+1087 
-1092 LCTTLTISGGTVN
+1092 
-1105 ATGGTATGGSEE
+1105 ATGGTASADSEASSRGIYVDME
-1117 SYGLSLPGTFTISGG
+1117 ATISGG
-1132 TVTIA
+1132 EVTATGGSASADSKAYSNGIDALRITVAPAEGQQIA
-1137 GKTASFDQSKSI
+1137 VTAGTDESS
-1149 LPNLSVLI
+1149 
-1157 APQPK
+1157 
-1162 TQIRVQSG
+1162 
-1170 PNQGNA
+1170 A
-1176 AEITGSPF
+1176 AAIIGSPF

-1216 PNGGTIADGKDV
+1216 PNGGTIAGGKDV

-1256 ADESLTDGPYTQI
+1256 ADEALTDGPYTQI

-1283 VRRSSGGGG
+1283 VRRSSSGGGG

-1400 VQVSLE
+1400 VQVSLD

-1584 YRFAQHMGHDV
+1584 YRFAQHMGYDV

-1608 APDVSGYAVAA
+1608 ALDVSGYAVAA

>member
-25 LAAAVGETIHVGGV
+25 LAADEGQTIYVGGV
-39 ELTTTEGNPTVYA
+39 ALTSTEATPTVYA
-52 KTDDNGVVSTTNADE
+52 RTVGGAVTTGGASATS
-67 NDYNIMWDGTTLTL
+67 YNIKWDGETLTL
-81 NNADITQVSHENAAI
+81 NGATITQGSHENAAI
-96 SYYNNDP
+96 YFCDNS
-103 GNGGISQL
+103 S
-111 DLVLVGENTV
+111 LVLTGTNTV
-121 TGPNLDPIS
+121 TGPAVKDGN
-130 GYSSYGILVAG
+130 SYGIYAAG
-141 DSLVG
+141 SEEDI
-146 TALTISGAGSLTATG
+146 TLTISGEGSLTATG
-161 GTVSK
+161 GSASGEYLGSSGIQGDRIIINSGRVTAVGGKSDEYSYGVQAFYQVTINNGTVSAQGNAQT
-166 SGTYWSAGICNSVG
+166 SISWGIFAMADGV
-180 DISVEGGTVKATGG
+180 
-194 PSSGRSAGI
+194 
-203 HSQYKLTISGGTVNA
+203 TISGG
-218 AGGESESSY
+218 E
-227 GIYSSSRGIT
+227 
-237 ISGGTVTAE
+237 VTAE
-246 GATQAVRT
+246 GGDGAIDCNTDPVIIDPAE
-254 TGTVTVAPEED
+254 G
-265 QQIAVTAGESET
+265 QQIAVTRGDNADRAEEVV
-277 GAQELS
+277 
-283 DSPFTETTSITSLI
+283 DSPFTSQATVFGDRY
-297 SSAKYFHSIAGE
+297 KYFHSIAGE
-309 AEDPGPDPDPDPDTP
+309 AENPGPDPDPDPDPEP
-324 DPNIYVGGVGLYGD
+324 DPNIYVGSVGLYGD

-343 YALTDGNGAVTTT
+343 YALTNESGAVTTT

-377 DIQGAYGFR
+377 AIQGTHGFS

-397 RTGGLEIALLGAN
+397 RTGGLEIALLGEN
-410 TVSNPGGE
+410 EVSNPDDK

-433 GSGSL
+433 GGGSL
-438 AASGGQGT
+438 AASGGKGST
-446 AGSYG
+446 GSYG

-485 DVTVTDGTVN
+485 DIAVTDGTVN

-533 DASAIDISGGTVT
+533 DASDITISGGEVT
-546 ATGGPASADV
+546 AKGGTASAAR
-556 GASSEGISAYAAAIS
+556 GAYSRGISAYAAAIS
-571 GGTVTATGGTATG
+571 GDGRVTATGGEVSGEYAYSCGIYVQEDAAISGGTVNATGGTATGSYAYSCGIDVTHGLTISGGAVTATGGTATG
-584 SFAGSCGIYFEGKAT
+584 SY
-599 ISGGEVTAEG
+599 V
-609 GTASAG
+609 
-615 STGDS
+615 
-620 AASYGIYASVITI
+620 
-633 SDGTVTATGGPATG
+633 
-647 SYAGSCGIS
+647 
-656 VYGSIDISGG
+656 
-666 TVTADGGTAT
+666 
-676 GSYAESCG
+676 ESCG
-684 IYFEEKAT
+684 INATNGLT

-706 VRSFTGSV
+706 VRSFMGAV
-714 TIDPAEGQ
+714 TVAPAGGE
-722 QIAVRAG
+722 QIEVTAG
-729 TDADNA
+729 AGKDSAA
-735 VKITDSPFTEEKEI
+735 AIIGSPFTSEEEI
-749 SGSISSAQYF
+749 SDSSISSAKYF
-759 HSIAEKAGDP
+759 HSIAEAAEGP
-769 GPDDP
+769 GSGEPNP
-774 NIYVGGVEL
+774 NIYVGSVEL
-783 TGDKD
+783 YGDKD
-788 TPAYALTDKSGK
+788 TNTTAYALTDKSGK
-800 VTIEGA
+800 VTTEGA
-806 SATGYT
+806 SATSYN
-812 IMWDGETLTL
+812 IKWDGATLTL
-822 NNAVITRG
+822 NGATITQG
-830 SYKGAAI
+830 SHENAAI
-837 YCGENAGINLVLV
+837 YCGENAGIHLVLV
-850 GDSTVTGPG
+850 GDSTVTGPSG
-859 GDASRGIYTSGDL
+859 GSTGASRGIYTRGDL
-872 TISGDGTLDVSG
+872 TISGSGILNVSG
-884 GGISLFVTGDLTI
+884 GEASADQARSYGISASDITI
-897 SDGTVTATGG
+897 SGGTVTATGG
-907 DVSANDAYSYGI
+907 SATGSYAVSCGIYVTNDLTVSGGTVTATGGTVTATGGPAPDSYAYSCGI
-919 FTPCDIT
+919 DASDIT
-926 ISGGSVT
+926 ISGGTVTATGGTATGSYAESRGIYVINDLTISGGEVT
-933 AEGGTASTTGASY
+933 AEGGTA
-946 AESFG
+946 F
-951 IFAYNITISG
+951 
-961 GTVNADGGTASA
+961 ADGSEG
-973 TGNESYA
+973 YA
-980 CSYGIYARDVIV
+980 V
-992 SNGEVTATGGT
+992 
-1003 ASAGNTGGHAESYGI
+1003 SYGI
-1018 YVYGRS
+1018 YVHS
-1024 NLPGSITISGGIVNA
+1024 LNSLPGSITISGGIVNA
-1039 DGGKASVTAADGGSA
+1039 DGGQASVTAADGGIA

-1071 VNADGGQT
+1071 VNADGGT
-1079 SAEDDDTA
+1079 VSGNNTYSCG
-1087 ISIAL
+1087 IYV
-1092 LCTTLTISGGTVN
+1092 THGLTISGGEVT
-1105 ATGGTATGGSEE
+1105 AEGTTQAVRIYSGGSVTVAPAE
-1117 SYGLSLPGTFTISGG
+1117 GQQI
-1132 TVTIA
+1132 TVTVGA
-1137 GKTASFDQSKSI
+1137 DESS
-1149 LPNLSVLI
+1149 
-1157 APQPK
+1157 
-1162 TQIRVQSG
+1162 
-1170 PNQGNA
+1170 A

-1189 IVDLA
+1189 ITGLA

-1256 ADESLTDGPYTQI
+1256 ADEALTDGPYTQI

-1400 VQVSLE
+1400 VQVSLD

-1526 MAGSPQVNGLMDFD
+1526 MAGSPQVNYLMDFD
-1540 DVSQDAYYTE
+1540 DVSQDAYYAE

-1556 SEGIAGGYGNGL
+1556 GEGIAGGYGNGL

-1584 YRFAQHMGHDV
+1584 YRFAQHMGYDV

>member
-1 MRLKRLTAILLC
+1 MNKRRLLSILTCLALC
-13 LCMALTLLPTAA
+13 LTLLPTAA

-67 NDYNIMWDGTTLTL
+67 NDYTIMWDGETLTL
-81 NNADITQVSHENAAI
+81 NNADITQGSYKGAAI
-96 SYYNNDP
+96 YCGEDA
-103 GNGGISQL
+103 GIH
-111 DLVLVGENTV
+111 LVLVGESTV
-121 TGPNLDPIS
+121 TGP
-130 GYSSYGILVAG
+130 
-141 DSLVG
+141 
-146 TALTISGAGSLTATG
+146 
-161 GTVSK
+161 
-166 SGTYWSAGICNSVG
+166 
-180 DISVEGGTVKATGG
+180 
-194 PSSGRSAGI
+194 
-203 HSQYKLTISGGTVNA
+203 
-218 AGGESESSY
+218 
-227 GIYSSSRGIT
+227 SSSEGSCGI
-237 ISGGTVTAE
+237 
-246 GATQAVRT
+246 
-254 TGTVTVAPEED
+254 D
-265 QQIAVTAGESET
+265 
-277 GAQELS
+277 
-283 DSPFTETTSITSLI
+283 
-297 SSAKYFHSIAGE
+297 
-309 AEDPGPDPDPDPDTP
+309 
-324 DPNIYVGGVGLYGD
+324 
-338 KDTTA
+338 
-343 YALTDGNGAVTTT
+343 
-356 GATADNY
+356 
-363 TIMWDGETLTLSGA
+363 
-377 DIQGAYGFR
+377 
-386 YNTASASAAIY
+386 
-397 RTGGLEIALLGAN
+397 
-410 TVSNPGGE
+410 
-418 TNNYGIYVYGDLTIS
+418 
-433 GSGSL
+433 
-438 AASGGQGT
+438 
-446 AGSYG
+446 
-451 IYTDWG
+451 
-457 GVTVSGGTVET
+457 VSGK
-468 TAGDAAYYSYGI
+468 
-480 YAFNG
+480 
-485 DVTVTDGTVN
+485 
-495 AAGGA
+495 
-500 ADLSY
+500 L
-505 GINADNVTI
+505 TI

-533 DASAIDISGGTVT
+533 DASAIDISGGEVT
-546 ATGGPASADV
+546 AKGGTASADV
-556 GASSEGISAYAAAIS
+556 GAYSGGISAYAAAIS
-571 GGTVTATGGTATG
+571 GGTVTATGGA
-584 SFAGSCGIYFEGKAT
+584 
-599 ISGGEVTAEG
+599 AEH
-609 GTASAG
+609 
-615 STGDS
+615 
-620 AASYGIYASVITI
+620 SYGIYTGGSLAI
-633 SDGTVTATGGPATG
+633 SGGGSLTATGGAAENA
-647 SYAGSCGIS
+647 SFGIY
-656 VYGSIDISGG
+656 VTRETLAISGG
-666 TVTADGGTAT
+666 TVHAT
-676 GSYAESCG
+676 GGEVSGEYAYSYG
-684 IYFEEKAT
+684 IFTLCDIT

-706 VRSFTGSV
+706 VRIYSRGSV
-714 TIDPAEGQ
+714 TVDPAEGQ
-722 QIAVRAG
+722 QIAVTAG
-729 TDADNA
+729 ADEDSA
-735 VKITDSPFTEEKEI
+735 QKINGSPFTGEAEI
-749 SGSISSAQYF
+749 NENTTIGEDSTALVFEAKYF
-759 HSIAEKAGDP
+759 HSIAEAAEGP
-769 GPDDP
+769 GSGEPDP
-774 NIYVGGVEL
+774 NIYVGSVGL
-783 TGDKD
+783 TGSVD
-788 TPAYALTDKSGK
+788 TPAYALTNGGT
-800 VTIEGA
+800 VTEITDA
-806 SATGYT
+806 DFDPTSDDWN
-812 IMWDGETLTL
+812 IKWDGETLTL
-822 NNAVITRG
+822 KGAVITQD
-830 SYKGAAI
+830 SYDGAAI
-837 YCGENAGINLVLV
+837 YYSGQDDITLKLSGNN
-850 GDSTVTGPG
+850 TVTGPS
-859 GDASRGIYTSGDL
+859 GDTSNGIYTGGDL

-884 GGISLFVTGDLTI
+884 GDIAAISNGLFVNGDLTI

-907 DVSANDAYSYGI
+907 EVSANGAYSYGI
-919 FTPCDIT
+919 FTPHDIT
-926 ISGGSVT
+926 ISGGTVT
-933 AEGGTASTTGASY
+933 AEGGIASTTGADY

-980 CSYGIYARDVIV
+980 CSYGIYAYDLTV
-992 SNGEVTATGGT
+992 SDGEVTATGGT
-1003 ASAGNTGGHAESYGI
+1003 ASADGSVSYACSYGI
-1018 YVYGRS
+1018 YVT
-1024 NLPGSITISGGIVNA
+1024 NDLTVSGGAVTA
-1039 DGGKASVTAADGGSA
+1039 DGGEVTFTG
-1054 GSYGIS
+1054 
-1060 VYGSIDISDGI
+1060 SDGYAASCGI
-1071 VNADGGQT
+1071 YVHD
-1079 SAEDDDTA
+1079 
-1087 ISIAL
+1087 
-1092 LCTTLTISGGTVN
+1092 LTVSGGTVN
-1105 ATGGTATGGSEE
+1105 ATGGTASATTGPNGKAYSGGIDA
-1117 SYGLSLPGTFTISGG
+1117 YYNITISGG
-1132 TVTIA
+1132 TVNA
-1137 GKTASFDQSKSI
+1137 DGGTASAAGTASSGGIQAAI
-1149 LPNLSVLI
+1149 I
-1157 APQPK
+1157 AISSSTVTAEGGTASAYSEAYSRGFYAAGITISGGEVTATGGSASAARLDGEVYSSGIDALRITVAPAERE
-1162 TQIRVQSG
+1162 QITVTVGADESS
-1170 PNQGNA
+1170 A

-1189 IVDLA
+1189 ITGLA

-1256 ADESLTDGPYTQI
+1256 ADEALTDGPYTQI

-1292 SSSRPTG
+1292 SSSSRPTG

-1400 VQVSLE
+1400 VQVSLD

-1584 YRFAQHMGHDV
+1584 YRFAQHMGYDV

>member
-1 MRLKRLTAILLC
+1 MRLKRLMAILLC

-39 ELTTTEGNPTVYA
+39 ALTSTEATPTVYA
-52 KTDDNGVVSTTNADE
+52 RTVGGAVTTGGASAT
-67 NDYNIMWDGTTLTL
+67 DYNIMWDGTTLTL
-81 NNADITQVSHENAAI
+81 NGATITQGHYQGAAI
-96 SYYNNDP
+96 SYYNTES
-103 GNGGISQL
+103 GSSGISQL

-121 TGPNLDPIS
+121 TGPDLNSSSVYD
-130 GYSSYGILVAG
+130 SYGIHVAG
-141 DSLVG
+141 FGTSSDG

-161 GTVSK
+161 GTVSR
-166 SGTYWSAGICNSVG
+166 SGSYWSAGICNRVG
-180 DISVEGGTVKATGG
+180 EISVE
-194 PSSGRSAGI
+194 
-203 HSQYKLTISGGTVNA
+203 GGTVNA
-218 AGGESESSY
+218 AGGEAKYYSY
-227 GIYSSSRGIT
+227 GIYADGGITVQSGSITAEGGAAENASYGIYVTRETLAISGGTVHATGGEVSGEYAYSFGIFTLCDIT
-237 ISGGTVTAE
+237 ISGGTV
-246 GATQAVRT
+246 
-254 TGTVTVAPEED
+254 
-265 QQIAVTAGESET
+265 
-277 GAQELS
+277 
-283 DSPFTETTSITSLI
+283 
-297 SSAKYFHSIAGE
+297 H
-309 AEDPGPDPDPDPDTP
+309 
-324 DPNIYVGGVGLYGD
+324 
-338 KDTTA
+338 
-343 YALTDGNGAVTTT
+343 
-356 GATADNY
+356 
-363 TIMWDGETLTLSGA
+363 
-377 DIQGAYGFR
+377 
-386 YNTASASAAIY
+386 
-397 RTGGLEIALLGAN
+397 
-410 TVSNPGGE
+410 
-418 TNNYGIYVYGDLTIS
+418 
-433 GSGSL
+433 
-438 AASGGQGT
+438 
-446 AGSYG
+446 
-451 IYTDWG
+451 
-457 GVTVSGGTVET
+457 
-468 TAGDAAYYSYGI
+468 
-480 YAFNG
+480 
-485 DVTVTDGTVN
+485 
-495 AAGGA
+495 
-500 ADLSY
+500 
-505 GINADNVTI
+505 
-514 SGDGKVTATG
+514 ATG
-524 GAAEHSCGI
+524 GS
-533 DASAIDISGGTVT
+533 
-546 ATGGPASADV
+546 
-556 GASSEGISAYAAAIS
+556 
-571 GGTVTATGGTATG
+571 
-584 SFAGSCGIYFEGKAT
+584 
-599 ISGGEVTAEG
+599 
-609 GTASAG
+609 
-615 STGDS
+615 
-620 AASYGIYASVITI
+620 
-633 SDGTVTATGGPATG
+633 
-647 SYAGSCGIS
+647 
-656 VYGSIDISGG
+656 
-666 TVTADGGTAT
+666 AT

-684 IYFEEKAT
+684 IYVTRGDLTISGGTVNATGGSATGSYGIYATMGVT

-706 VRSFTGSV
+706 VRIYSRGSV
-714 TIDPAEGQ
+714 TVDPAEGQ
-722 QIAVRAG
+722 QIAVTAG
-729 TDADNA
+729 TDENNA
-735 VKITDSPFTEEKEI
+735 QKISGSPFTGEAEI
-749 SGSISSAQYF
+749 NENTTIGEDSTALVFEAKYF
-759 HSIAEKAGDP
+759 HSIAGKAGDP
-769 GPDDP
+769 DPDDP
-774 NIYVGGVEL
+774 NIYVGGEGL
-783 TGDKD
+783 TGSAD
-788 TPAYALTDKSGK
+788 TPAYALTDESGN
-800 VTIEGA
+800 VTTKGA
-806 SATGYT
+806 SATDYT

-822 NNAVITRG
+822 KGATITQG
-830 SYKGAAI
+830 SYDGAAI
-837 YCGENAGINLVLV
+837 YCGEDAGIHLVLV

-859 GDASRGIYTSGDL
+859 GDASNGIYTGGDL
-872 TISGDGTLDVSG
+872 
-884 GGISLFVTGDLTI
+884 
-897 SDGTVTATGG
+897 
-907 DVSANDAYSYGI
+907 
-919 FTPCDIT
+919 T

-933 AEGGTASTTGASY
+933 AEGGTASTTGSEGY

-951 IFAYNITISG
+951 IFAHNVTISGGTVNADGGAASAAVSESYACSYGIYADNVTISGGEVTATGGTASADNTGGHAESYGIYAYDLTVSDGEVTATGGTASADSEASSRGIYVDMEATISGGIVNADGGKVTFTGSEGYAESCGIYVHDLTVSGGTVNATGGTASATGPNGKAYSGGIDAYYNITISG
-961 GTVNADGGTASA
+961 GTVNADGRTASAAGTDGEASSGGIQAAIIAISSSTVTAEGGTASA
-973 TGNESYA
+973 DSEAYSRGFYA
-980 CSYGIYARDVIV
+980 AGITI
-992 SNGEVTATGGT
+992 SGGEVTATGGS
-1003 ASAGNTGGHAESYGI
+1003 ASAA
-1018 YVYGRS
+1018 R
-1024 NLPGSITISGGIVNA
+1024 
-1039 DGGKASVTAADGGSA
+1039 
-1054 GSYGIS
+1054 
-1060 VYGSIDISDGI
+1060 SDGEAYSNGI
-1071 VNADGGQT
+1071 DAFRITVAP
-1079 SAEDDDTA
+1079 AEREQ
-1087 ISIAL
+1087 I
-1092 LCTTLTISGGTVN
+1092 
-1105 ATGGTATGGSEE
+1105 
-1117 SYGLSLPGTFTISGG
+1117 
-1132 TVTIA
+1132 TVTVGA
-1137 GKTASFDQSKSI
+1137 DESS
-1149 LPNLSVLI
+1149 
-1157 APQPK
+1157 
-1162 TQIRVQSG
+1162 
-1170 PNQGNA
+1170 A

-1216 PNGGTIADGKDV
+1216 PNGGTIAGGKDV

-1283 VRRSSGGGG
+1283 VRRSSGGGGG

-1400 VQVSLE
+1400 VQVSLD

-1475 ALPFEDVGTDAWYS
+1475 ALPFEDVGTGAWYS

-1501 SGTSGSTFSPDAAIT
+1501 SGTSASTFSPDAAIT

-1540 DVSQDAYYTE
+1540 DVSQDAYYAE

-1584 YRFAQHMGHDV
+1584 YRFAQHMGYDV

-1608 APDVSGYAVAA
+1608 ALDVSGYAVAA